1 MKKRIISLFLVFCM
15 TLSFIPA
22 GALAAEADGVPNTTA
37 SQSGTPEN
45 MPFTDVKPSDWYYSA
60 VRYARANNFFNGIT
74 ATTFGANGTLTRG
87 MFVTVL
93 GRMAGVDTADYP
105 GDSGFGDVKN
115 SSYCAPYVQWA
126 AKYGITSGAGNGLFL
141 PDATVTRQQMAA
153 FLVRYFDAF
162 QVNYDTGENVTTLP
176 DDLDKVAPYAR
187 DAVTKLWKQGLLNG
201 NGVSFDPE
209 GNATRAQT
217 AVICMRTDK
226 TVDSWYSEPGVKSDR
241 VSVDPDAAQQ
251 PETKPNTKPNTK
263 PTTSNGSHSSSG
275 GSATTSYLVEFALG
289 DNGPDTAISMPESKT
304 YPAGTP
310 ISQLPTPVKA
320 GMVFLGWYYDKAL
333 TKGAEAADTVD
344 RSMTL
349 YAKVAAGEEVSAIET
364 PNYVTKDNISA
375 GKYTF
380 ALTGVTNAT
389 GAFKFVNITGGNIA
403 VDCTVNGTS
412 VTADLEAGQTYQVE
426 LTDDKARFALD
437 GYGAEQL
444 AAIRYLNILTAKNEV
459 KNAKLNDDVKQVN
472 VGKTEGLSD
481 AVFKGLYQ
489 VDNSGIATQN
499 AESGTFTYKDSKLQI
514 GDVLA
519 VKDGAVNLDD
529 VTSTEGDVAYIKI
542 TAVHTNDN
550 YSYEMADVEDVLFMP
565 DVLPVQNDWDEDT
578 LDNQITITST
588 ELDTAMSNVNAKSLD
603 EGDFISFINGAY
615 KADSEQQTTYGKITS
630 FHNVGKNYVIE
641 YTSAKESDIENS
653 LDVYY
658 SKEQQ
663 VEVSKEEQ
671 QEIETQ
677 ILQDFEENEVAEQT
691 AAYLAAV
698 MSESDNLETVPDMAA
713 VAQRMENTQIVR
725 SLNGV
730 YACASG
736 SKAKVNFDRNKIKIE
751 VGANRWLDHLQG
763 RGFKV
768 RVNVPFEV
776 ELGSNIK
783 IEVTAVFD
791 EEVILRQSIS
801 TKRHKIGFLRY
812 DYSLNAAFDVGNYT
826 GIGFTANMS
835 TGDGD
840 EDENMIDKLS
850 GIMDEM
856 KEFAQKPDGITST
869 GGSMDSL
876 SEIYREVMSNADD
889 TWTEILNVK
898 LFENN
903 GNAFLHIFCW
913 QVKGSFI
920 VSANLAVSLGMSF
933 DYTTQKRY
941 NFSVR
946 VKSRQTTNQTI
957 DIITPQYNFDFYVV
971 GTIGIRAGLRLEM
984 YVGLFSLKLDKIGI
998 TADVGAY
1005 AQLWGYF
1012 FYHLAWKQG
1021 AGKTENSAGAM
1032 MIEIGMY
1039 LDIKFVAQAFNSSKL
1054 TWNPTIYANQWP
1066 LWSAGEMQNVYAFA
1080 DGGNTSYTLKAART
1094 MTLPASTYDMRS
1106 MDLKSG
1112 VLGTVNKDS
1121 SKSGPDEQNFYIT
1134 FSNPSFTYDAA
1145 GNTVM
1150 VKPVTAGSLK
1160 EDTDMTITWK
1170 KAALAFTSK
1179 PIQKVI
1185 HIAWSDPEGERYISF
1200 DSVGGSA
1207 IAQLTGGAGMALSWP
1222 ADPVKQGY
1230 VFDGWYKDSAYR
1242 TKAETLTAMPS
1253 FSDSSKGMTLYAKW
1267 QPAEDTKYIEAHYL
1281 EQLGGGYVN
1290 TASKELKGTTESEA
1304 AVPDKKYPGFHKKSA
1319 EKKTIAPD
1327 GSTVVKVYYDRNSYD
1342 VTFKLKNNKGNGM
1355 DDIVKRYKY
1364 AETLTAPNASL
1375 SGYTFTGWSPKLP
1388 ETVESDAEYTAQW
1401 MANKNA
1407 VTFATNGG
1415 TEVAGQIV
1423 ETDANITKPDNPTRT
1438 GYTFGGW
1445 YTDLNCTKAWNFESD
1460 KVSDA
1465 MTLYAKWTANTYE
1478 VTLDLNYDGAAK
1490 PENVTVTYDGTYS
1503 ALTTPVR
1510 AGYDFLGWFTAQTGG
1525 EQVTADT
1532 KVSITAPQTLYAHW
1546 KAGAVTYTVK
1556 HYQQNTEDITDNKYT
1571 EFESETLSG
1580 ITGQQTEAKAKTYTG
1595 FAPAKTFEQQ
1605 TIKADSSTVIEIYYD
1620 RLTYTVTWKNGD
1632 TKLKDETLRYG
1643 AMPNY
1648 SGDTPTKKDTGH
1660 TYTFTGWSPEL
1671 SEVKGDVT
1679 YTAQFSD
1686 SLNTYSITYDLND
1699 GTNAPGNPSRYTYG
1713 TAVTLAAPTR
1723 TGYTFG
1729 GWFENADCTG
1739 DKVTEIPVGA
1749 TEAKTF
1755 YAKWTANEYTV
1766 TFDANEGTV
1775 TPASK
1780 TVTYDGTYGELPT
1793 PTRSGYKFL
1802 GWFTDLTG
1810 TDKVTEGKKVSI
1822 TAAQTL
1828 YAHWAEDD
1836 SKYSLWVNN
1845 TQVTAKN
1852 ADDVFKDGTVSY
1864 DAGTNT
1870 LTLNNCNITANALT
1884 AGSLMGTNNKV
1895 TAVIKYWDGLYN
1907 VDSKKKPLNLVLNG
1921 KNTILN
1927 AMSDA
1932 NVNVGIYTLGDL
1944 IISGEG
1950 SLEVRGG
1957 LGNSNTKITKSYG
1970 MYLEGNLT
1978 INSGKI
1984 HAYSTQETLSYDG
1997 ENNKA
2002 YCECYGIYVMKNAI
2016 AGDMIVKGGTVVAEG
2031 TPHIDA
2037 KSTGASATGV
2047 SGGIFVQNKLTIIDG
2062 AVTANGAESI
2072 TVSGKSGRLNQARSV
2087 GVELKHLAVNGGS
2100 LSANSKKA
2108 CDNTAGD
2115 DQSYGIWSYNTFSS
2129 DGIDASITIS
2139 GGSVHATS
2147 GDIAVSASSLSL
2159 ADGVTAQVST
2169 DMNGTGPIEYTNG
2182 TNLEQYKWFSAN

>member
-22 GALAAEADGVPNTTA
+22 GALAAEADSVPNTTA
-37 SQSGTPEN
+37 SQSGTPES

-126 AKYGITSGAGNGLFL
+126 AKYGITSGAGNSLFL

-162 QVNYDTGENVTTLP
+162 QVNYDTGENITTLP

-289 DNGPDTAISMPESKT
+289 DNGTDTAISMPESKT

-364 PNYVTKDNISA
+364 PNYVTQDGVSA

-389 GAFKFVNITGGNIA
+389 GAFKFVNITGGNMA
-403 VDCTVNGTS
+403 VDCTVSGTS

-426 LTDDKARFALD
+426 LTNDNARFVLD
-437 GYGAEQL
+437 GAEQL

-459 KNAKLNDDVKQVN
+459 KNAQLNTSVQQVDVS
-472 VGKTEGLSD
+472 KTEGLSD

-499 AESGTFTYKDSKLQI
+499 TASGTFTYKDGKLQI

-542 TAVHTNDN
+542 TAVGTDGS

-565 DVLPVQNDWDEDT
+565 DVLPVQSDWDKDKT
-578 LDNQITITST
+578 DGKVLTIAAGN
-588 ELDTAMSNVNAKSLD
+588 LNAAMSKVEAKSLD
-603 EGDFISFINGAY
+603 KGDFLGFTDASNA
-615 KADSEQQTTYGKITS
+615 EPTEYGKIENFTTNS
-630 FHNVGKNYVIE
+630 KGDYVITYE
-641 YTSAKESDIENS
+641 TATETDVENS

-663 VEVSKEEQ
+663 VEVSKEQQ
-671 QEIETQ
+671 QEIESQ

-730 YACASG
+730 YARAGG

-776 ELGSNIK
+776 ELGDHIK

-1106 MDLKSG
+1106 MNLKSG
-1112 VLGTVNKDS
+1112 ELGTVNKDS
-1121 SKSGPDEQNFYIT
+1121 SQSGANEQNFYIT
-1134 FSNPSFTYDAA
+1134 FANPSFTYNAA

-1150 VKPVTAGSLK
+1150 VEPVTAGSLK

-1207 IAQLTGGAGMALSWP
+1207 VPQLTGGAGMALSWP

-1230 VFDGWYKDSAYR
+1230 VFDGWYKDSTYQ

-1253 FSDSSKGMTLYAKW
+1253 FSGSSKGMTLYAKW
-1267 QPAEDTKYIEAHYL
+1267 RPAADTKYKVEHYQ

-1290 TASKELKGTTESEA
+1290 TESEELTGTTESEA
-1304 AVPDKKYPGFHKKSA
+1304 AVQVKEYPGFHEKSA

-1327 GSTVVKVYYDRNSYD
+1327 GSTVVKVYYDRNEYTVMFNLD
-1342 VTFKLKNNKGNGM
+1342 NGTEN
-1355 DDIVKRYKY
+1355 VVQTYKHG
-1364 AETLTAPNASL
+1364 ADLHAPTPSR
-1375 SGYTFTGWSPKLP
+1375 SGYTFKDWSSPLPK
-1388 ETVESDAEYTAQW
+1388 TVTADADYTAQW
-1401 MANKNA
+1401 EANNNA
-1407 VTFATNGG
+1407 VTFVTNGG
-1415 TEVAGQIV
+1415 TDVAGQTV
-1423 ETDANITKPDNPTRT
+1423 KTDETITKPSNPTRT
-1438 GYTFGGW
+1438 GYTFGDW
-1445 YTDLNCTKAWNFESD
+1445 YTDQSCTKKWDFEKD
-1460 KVSDA
+1460 TVSDA
-1465 MTLYAKWTANTYE
+1465 MTLYAKWTANTYD
-1478 VTLDLNYDGAAK
+1478 VTLNLNYDGAAESTK
-1490 PENVTVTYDGTYS
+1490 ITVTYDGTYS
-1503 ALTTPVR
+1503 ALTTPKR

-1525 EQVTADT
+1525 EQVTADS
-1532 KVSITAPQTLYAHW
+1532 KVSITEPQTLYAHW
-1546 KAGAVTYTVK
+1546 KEGAATYTVK
-1556 HYQQNTEDITDNKYT
+1556 HYQQNTEGMTDNQYT

-1580 ITGQQTEAKAKTYTG
+1580 ITGQPTEAKAKTYTG
-1595 FAPAKTFEQQ
+1595 FAPAKAFEQLP
-1605 TIKADSSTVIEIYYD
+1605 IKADSSTVISIYYD
-1620 RLTYTVTWKNGD
+1620 RLTYTVTWMNGD
-1632 TKLKDETLRYG
+1632 TELDTETLRYG
-1643 AMPNY
+1643 AMPY
-1648 SGDTPTKKDTGH
+1648 YKGDTPTKKDTGH
-1660 TYTFTGWSPEL
+1660 TYTFTGWSPEP
-1671 SEVKGDVT
+1671 SKVTGNVT

-1686 SLNTYSITYDLND
+1686 SLNTYNITYNLNN

-1713 TAVTLAAPTR
+1713 TAVPLADPTR

-1729 GWFENADCTG
+1729 GWFTNSDCTG
-1739 DKVTEIPVGA
+1739 DKVTEISADETGD
-1749 TEAKTF
+1749 KTF
-1755 YAKWTANEYTV
+1755 YAKWTANKYDV
-1766 TFDANEGTV
+1766 TFDLNYEGAEKITKQV
-1775 TPASK
+1775 TFDEKYVLPDKPA
-1780 TVTYDGTYGELPT
+1780 
-1793 PTRSGYKFL
+1793 RSGYKFL
-1802 GWFTDLTG
+1802 GWFTQETG
-1810 TDKVTEGKKVSI
+1810 GNKVTADDTVS
-1822 TAAQTL
+1822 TAENHTL
-1828 YAHWAEDD
+1828 YAHWDKD
-1836 SKYSLWVNN
+1836 NTVYNLYLGS
-1845 TQVTAKN
+1845 TQVKGAN
-1852 ADDVFKDGTVSY
+1852 ADDILGNGKAYFDGETNTLTLENCTLTTNNGHTYTTPSDNSY
-1864 DAGTNT
+1864 NGVIYYDGYHNTEENKTLHIVLKGTNT
-1870 LTLNNCNITANALT
+1870 LTNTNSGNKNRNA
-1884 AGSLMGTNNKV
+1884 GIV
-1895 TAVIKYWDGLYN
+1895 VRDG
-1907 VDSKKKPLNLVLNG
+1907 NLVIEGDGTLNTRG
-1921 KNTILN
+1921 GAENT
-1927 AMSDA
+1927 STYETESY
-1932 NVNVGIYTLGDL
+1932 GIYVE
-1944 IISGEG
+1944 S
-1950 SLEVRGG
+1950 
-1957 LGNSNTKITKSYG
+1957 
-1970 MYLEGNLT
+1970 GNLT
-1978 INSGKI
+1978 INSGTVNASAVDTVECEAM
-1984 HAYSTQETLSYDG
+1984 AYI
-1997 ENNKA
+1997 KA
-2002 YCECYGIYVMKNAI
+2002 ISAGIEVQN
-2016 AGDMIVKGGTVVAEG
+2016 GDMTVNGGTVTAKGSDYIEINSSSNAVYGSSCGISVSRSSTNRTARLLINGG
-2031 TPHIDA
+2031 TVQASGAMKSYNGGVRAHGTSSQA
-2037 KSTGASATGV
+2037 KNYGV
-2047 SGGIFVQNKLTIIDG
+2047 CAPQLV
-2062 AVTANGAESI
+2062 SI
-2072 TVSGKSGRLNQARSV
+2072 T
-2087 GVELKHLAVNGGS
+2087 GGS
-2100 LSANSKKA
+2100 LTATSGESKYWTNGSLSGTDTSFGVA
-2108 CDNTAGD
+2108 TSNFTM
-2115 DQSYGIWSYNTFSS
+2115 
-2129 DGIDASITIS
+2129 S
-2139 GGSVHATS
+2139 GGSALVTS
-2147 GDIAVSASSLSL
+2147 EVLALGPTGAKIEINLSN
-2159 ADGVTAQVST
+2159 VTATLSDDT
-2169 DMNGTGPIEYTNG
+2169 DGSSPSEYNEYKATRC
-2182 TNLEQYKWFSAN
+2182 KWFSAN

>member
-37 SQSGTPEN
+37 SQSGTPES

-217 AVICMRTDK
+217 AIICMRTDK

-380 ALTGVTNAT
+380 ALTGVENAD

-426 LTDDKARFALD
+426 LTNDNARFVLD
-437 GYGAEQL
+437 GAEQL

-472 VGKTEGLSD
+472 VGETDGLSD

-519 VKDGAVNLDD
+519 VKDGAVDLKD

-542 TAVHTNDN
+542 TAVNTDGS

-565 DVLPVQNDWDEDT
+565 DVLPVQNDWDEDK
-578 LDNQITITST
+578 LDNQITITAT
-588 ELDTAMSNVNAKSLD
+588 NLNTAMSNVNAKSLD

-615 KADSEQQTTYGKITS
+615 NADSTQQTTYGKITH
-630 FHNVGKNYVIE
+630 FRNVGENYVIE

-663 VEVSKEEQ
+663 VEVSKKEQ
-671 QEIETQ
+671 QEIESQ

-776 ELGSNIK
+776 ELGDHIK

-826 GIGFTANMS
+826 GISFTANMS
-835 TGDGD
+835 TGDGG

-856 KEFAQKPDGITST
+856 KEFAKKPEGITST

-876 SEIYREVMSNADD
+876 SEIYHEVMKNADD
-889 TWTEILNVK
+889 TWIEILNVK

-933 DYTTQKRY
+933 GYTTQKRY

-1106 MDLKSG
+1106 MNLKSG
-1112 VLGTVNKDS
+1112 ELGTVNKDS
-1121 SKSGPDEQNFYIT
+1121 SQSGANEQNFYIT

-1170 KAALAFTSK
+1170 KAALAFASK

-1207 IAQLTGGAGMALSWP
+1207 VPQLTGGAGMALSWP
-1222 ADPVKQGY
+1222 AAPVKQGY

-1242 TKAETLTAMPS
+1242 TKAETLTTMPS

-1267 QPAEDTKYIEAHYL
+1267 WPAENTQYTVEHYQ
-1281 EQLGGGYVN
+1281 EQLGGGYVK
-1290 TASKELKGTTESEA
+1290 TESEKLTGTTESEA
-1304 AVPDKKYPGFHKKSA
+1304 AVQIKDAPGFHEKSA

-1327 GSTVVKVYYDRNSYD
+1327 GSTVVKVYYDRNEYTVMFNLD
-1342 VTFKLKNNKGNGM
+1342 NGTEN
-1355 DDIVKRYKY
+1355 VVQTYKHG
-1364 AETLTAPNASL
+1364 ADLHAPTPSR
-1375 SGYTFTGWSPKLP
+1375 SGYTFAGWNSELPKIV
-1388 ETVESDAEYTAQW
+1388 TESAEYAAKWTA
-1401 MANKNA
+1401 NDNA
-1407 VTFATNGG
+1407 VTFVTNGG
-1415 TEVAGQIV
+1415 TDVAGQTV
-1423 ETDANITKPDNPTRT
+1423 KTDEKITKPSDPTRT

-1445 YTDLNCTKAWNFESD
+1445 YTDQSCTKAWNFD
-1460 KVSDA
+1460 AVVSDA
-1465 MTLYAKWTANTYE
+1465 MTLYAKWTANTYD
-1478 VTLDLNYDGAAK
+1478 VTLNLNYDGAAE

-1503 ALTTPVR
+1503 ALTTPERV
-1510 AGYDFLGWFTAQTGG
+1510 GYDFLGWFTAQTDG
-1525 EQVTADT
+1525 EQVTADS
-1532 KVSITAPQTLYAHW
+1532 KVSITEPQTLYAHW
-1546 KAGAVTYTVK
+1546 KEGAATYTVK
-1556 HYQQNTEDITDNKYT
+1556 HYQQNTEAITDNNYT

-1595 FAPAKTFEQQ
+1595 FAPAKEFKQSA
-1605 TIKADSSTVIEIYYD
+1605 IAPDSSTVISIYYD
-1620 RLTYTVTWKNGD
+1620 RLTYTVTWMNGN

-1643 AMPNY
+1643 AMPY
-1648 SGDTPTKKDTGH
+1648 YKGDTPTKEDIGH
-1660 TYTFTGWSPEL
+1660 TYTFTGWSPEP
-1671 SEVKGDVT
+1671 SEVTGNVT

-1686 SLNTYSITYDLND
+1686 SLNTYNITYNLNN

-1713 TAVTLAAPTR
+1713 TAVTLADPTR

-1729 GWFENADCTG
+1729 GWFTDSDFSGTA
-1739 DKVTEIPVGA
+1739 VTEIPADA
-1749 TEAKTF
+1749 TGDKTF
-1755 YAKWTANEYTV
+1755 YAMWTANKYTV

-1775 TPASK
+1775 TPENK

-1810 TDKVTEGKKVSI
+1810 TDKVTADNKVSI

-1828 YAHWAEDD
+1828 YAHWSEDN

-1852 ADDVFKDGTVSY
+1852 ADDVFNDRTVSY

-1870 LTLNNCNITANALT
+1870 LTLNNCNITADALT
-1884 AGSLMGTNNKV
+1884 AGSLVGTNNKV
-1895 TAVIKYWDGLYN
+1895 TAVIKYWDGFYN

-1927 AMSDA
+1927 AMSDE

-1984 HAYSTQETLSYDG
+1984 HAYSTKEALSYDG
-1997 ENNKA
+1997 ADKKA

-2016 AGDMIVKGGTVVAEG
+2016 AGDMIVKGGTVLAEG

-2072 TVSGKSGRLNQARSV
+2072 TVSGKSGLNQARSV
-2087 GVELKHLAVNGGS
+2087 GVELKHLAVDGGS

-2159 ADGVTAQVST
+2159 NGVTAQVST
-2169 DMNGTGPIEYTNG
+2169 DMNGTGQTEYTNG
-2182 TNLEQYKWFSAN
+2182 TSLEKYKWFSAH

>member
-37 SQSGTPEN
+37 SQSGTPES

-289 DNGPDTAISMPESKT
+289 DNDPDTAISMPESKT

-364 PNYVTKDNISA
+364 PNYVTKDGVSA

-380 ALTGVTNAT
+380 ALTGVENAD

-403 VDCTVNGTS
+403 VDCTVNGKS
-412 VTADLEAGQTYQVE
+412 VTAELEAGQTYQVE
-426 LTDDKARFALD
+426 LTDDNARFALD

-459 KNAKLNDDVKQVN
+459 KNAKLNTSVQQVDVS
-472 VGKTEGLSD
+472 KTEGLSD

-519 VKDGAVNLDD
+519 VKDGNVNLSD

-542 TAVHTNDN
+542 TSVNTNDS

-565 DVLPVQNDWDEDT
+565 DVLPVQDEWDKDKT
-578 LDNQITITST
+578 DGKVLTIAADN
-588 ELDTAMSNVNAKSLD
+588 LNAAMSKVEAKSLD
-603 EGDFISFINGAY
+603 KGDFLGFTNASNA
-615 KADSEQQTTYGKITS
+615 EPTEYGKIENFTTNS
-630 FHNVGKNYVIE
+630 NGDYVITYE
-641 YTSAKESDIENS
+641 TASSKDIENS

-663 VEVSKEEQ
+663 VEVSKEQQ
-671 QEIETQ
+671 QEIESQ

-776 ELGSNIK
+776 ELGDHIT
-783 IEVTAVFD
+783 IEVAAVFD

-1021 AGKTENSAGAM
+1021 VGKTENSAGAM

-1112 VLGTVNKDS
+1112 ELGTVNKDS
-1121 SKSGPDEQNFYIT
+1121 SQSGRDEQNFYIT

-1145 GNTVM
+1145 GNTVT

-1185 HIAWSDPEGERYISF
+1185 HIAWSDSEGERYISF

-1207 IAQLTGGAGMALSWP
+1207 VAQLTGGAGMALSWP

-1230 VFDGWYKDSAYR
+1230 VFDGWYKDSDYR
-1242 TKAETLTAMPS
+1242 TKAETLTTMPA
-1253 FSDSSKGMTLYAKW
+1253 FSGSSKGMTLYAKW
-1267 QPAEDTKYIEAHYL
+1267 RPAADTKYKVEHYQ
-1281 EQLGGGYVN
+1281 EQLGGGYVK
-1290 TASKELKGTTESEA
+1290 TASEELKGTTESEA
-1304 AVPDKKYPGFHKKSA
+1304 AVPDEKYPGFHKKSA

-1327 GSTVVKVYYDRNSYD
+1327 GSTVVKVYYDRNEYTVMFNLD
-1342 VTFKLKNNKGNGM
+1342 NGTEN
-1355 DDIVKRYKY
+1355 VVQTYKHG
-1364 AETLTAPNASL
+1364 ADLHAPTPSR
-1375 SGYTFTGWSPKLP
+1375 SGYTFAGWNSELPKIV
-1388 ETVESDAEYTAQW
+1388 TESAEYAAKWTA
-1401 MANKNA
+1401 NDNA
-1407 VTFATNGG
+1407 VTFVTNGG
-1415 TEVAGQIV
+1415 TDVAGQTV
-1423 ETDANITKPDNPTRT
+1423 KTDEKITEPGDPTRT
-1438 GYTFGGW
+1438 GYTFDGW
-1445 YTDLNCTKAWNFESD
+1445 YTDLNCTKAWNFDSD

-1465 MTLYAKWTANTYE
+1465 MTLYAKWTANTYD
-1478 VTLDLNYDGAAK
+1478 VTLNLNYDGAAE
-1490 PENVTVTYDGTYS
+1490 PQNVTVTYDGTYS
-1503 ALTTPVR
+1503 ALTTPERV
-1510 AGYDFLGWFTAQTGG
+1510 GYDFLGWFTAQTDG
-1525 EQVTADT
+1525 EQVKQVTADT

-1546 KAGAVTYTVK
+1546 KEGAATYTVK
-1556 HYQQNTEDITDNKYT
+1556 HYQQNTEDIADNNYT

-1595 FAPAKTFEQQ
+1595 FAPAKAFEQQ
-1605 TIKADSSTVIEIYYD
+1605 TIKADSSTVISIYYD
-1620 RLTYTVTWKNGD
+1620 RLTYTVTWMNGD

-1648 SGDTPTKKDTGH
+1648 SGATPTKKDTGH
-1660 TYTFTGWSPEL
+1660 TYTFTGWSPEP
-1671 SEVKGDVT
+1671 SEVTGNVT

-1686 SLNTYSITYDLND
+1686 SLNTYDINYEMNN

-1713 TAVTLAAPTR
+1713 TAVTLADPTR

-1729 GWFENADCTG
+1729 GWFTNSGFSGDAVTKIPAD
-1739 DKVTEIPVGA
+1739 A

-1766 TFDANEGTV
+1766 TFDANEGKV
-1775 TPASK
+1775 TPENK
-1780 TVTYDGTYGELPT
+1780 TVTYDGIYGELPT

-1802 GWFTDLTG
+1802 GWFTDVTG
-1810 TDKVTEGKKVSI
+1810 TNKVTADNKVSI

-1828 YAHWAEDD
+1828 YAHWSEDD

-1852 ADDVFKDGTVSY
+1852 ADDVFNDGTVSY

-1870 LTLNNCNITANALT
+1870 LTLNNCNITADALQ
-1884 AGSLMGTNNKV
+1884 AESLMGISG
-1895 TAVIKYWDGLYN
+1895 TATCVIKYWDGLYDN
-1907 VDSKKKPLNLVLNG
+1907 DSMKKPLNLELKGTN
-1921 KNTILN
+1921 KILN
-1927 AMSDA
+1927 AMSDE

-1944 IISGEG
+1944 IISGDG

-1978 INSGKI
+1978 IKSGEI
-1984 HAYSTQETLSYDG
+1984 HAYSTQEALSYDG
-1997 ENNKA
+1997 ADKKA

-2047 SGGIFVQNKLTIIDG
+2047 SGGIFVQNKLTINDG

-2072 TVSGKSGRLNQARSV
+2072 TVSGKSGSLNQARSV

-2108 CDNTAGD
+2108 CDNG
-2115 DQSYGIWSYNTFSS
+2115 DQSYGIWSYDTFNS
-2129 DGIDASITIS
+2129 DDNASITIS

-2169 DMNGTGPIEYTNG
+2169 DMNGSDPTDYTSN
-2182 TNLEQYKWFSAN
+2182 TKLDKYKWFSAH

>member
-37 SQSGTPEN
+37 SQSGTPES

-162 QVNYDTGENVTTLP
+162 QVNYDTGENITTLP

-251 PETKPNTKPNTK
+251 PETKPNTKP
-263 PTTSNGSHSSSG
+263 TTSNGSHSSSG

-289 DNGPDTAISMPESKT
+289 DNRTDTAISMPESKT

-364 PNYVTKDNISA
+364 PNYVTQDGVSA

-380 ALTGVTNAT
+380 TLTGVEDAKDAKD
-389 GAFKFVNITGGNIA
+389 AFKFVNITGGNMA
-403 VDCTVNGTS
+403 VNCTVNGKS

-444 AAIRYLNILTAKNEV
+444 AAIRYLNILTAKGEV
-459 KNAKLNDDVKQVN
+459 KNAQLNTSVQQVDVS
-472 VGKTEGLSD
+472 KTEGLSD

-519 VKDGAVNLDD
+519 VKDGNVNLSD

-565 DVLPVQNDWDEDT
+565 DVLPVQDGWDKDKADGKVLT
-578 LDNQITITST
+578 IAADN
-588 ELDTAMSNVNAKSLD
+588 LNAAMSKVEAKSLD
-603 EGDFISFINGAY
+603 KGDFLGFTDASNA
-615 KADSEQQTTYGKITS
+615 EPTEYGKIENFTTNS
-630 FHNVGKNYVIE
+630 NGDYVITYE
-641 YTSAKESDIENS
+641 TATETDVENS

-663 VEVSKEEQ
+663 IKVSQKEQ
-671 QEIETQ
+671 QEIESQ

-751 VGANRWLDHLQG
+751 ARANSQLDYLQG

-768 RVNVPFEV
+768 KVNVPFEV
-776 ELGSNIK
+776 ELGDHIK

-856 KEFAQKPDGITST
+856 QEFAKQPDGITST

-876 SEIYREVMSNADD
+876 SEIYHEVMRNADD

-1039 LDIKFVAQAFNSSKL
+1039 LDIRFVAQAFNSSKL

-1121 SKSGPDEQNFYIT
+1121 SQSGPDEQNFYIT

-1145 GNTVM
+1145 GNTVT

-1170 KAALAFTSK
+1170 KAALAFASK

-1207 IAQLTGGAGMALSWP
+1207 VAQLTGGAGMALSWP

-1230 VFDGWYKDSAYR
+1230 VFDGWYKDSDYH

-1253 FSDSSKGMTLYAKW
+1253 FSGSGKGMTLYAKW
-1267 QPAEDTKYIEAHYL
+1267 RPAEDTKYTVERYQ

-1290 TASKELKGTTESEA
+1290 TASEELKGTTESEA
-1304 AVPDKKYPGFHKKSA
+1304 AVPDEKYPGFHKKSA

-1327 GSTVVKVYYDRNSYD
+1327 GSTVVKVYYDRNEYTVMFNLD
-1342 VTFKLKNNKGNGM
+1342 NGTEN
-1355 DDIVKRYKY
+1355 VVQTYKHG
-1364 AETLTAPNASL
+1364 ADLHAPTPSR
-1375 SGYTFTGWSPKLP
+1375 SGYTFDGWGATLPK
-1388 ETVESDAEYTAQW
+1388 TVTESAEYAARWTA
-1401 MANKNA
+1401 NDNA
-1407 VTFATNGG
+1407 VTFVTNGG
-1415 TEVAGQIV
+1415 TDVAGQTV
-1423 ETDANITKPDNPTRT
+1423 KTDEKIKKPGDPEKT

-1445 YTDLNCTKAWNFESD
+1445 YTDQSCTKAWNFDSD

-1465 MTLYAKWTANTYE
+1465 MTLYAKWTANTYD
-1478 VTLDLNYDGAAK
+1478 VTLNLNYDGAAEPTK
-1490 PENVTVTYDGTYS
+1490 ITVTYDGTYS
-1503 ALTTPVR
+1503 ALTTPER
-1510 AGYDFLGWFTAQTGG
+1510 AGYDFLGWYTAQTDG
-1525 EQVTADT
+1525 EQVTADS

-1546 KAGAVTYTVK
+1546 KEGAATYTVK
-1556 HYQQNTEDITDNKYT
+1556 HYQQNTEDMTDNNYK
-1571 EFESETLSG
+1571 EFEFETLTG
-1580 ITGQQTEAKAKTYTG
+1580 ITGQQTMAAAKTYTG
-1595 FAPAKTFEQQ
+1595 FASAKAFDQLP
-1605 TIKADSSTVIEIYYD
+1605 IKADSSTVISIYYD
-1620 RLTYTVTWKNGD
+1620 RLTYTVTWMNGD
-1632 TKLKDETLRYG
+1632 TKLQDETLRYG

-1648 SGDTPTKKDTGH
+1648 KGDTPTKEDTGH
-1660 TYTFTGWSPEL
+1660 TYTFTGWSPEP
-1671 SEVKGDVT
+1671 SEVTGNVT

-1686 SLNTYSITYDLND
+1686 SLNTYDITYNLND
-1699 GTNAPGNPSRYTYG
+1699 GTNASGNPSRYTYG
-1713 TAVTLAAPTR
+1713 TAVTLADPTR

-1729 GWFENADCTG
+1729 GWFTNSDFSG
-1739 DKVTEIPVGA
+1739 DAVTEIPADA
-1749 TEAKTF
+1749 TGDKAF

-1775 TPASK
+1775 TQESK
-1780 TVTYDGTYGELPT
+1780 TVTYDGTYGDLPT
-1793 PTRSGYKFL
+1793 PKRSGYKFL

-1810 TDKVTEGKKVSI
+1810 TDKVTADKKVSI

-1828 YAHWAEDD
+1828 YAHWSEDN
-1836 SKYSLWVNN
+1836 SEYPLWVNN
-1845 TQVTAKN
+1845 TRVTAKN
-1852 ADDVFKDGTVSY
+1852 ADNVFNDGTVSY

-1884 AGSLMGTNNKV
+1884 AGSLVGTNNKV
-1895 TAVIKYWDGLYN
+1895 TAVIKYWDGFYDN
-1907 VDSKKKPLNLVLNG
+1907 DSKKKPLNLVLNG
-1921 KNTILN
+1921 ENTLLN
-1927 AMSDA
+1927 AMSDE

-1944 IISGEG
+1944 IISGNG

-1997 ENNKA
+1997 ADKEA
-2002 YCECYGIYVMKNAI
+2002 CCECYGIYVMKNAI
-2016 AGDMIVKGGTVVAEG
+2016 AGDMIVNGGTVLAEG
-2031 TPHIDA
+2031 TPNIDA
-2037 KSTGASATGV
+2037 KSTGDSATGV
-2047 SGGIFVQNKLTIIDG
+2047 SGGIFVQNKLTIDAG
-2062 AVTANGAESI
+2062 DVTANGAESI
-2072 TVSGKSGRLNQARSV
+2072 TVSGKSGRLNQASSV
-2087 GVELKHLAVNGGS
+2087 GVALKHLAVNGGS

-2108 CDNTAGD
+2108 CDNTSFV
-2115 DQSYGIWSYNTFSS
+2115 DQSYGIWSYNTFNS
-2129 DGIDASITIS
+2129 DDNASITIS
-2139 GGSVHATS
+2139 KGKVLATS
-2147 GDIAVSASSLSL
+2147 GDIAVSATSLSL

-2169 DMNGTGPIEYTNG
+2169 DMNGTDHIEYTNG
-2182 TNLEQYKWFSAN
+2182 TKLEKYKWFSAN

>member
-37 SQSGTPEN
+37 SQSGTPES

-126 AKYGITSGAGNGLFL
+126 AKYGVTSGAGNGLFL

-162 QVNYDTGENVTTLP
+162 QVNYDTGENITTLP

-289 DNGPDTAISMPESKT
+289 DNGTDTAISMPESKT

-364 PNYVTKDNISA
+364 PNYVTQDGVSA
-375 GKYTF
+375 GQYTF
-380 ALTGVTNAT
+380 TLTGVEDAKD
-389 GAFKFVNITGGNIA
+389 AFKFVNITGGNMA
-403 VDCTVNGTS
+403 VDCKVNGTS

-426 LTDDKARFALD
+426 LTDDNARFVLD
-437 GYGAEQL
+437 GAEQL

-459 KNAKLNDDVKQVN
+459 KNAKLNDSVQEVN
-472 VGKTEGLSD
+472 VGETGGLSD
-481 AVFKGLYQ
+481 TVFKGLYQ

-499 AESGTFTYKDSKLQI
+499 AESGTFTYKDGKLQI

-542 TAVHTNDN
+542 TAVNTDGS

-565 DVLPVQNDWDEDT
+565 DVLPVQSGWDTDT
-578 LDNQITITST
+578 LDNQITITAT
-588 ELDTAMSNVNAKSLD
+588 NLNTAMSKVEAKSLD
-603 EGDFISFINGAY
+603 KGDFLGFTDASDTEPT
-615 KADSEQQTTYGKITS
+615 KYGKIESSATNS
-630 FHNVGKNYVIE
+630 NGDYVITYE
-641 YTSAKESDIENS
+641 TATEKDVETS
-653 LDVYY
+653 LDVYN

-663 VEVSKEEQ
+663 VEVSKEQQ
-671 QEIETQ
+671 QEIESQ

-730 YACASG
+730 YARASG

-751 VGANRWLDHLQG
+751 VGANRWLDHLKG
-763 RGFKV
+763 NGFKV

-776 ELGSNIK
+776 ELGDHIK

-1039 LDIKFVAQAFNSSKL
+1039 LDIRFVAQAFNSSKL

-1134 FSNPSFTYDAA
+1134 FSNPSFIYDAA
-1145 GNTVM
+1145 GNTVT

-1179 PIQKVI
+1179 PIRKVI

-1230 VFDGWYKDSAYR
+1230 VFDGWYKDSAYQ

-1253 FSDSSKGMTLYAKW
+1253 FSGSSKGMTLYAKW
-1267 QPAEDTKYIEAHYL
+1267 QPAKDTKYTVQHYW

-1290 TASKELKGTTESEA
+1290 TASEELTGTTESEA
-1304 AVPDKKYPGFHKKSA
+1304 AVSVKNALGFQMKSA
-1319 EKKTIAPD
+1319 EEKTIAPD
-1327 GSTVVKVYYDRNSYD
+1327 GSTVVKVYYDRNEYT
-1342 VTFKLKNNKGNGM
+1342 VKFNLNNGTEN
-1355 DDIVKRYKY
+1355 VVQTYKHG
-1364 AETLTAPNASL
+1364 ADLHAPTPSR
-1375 SGYTFTGWSPKLP
+1375 SGYTFDGWNSKLP
-1388 ETVESDAEYTAQW
+1388 ETVTENAEYAARWTA
-1401 MANKNA
+1401 NDNA
-1407 VTFATNGG
+1407 VTFVTNGG
-1415 TEVAGQIV
+1415 TEIKKIIV
-1423 ETDANITKPDNPTRT
+1423 KTDETITKPSNPTRT
-1438 GYTFGGW
+1438 GYTFGDW
-1445 YTDLNCTKAWNFESD
+1445 YTDQSCTKKWDFEKD
-1460 KVSDA
+1460 TVSDA
-1465 MTLYAKWTANTYE
+1465 MTLYAKWTANTYD
-1478 VTLDLNYDGAAK
+1478 VTLNLNYDGAAESTK
-1490 PENVTVTYDGTYS
+1490 ITVTYDGTYS
-1503 ALTTPVR
+1503 ALTTPER
-1510 AGYDFLGWFTAQTGG
+1510 AGYDFLGWFTAQTDGD
-1525 EQVTADT
+1525 EVTADS
-1532 KVSITAPQTLYAHW
+1532 KVSITEPQTLYAHW
-1546 KAGAVTYTVK
+1546 KEGAATYTVK
-1556 HYQQNTEDITDNKYT
+1556 HYQQNTEDITDNNYT

-1580 ITGQQTEAKAKTYTG
+1580 ITGQQTKAAAKTYTG
-1595 FAPAKTFEQQ
+1595 FEPAQAFEQQ
-1605 TIKADSSTVIEIYYD
+1605 TIKADSSTVISIYYD
-1620 RLTYTVTWKNGD
+1620 RLTYTVTWMNGD

-1660 TYTFTGWSPEL
+1660 TYTFTGWSPEP
-1671 SEVKGDVT
+1671 SEVTGNVT

-1686 SLNTYSITYDLND
+1686 SLNTYNITYNLNN

-1713 TAVTLAAPTR
+1713 TAVTLANPTR

-1729 GWFENADCTG
+1729 GWFTNSDFSG
-1739 DKVTEIPVGA
+1739 DAVTEIPADA
-1749 TEAKTF
+1749 TGDKTF
-1755 YAKWTANEYTV
+1755 YAKWTANKYDV
-1766 TFDANEGTV
+1766 TFDLNYEGAEKITNQV
-1775 TPASK
+1775 TFDEK
-1780 TVTYDGTYGELPT
+1780 YVLPDK
-1793 PTRSGYKFL
+1793 PVRSGYKFL
-1802 GWFTDLTG
+1802 GWFTQETG
-1810 TDKVTEGKKVSI
+1810 GNKVTADDTVS
-1822 TAAQTL
+1822 TAENHTL
-1828 YAHWAEDD
+1828 YAHWDQD
-1836 SKYSLWVNN
+1836 NTVYNLYLGG
-1845 TQVTAKN
+1845 TQVKGAN
-1852 ADDVFKDGTVSY
+1852 ADDILGDGKAYFDGETNTLTLENCTLTTNNGHTYTTPSDNSY
-1864 DAGTNT
+1864 NGVIYYDGYHNTEENKTLHIVLKGTNT
-1870 LTLNNCNITANALT
+1870 LTNTNSGNKNRNA
-1884 AGSLMGTNNKV
+1884 GIV
-1895 TAVIKYWDGLYN
+1895 VRDG
-1907 VDSKKKPLNLVLNG
+1907 NLVIEGDGTLNTRG
-1921 KNTILN
+1921 GAENT
-1927 AMSDA
+1927 STYETYSY
-1932 NVNVGIYTLGDL
+1932 GIYVE
-1944 IISGEG
+1944 S
-1950 SLEVRGG
+1950 
-1957 LGNSNTKITKSYG
+1957 
-1970 MYLEGNLT
+1970 GNLT
-1978 INSGKI
+1978 INSGTVN
-1984 HAYSTQETLSYDG
+1984 ASAVDTVECETMAHIS
-1997 ENNKA
+1997 A
-2002 YCECYGIYVMKNAI
+2002 ISAGIEVQN
-2016 AGDMIVKGGTVVAEG
+2016 GDMTVNGGTVTAKGSDYIDINSSSSSVYGSSCGISVSRSSTNRTAQLFINGG
-2031 TPHIDA
+2031 TVQAIGATRSNGGVHAHGTSSQA
-2037 KSTGASATGV
+2037 KNYGV
-2047 SGGIFVQNKLTIIDG
+2047 CAPQSV
-2062 AVTANGAESI
+2062 SI
-2072 TVSGKSGRLNQARSV
+2072 T
-2087 GVELKHLAVNGGS
+2087 GGS
-2100 LSANSKKA
+2100 LTATSGESKYWTNGSPSGTDTSFGVA
-2108 CDNTAGD
+2108 TSNFTM
-2115 DQSYGIWSYNTFSS
+2115 
-2129 DGIDASITIS
+2129 S
-2139 GGSVHATS
+2139 GGSALVTS
-2147 GDIAVSASSLSL
+2147 EVLALGPTGAKIEIKLSN
-2159 ADGVTAQVST
+2159 VTAKLSKST
-2169 DMNGTGPIEYTNG
+2169 DGSSPYAYSDYGAKNS
-2182 TNLEQYKWFSAN
+2182 KWFSAN

>member
-37 SQSGTPEN
+37 SQSGTPES

-289 DNGPDTAISMPESKT
+289 DNGTDTAISMPESKT

-364 PNYVTKDNISA
+364 PNYVTKDGVSA
-375 GKYTF
+375 GEYTF
-380 ALTGVTNAT
+380 TLTGVTKAT
-389 GAFKFVNITGGNIA
+389 DAFKFVNITGGNMA
-403 VDCTVNGTS
+403 VNYTVNGTS

-426 LTDDKARFALD
+426 LTDDNARFALD

-444 AAIRYLNILTAKNEV
+444 AAIRYLNILTAKGEV
-459 KNAKLNDDVKQVN
+459 KNAKLNDSVQLVDVS
-472 VGKTEGLSD
+472 KTGGLSD
-481 AVFKGLYQ
+481 TVFKGLYQ

-519 VKDGAVNLDD
+519 VKDGAVDLKD

-542 TAVHTNDN
+542 TAVNTDGS

-565 DVLPVQNDWDEDT
+565 DVLPVQNDWDTDT
-578 LDNQITITST
+578 SDNQITITSA

-615 KADSEQQTTYGKITS
+615 DADSTQQTTYGKITHFS
-630 FHNVGKNYVIE
+630 NEGGICVIE
-641 YTSAKESDIENS
+641 YTDATETDVENS

-671 QEIETQ
+671 QEIESQ

-933 DYTTQKRY
+933 DYTIQKRY

-1066 LWSAGEMQNVYAFA
+1066 LWSAGEMQNVCAFA

-1106 MDLKSG
+1106 MNLKSG
-1112 VLGTVNKDS
+1112 ELGTVNKDS
-1121 SKSGPDEQNFYIT
+1121 SQSGRDEQNFYIT

-1145 GNTVM
+1145 GNTVT

-1207 IAQLTGGAGMALSWP
+1207 VPQLTGGAGMALSWP

-1230 VFDGWYKDSAYR
+1230 VFDGWYKDSAYH
-1242 TKAETLTAMPS
+1242 TKAEKLTAMPS
-1253 FSDSSKGMTLYAKW
+1253 FSGSSKGMTLYAKW
-1267 QPAEDTKYIEAHYL
+1267 RPAEDTKYIVAHYQ

-1290 TASKELKGTTESEA
+1290 TASKELKGTTDSEA
-1304 AVPDKKYPGFHKKSA
+1304 AVPDEEYPGFHKKSA

-1327 GSTVVKVYYDRNSYD
+1327 GSTVVKVYYDRNEYTVMFNLD
-1342 VTFKLKNNKGNGM
+1342 NGTEN
-1355 DDIVKRYKY
+1355 VVQTYKHG
-1364 AETLTAPNASL
+1364 ADLHAPTPAR
-1375 SGYTFTGWSPKLP
+1375 SGYTFAGWNSELP
-1388 ETVESDAEYTAQW
+1388 EIVTESAEYAAKWTA
-1401 MANKNA
+1401 NDNA
-1407 VTFATNGG
+1407 VTFVTNGG
-1415 TEVAGQIV
+1415 TKV
-1423 ETDANITKPDNPTRT
+1423 ENVTVKTDEKITKPSDPEKT

-1445 YTDLNCTKAWNFESD
+1445 YTDLNCTKAWNFDSD

-1465 MTLYAKWTANTYE
+1465 MTLYAKWTANTYD
-1478 VTLDLNYDGAAK
+1478 VKLNLNYDGAAE

-1503 ALTTPVR
+1503 ALTTPER
-1510 AGYDFLGWFTAQTGG
+1510 AGYDFLGWFTAQTDG
-1525 EQVTADT
+1525 EQVTADS

-1546 KAGAVTYTVK
+1546 KEGAATYTVK
-1556 HYQQNTEDITDNKYT
+1556 HYQQNTEDIADNNYT

-1595 FAPAKTFEQQ
+1595 FDVAKAFEQQ
-1605 TIKADSSTVIEIYYD
+1605 PIKADSSTVISIYYD
-1620 RLTYTVTWKNGD
+1620 RLTYTVTWMNGD

-1660 TYTFTGWSPEL
+1660 TYTFTGWSPAL
-1671 SEVKGDVT
+1671 TEVTGNVT

-1686 SLNTYSITYDLND
+1686 SLNTYNITYNLNG
-1699 GTNAPGNPSRYTYG
+1699 GTNASGNPSRYTYG

-1729 GWFENADCTG
+1729 GWFTNSGFSGTA
-1739 DKVTEIPVGA
+1739 VTEIPADA
-1749 TEAKTF
+1749 TGNKTF

-1775 TPASK
+1775 TPENK

-1793 PTRSGYKFL
+1793 PKRSGYKFL

-1810 TDKVTEGKKVSI
+1810 TDKVTANNKVSI

-1828 YAHWAEDD
+1828 YAHWSEDD

-1852 ADDVFKDGTVSY
+1852 ADNVFDDGTVSY

-1870 LTLNNCNITANALT
+1870 LTLNNCNITADALT
-1884 AGSLMGTNNKV
+1884 AGSLVGTNNKV
-1895 TAVIKYWDGLYN
+1895 TAAIKYWDAFYN

-1921 KNTILN
+1921 ENTILN
-1927 AMSDA
+1927 AMSDE

-1944 IISGEG
+1944 IISGNG

-1970 MYLEGNLT
+1970 MYLEGDLT

-1997 ENNKA
+1997 EDNEA
-2002 YCECYGIYVMKNAI
+2002 CCECYGIYVMKNAI
-2016 AGDMIVKGGTVVAEG
+2016 AGDMIVNGGTVVAEG
-2031 TPHIDA
+2031 TPNIDA
-2037 KSTGASATGV
+2037 RSTGDSAIGV
-2047 SGGIFVQNKLTIIDG
+2047 SGGIFVQNKLTINDG

-2072 TVSGKSGRLNQARSV
+2072 TVSGKSGSLNKASSV
-2087 GVELKHLAVNGGS
+2087 GVALKHLAVNGGS
-2100 LSANSKKA
+2100 LSANSKKV
-2108 CDNTAGD
+2108 CDNTYS
-2115 DQSYGIWSYNTFSS
+2115 DQSYGIWSYDTFSS
-2129 DGIDASITIS
+2129 DGINASITIS
-2139 GGSVHATS
+2139 RGSVLATS
-2147 GDIAVSASSLSL
+2147 GGMAVSANSLSL

-2182 TNLEQYKWFSAN
+2182 TNLETYKWFSAH

>member
-37 SQSGTPEN
+37 SQSGTPES

-105 GDSGFGDVKN
+105 GGSGFGDVKN

-162 QVNYDTGENVTTLP
+162 QVNYDTGENITTLP

-364 PNYVTKDNISA
+364 PNYVTKDGVSA

-380 ALTGVTNAT
+380 ALTGVENAN
-389 GAFKFVNITGGNIA
+389 GAFKFVNITGGNMA
-403 VDCTVNGTS
+403 VDCTVNGKS

-426 LTDDKARFALD
+426 LTNDNARFVLD
-437 GYGAEQL
+437 GAEQL

-459 KNAKLNDDVKQVN
+459 KNAKLNTSVQQVDVS
-472 VGKTEGLSD
+472 KTEGLSD

-542 TAVHTNDN
+542 TAVGTNDN

-565 DVLPVQNDWDEDT
+565 DVLPVQSDWDTDT
-578 LDNQITITST
+578 SDNQITITSA

-615 KADSEQQTTYGKITS
+615 NADSTQQTTYGKITH
-630 FHNVGKNYVIE
+630 FRNVGENYVIE

-658 SKEQQ
+658 SKELQ
-663 VEVSKEEQ
+663 VKVSKEEQ
-671 QEIETQ
+671 QEIESQ

-751 VGANRWLDHLQG
+751 VRANSWLDHLQG

-876 SEIYREVMSNADD
+876 SEIYRKVMSNADD

-1112 VLGTVNKDS
+1112 ELGTVNKDS
-1121 SKSGPDEQNFYIT
+1121 SQSGPNEQNFYIT
-1134 FSNPSFTYDAA
+1134 FSNPSFIYDAA
-1145 GNTVM
+1145 GNTVT

-1179 PIQKVI
+1179 PIRKVI

-1207 IAQLTGGAGMALSWP
+1207 VPQLTGGAGMALSWP

-1230 VFDGWYKDSAYR
+1230 VFDGWYKDSDYH

-1253 FSDSSKGMTLYAKW
+1253 FSGSSKGMTLYAKW
-1267 QPAEDTKYIEAHYL
+1267 RPAADTKYKVEHYQ

-1290 TASKELKGTTESEA
+1290 TESEKLTGTTESEA
-1304 AVPDKKYPGFHKKSA
+1304 AVSVKKYPGFHEKSA

-1327 GSTVVKVYYDRNSYD
+1327 GSTVVKVYYDRNEYTVMFNLD
-1342 VTFKLKNNKGNGM
+1342 NGTEN
-1355 DDIVKRYKY
+1355 VVQTYKHG
-1364 AETLTAPNASL
+1364 ADLHAPTPSR
-1375 SGYTFTGWSPKLP
+1375 SGYTFDGWGATLPK
-1388 ETVESDAEYTAQW
+1388 TVTESAEYAAQW
-1401 MANKNA
+1401 TANDNA
-1407 VTFATNGG
+1407 VTFVTIGG
-1415 TEVAGQIV
+1415 TDVAGQTV
-1423 ETDANITKPDNPTRT
+1423 KTDAKIKKPSDPTRT
-1438 GYTFGGW
+1438 GYTFGDW
-1445 YTDLNCTKAWNFESD
+1445 YTDQSCTKKWDFEKD
-1460 KVSDA
+1460 TVSDA
-1465 MTLYAKWTANTYE
+1465 MTLYAKWTANTYD
-1478 VTLDLNYDGAAK
+1478 VTLNLNYDGAAEPTK
-1490 PENVTVTYDGTYS
+1490 ITVTYDGTYS
-1503 ALTTPVR
+1503 ALTTPER
-1510 AGYDFLGWFTAQTGG
+1510 AGYDFLGWFTAQTDG
-1525 EQVTADT
+1525 EQVTADS

-1546 KAGAVTYTVK
+1546 KEGAATYTVK
-1556 HYQQNTEDITDNKYT
+1556 HYQQNTEDMTDNKYT

-1580 ITGQQTEAKAKTYTG
+1580 ITGQQTKAAAKTYTG
-1595 FAPAKTFEQQ
+1595 FAPAKAFEQQ
-1605 TIKADSSTVIEIYYD
+1605 PIKADSSTVISIYYD
-1620 RLTYTVTWKNGD
+1620 RLTYKVTWMNGD
-1632 TKLKDETLRYG
+1632 IKLTDETLRYG

-1648 SGDTPTKKDTGH
+1648 KGDTPTKEGTGH
-1660 TYTFTGWSPEL
+1660 TYTFTGWEPAL
-1671 SEVKGDVT
+1671 TAVTGDAI
-1679 YTAQFSD
+1679 YKAKFSD
-1686 SLNTYSITYDLND
+1686 SLNTYNITYNLNN
-1699 GTNAPGNPSRYTYG
+1699 GTNAPGNPSSYTYG
-1713 TAVTLAAPTR
+1713 TAVTLADPTR
-1723 TGYTFG
+1723 TGYTFD

-1739 DKVTEIPVGA
+1739 DKVTEIPADA
-1749 TEAKTF
+1749 TGDKAF
-1755 YAKWTANEYTV
+1755 YAKWTANEYDV
-1766 TFDANEGTV
+1766 TFDLNYEGAEKITKQV
-1775 TPASK
+1775 TFDEK
-1780 TVTYDGTYGELPT
+1780 YVLPNT
-1793 PTRSGYKFL
+1793 PVRSGYKFL
-1802 GWFTDLTG
+1802 GWFTQETG
-1810 TDKVTEGKKVSI
+1810 GNKVTADDTVS
-1822 TAAQTL
+1822 TAENHTL
-1828 YAHWAEDD
+1828 YAHWDQD
-1836 SKYSLWVNN
+1836 NTVYNLYLGG
-1845 TQVTAKN
+1845 TQVKGAN
-1852 ADDVFKDGTVSY
+1852 ADDILGNGKAYFDGETNTLTLDNCTLTTNNGHTDTTPSGNSY
-1864 DAGTNT
+1864 NGVIYYDGDYNTEETLHIVLKGTNT
-1870 LTLNNCNITANALT
+1870 LTNTNSGNKNRNA
-1884 AGSLMGTNNKV
+1884 GIV
-1895 TAVIKYWDGLYN
+1895 VRDG
-1907 VDSKKKPLNLVLNG
+1907 NLVIEGDGTLNTRG
-1921 KNTILN
+1921 GAEN
-1927 AMSDA
+1927 ASTYETESY
-1932 NVNVGIYTLGDL
+1932 GIYVE
-1944 IISGEG
+1944 S
-1950 SLEVRGG
+1950 
-1957 LGNSNTKITKSYG
+1957 
-1970 MYLEGNLT
+1970 GNLT
-1978 INSGKI
+1978 INSGTVNASAVDQVECTTS
-1984 HAYSTQETLSYDG
+1984 AYI
-1997 ENNKA
+1997 KA
-2002 YCECYGIYVMKNAI
+2002 ISAGIEVQN
-2016 AGDMIVKGGTVVAEG
+2016 GDMTVNGGTVTAKGSDYIEINSSSNAVYGSSCGISVSRNNKNRTARLFINGG
-2031 TPHIDA
+2031 TVQA
-2037 KSTGASATGV
+2037 SGAMKNYNGGV
-2047 SGGIFVQNKLTIIDG
+2047 RAHGTSSQAMNYGVYAQQS
-2062 AVTANGAESI
+2062 VSI
-2072 TVSGKSGRLNQARSV
+2072 TR
-2087 GVELKHLAVNGGS
+2087 GS
-2100 LSANSKKA
+2100 LTATSGESKYWT
-2108 CDNTAGD
+2108 NG
-2115 DQSYGIWSYNTFSS
+2115 SFSGNGTS
-2129 DGIDASITIS
+2129 LGVATSSFTMS
-2139 GGSVHATS
+2139 GGSALVTS
-2147 GDIAVSASSLSL
+2147 EVLALGPTGANIEINLSN
-2159 ADGVTAQVST
+2159 VTATLSDYT
-2169 DMNGTGPIEYTNG
+2169 DGSPSYEYSD
-2182 TNLEQYKWFSAN
+2182 YKAKRCKWFSAH

>member
-37 SQSGTPEN
+37 SQSGTPES

-93 GRMAGVDTADYP
+93 GRMAGVNTADYP

-162 QVNYDTGENVTTLP
+162 QVNYDTGENITTLP

-364 PNYVTKDNISA
+364 PNYVTKDGVSA
-375 GKYTF
+375 GEYTF
-380 ALTGVTNAT
+380 ALTGVTDVT
-389 GAFKFVNITGGNIA
+389 GAFKFVNITGGNMA
-403 VDCTVNGTS
+403 VNYTVNGKS

-426 LTDDKARFALD
+426 LTNDNARFALD

-444 AAIRYLNILTAKNEV
+444 ATIRYLNILTAKNEV
-459 KNAKLNDDVKQVN
+459 KNAQLNDSVQQVDVS
-472 VGKTEGLSD
+472 KTEGLSD

-499 AESGTFTYKDSKLQI
+499 AESGTFTYKDGKLQI

-542 TAVHTNDN
+542 TAVNTNN
-550 YSYEMADVEDVLFMP
+550 SYSYEMADVEDVLFMP
-565 DVLPVQNDWDEDT
+565 DVLPIQNGWDQDT
-578 LDNQITITST
+578 TDGTVLTIAADN
-588 ELDTAMSNVNAKSLD
+588 LNAAMSKVEAKSLD
-603 EGDFISFINGAY
+603 KGDFLGFTDASNA
-615 KADSEQQTTYGKITS
+615 EPTEYGKIENFTTNS
-630 FHNVGKNYVIE
+630 KGDYVITYE
-641 YTSAKESDIENS
+641 TATEKDVETS

-663 VEVSKEEQ
+663 VEVSKEQQ
-671 QEIETQ
+671 QEIESQ

-776 ELGSNIK
+776 ELGDHIK

-826 GIGFTANMS
+826 GIDFTANMS

-1112 VLGTVNKDS
+1112 ELGTVNKDS
-1121 SKSGPDEQNFYIT
+1121 SQPGANEQNFYIT
-1134 FSNPSFTYDAA
+1134 FSNPSFIYDAA
-1145 GNTVM
+1145 GNTVT

-1170 KAALAFTSK
+1170 KAALAFASK

-1207 IAQLTGGAGMALSWP
+1207 VPQLTGGAGMALSWP

-1230 VFDGWYKDSAYR
+1230 VFDGWYKDSAYN

-1253 FSDSSKGMTLYAKW
+1253 FSGSSKGMTLYAKW
-1267 QPAEDTKYIEAHYL
+1267 RPAEDTKYKVEHYQ

-1290 TASKELKGTTESEA
+1290 TESEELTGTTESEA
-1304 AVPDKKYPGFHKKSA
+1304 AVQVKKYPGFHEKSA

-1327 GSTVVKVYYDRNSYD
+1327 GSTVVKVYYDRNEYTVKFNLD
-1342 VTFKLKNNKGNGM
+1342 NGTEN
-1355 DDIVKRYKY
+1355 VVQTYKHG
-1364 AETLTAPNASL
+1364 ADLHAPTPSR
-1375 SGYTFTGWSPKLP
+1375 SGYTFDGWGATLPK
-1388 ETVESDAEYTAQW
+1388 TVTADADYTAQW
-1401 MANKNA
+1401 TANDNA
-1407 VTFATNGG
+1407 VTFVTNGG
-1415 TEVAGQIV
+1415 TDVAGQTV
-1423 ETDANITKPDNPTRT
+1423 KTDAKIKKPGDPTRT
-1438 GYTFGGW
+1438 GYTFGDW
-1445 YTDLNCTKAWNFESD
+1445 YTDLNCTKAWNFDSD

-1465 MTLYAKWTANTYE
+1465 MTLYAKWTANTYD
-1478 VTLDLNYDGAAK
+1478 VTLNLNYVDAAEPTK
-1490 PENVTVTYDGTYS
+1490 ITVTYDGTYS
-1503 ALTTPVR
+1503 TLTTPER
-1510 AGYDFLGWFTAQTGG
+1510 AGYDFLGWYTAQTDG

-1546 KAGAVTYTVK
+1546 KEGAATYTVK
-1556 HYQQNTEDITDNKYT
+1556 HYQQNTENITDNKYT

-1580 ITGQQTEAKAKTYTG
+1580 ITGQPTEAAAKTYTG
-1595 FAPAKTFEQQ
+1595 FAPAKEFKQSA
-1605 TIKADSSTVIEIYYD
+1605 IAPDSSTVISIYYD
-1620 RLTYTVTWKNGD
+1620 RLTYTVTWMNGD

-1648 SGDTPTKKDTGH
+1648 KDKAPTKEGTGH
-1660 TYTFTGWSPEL
+1660 TYTFTGWSPEP
-1671 SEVKGDVT
+1671 SEVTGNVT

-1686 SLNTYSITYDLND
+1686 SLNTYNITYNLNN
-1699 GTNAPGNPSRYTYG
+1699 GTNASGNPSRYTYG

-1729 GWFENADCTG
+1729 GWFTDSDFSGDAVTKIPAD
-1739 DKVTEIPVGA
+1739 A
-1749 TEAKTF
+1749 TEAKMF

-1775 TPASK
+1775 TPESK
-1780 TVTYDGTYGELPT
+1780 TVTYDGTYGDLPT
-1793 PTRSGYKFL
+1793 PQRSGYKFL

-1810 TDKVTEGKKVSI
+1810 TDKVTAVNKVSI
-1822 TAAQTL
+1822 TANQTL

-1836 SKYSLWVNN
+1836 SEYPLWVND
-1845 TQVTAKN
+1845 TRVTAKN
-1852 ADDVFKDGTVSY
+1852 ADNVFNDGTVSY

-1884 AGSLMGTNNKV
+1884 AGSLVGTNNKV
-1895 TAVIKYWDGLYN
+1895 TAVIKYWDGFYDN
-1907 VDSKKKPLNLVLNG
+1907 DSKKKPLNLVLNG
-1921 KNTILN
+1921 KNTLLN
-1927 AMSDA
+1927 AMSDE

-1944 IISGEG
+1944 IISGDG

-1978 INSGKI
+1978 INSGTI
-1984 HAYSTQETLSYDG
+1984 HAYSTKETLSYDG
-1997 ENNKA
+1997 KDNEA
-2002 YCECYGIYVMKNAI
+2002 YCECYGIYVMRDAI
-2016 AGDMIVKGGTVVAEG
+2016 AGDMIVNGGTVLAEG
-2031 TPHIDA
+2031 TPNIDA

-2047 SGGIFVQNKLTIIDG
+2047 SGGIFVQNKLTIKDG

-2087 GVELKHLAVNGGS
+2087 GVELKHLVVNGGS

-2108 CDNTAGD
+2108 CDNG
-2115 DQSYGIWSYNTFSS
+2115 DQSYGIWSYDTFNS
-2129 DGIDASITIS
+2129 DDNASITIS
-2139 GGSVHATS
+2139 DGSVHATS
-2147 GDIAVSASSLSL
+2147 GGIAVSASSLSL
-2159 ADGVTAQVST
+2159 NGITAQVST
-2169 DMNGTGPIEYTNG
+2169 DMNGADKTEYTDG
-2182 TNLEQYKWFSAN
+2182 ANLEKYKWFSTN

>member
-37 SQSGTPEN
+37 SQSGTPES

-289 DNGPDTAISMPESKT
+289 DNDTDTAISMPESKT

-364 PNYVTKDNISA
+364 PNYVTKDGVSA

-380 ALTGVTNAT
+380 ALTGVTKAT
-389 GAFKFVNITGGNIA
+389 GAFKFVNITGGNMA
-403 VDCTVNGTS
+403 VDCTVSGTS

-426 LTDDKARFALD
+426 LTDDNARFVLD
-437 GYGAEQL
+437 GAEQL

-459 KNAKLNDDVKQVN
+459 KNAQLNDSVQQVDVS
-472 VGKTEGLSD
+472 KTEGLSD

-499 AESGTFTYKDSKLQI
+499 AESGTFTYKDSTLQI

-542 TAVHTNDN
+542 TAVNTDGS

-565 DVLPVQNDWDEDT
+565 DVLPIQSDWDEDK
-578 LDNQITITST
+578 LDNQITITAT
-588 ELDTAMSNVNAKSLD
+588 NLNTAMSNVNAKSLD

-615 KADSEQQTTYGKITS
+615 NADSTQQTTYGKITH
-630 FHNVGKNYVIE
+630 FRNVGENYVIE

-663 VEVSKEEQ
+663 VEVSKEEKQ
-671 QEIETQ
+671 DIETQ

-776 ELGSNIK
+776 ELGDHIK

-984 YVGLFSLKLDKIGI
+984 YVGLFSPKLDKIGI

-1039 LDIKFVAQAFNSSKL
+1039 LDIRFVAQAFNSSKL

-1134 FSNPSFTYDAA
+1134 FSNPSFIYDAA
-1145 GNTVM
+1145 GNTVT

-1179 PIQKVI
+1179 PIRKVI

-1230 VFDGWYKDSAYR
+1230 VFDGWYKDSAYQ

-1253 FSDSSKGMTLYAKW
+1253 FSGSSKGMTLYAKW
-1267 QPAEDTKYIEAHYL
+1267 QPAKDTKYTVQHYW

-1290 TASKELKGTTESEA
+1290 TASEELTGTTESEA
-1304 AVPDKKYPGFHKKSA
+1304 AVSVKNALGFQMKSA
-1319 EKKTIAPD
+1319 EEKTIAPD
-1327 GSTVVKVYYDRNSYD
+1327 GSTVVKVYYDRNEYT
-1342 VTFKLKNNKGNGM
+1342 VKFNLNNGTEN
-1355 DDIVKRYKY
+1355 VVQTYKHG
-1364 AETLTAPNASL
+1364 ADLHAPTPSR
-1375 SGYTFTGWSPKLP
+1375 SGYTFDGWNSKLP
-1388 ETVESDAEYTAQW
+1388 ETVTENAEYAARWTA
-1401 MANKNA
+1401 NDNA
-1407 VTFATNGG
+1407 VTFVTNGG
-1415 TEVAGQIV
+1415 TEIKKIIV
-1423 ETDANITKPDNPTRT
+1423 KTDETITKPSNPTRT
-1438 GYTFGGW
+1438 GYTFGDW
-1445 YTDLNCTKAWNFESD
+1445 YTDQSCTKKWDFEKD
-1460 KVSDA
+1460 TVSDA
-1465 MTLYAKWTANTYE
+1465 MTLYAKWTANTYD
-1478 VTLDLNYDGAAK
+1478 VTLNLNYDGAAEATK
-1490 PENVTVTYDGTYS
+1490 ITVTYDGTYS
-1503 ALTTPVR
+1503 ALTTPER
-1510 AGYDFLGWFTAQTGG
+1510 AGYDFLGWFTAKTDG
-1525 EQVTADT
+1525 EQVTADS

-1546 KAGAVTYTVK
+1546 QEGAATYTVK
-1556 HYQQNTEDITDNKYT
+1556 HYQQNTEDMTDNNYK
-1571 EFESETLSG
+1571 EFESETLTG
-1580 ITGQQTEAKAKTYTG
+1580 ITGQQTKAAAKTYIG
-1595 FAPAKTFEQQ
+1595 FASAKAFDQLP
-1605 TIKADSSTVIEIYYD
+1605 IKADSSTVISIYYD
-1620 RLTYTVTWKNGD
+1620 RLTYTVTWMNGD
-1632 TKLKDETLRYG
+1632 TKLNDETLRYG
-1643 AMPNY
+1643 AMPY
-1648 SGDTPTKKDTGH
+1648 YKGDTPTKEGTGH

-1671 SEVKGDVT
+1671 SEVTENVT

-1686 SLNTYSITYDLND
+1686 SLNTYNITYNLND
-1699 GTNAPGNPSRYTYG
+1699 GTNASGNPSRYTYG
-1713 TAVTLAAPTR
+1713 TAVTLADPTR

-1729 GWFENADCTG
+1729 GWFTNSDCTG

-1775 TPASK
+1775 TPESK

-1793 PTRSGYKFL
+1793 PKRSGYKFL

-1810 TDKVTEGKKVSI
+1810 TDKVTADNKVSI

-1828 YAHWAEDD
+1828 YAHWSEDN
-1836 SKYSLWVNN
+1836 SEYPLWVNN
-1845 TQVTAKN
+1845 TRVTAKN
-1852 ADDVFKDGTVSY
+1852 ADNVFNDGKVSY

-1884 AGSLMGTNNKV
+1884 AGSLVGTNNKV
-1895 TAVIKYWDGLYN
+1895 TAVIKYWDGFYDN
-1907 VDSKKKPLNLVLNG
+1907 DSKKKPLNLVLNG
-1921 KNTILN
+1921 TNTLLN
-1927 AMSDA
+1927 AMSDE

-1944 IISGEG
+1944 IISGDG

-1984 HAYSTQETLSYDG
+1984 HAYSTQEKLSYDG
-1997 ENNKA
+1997 ADKMA

-2016 AGDMIVKGGTVVAEG
+2016 AGDMIVNGGTVLAEG
-2031 TPHIDA
+2031 TPNIDA

-2047 SGGIFVQNKLTIIDG
+2047 SGGIFVQNKLTIKDG

-2087 GVELKHLAVNGGS
+2087 GVELKHLAVDGGS

-2108 CDNTAGD
+2108 CDNG
-2115 DQSYGIWSYNTFSS
+2115 DQSYGIWSYDTFNS
-2129 DGIDASITIS
+2129 DDNASITIS

-2147 GDIAVSASSLSL
+2147 GGIAVSASSLSL
-2159 ADGVTAQVST
+2159 NGITAQVST
-2169 DMNGTGPIEYTNG
+2169 DMNGTDKTEYTDG
-2182 TNLEQYKWFSAN
+2182 ANLEKYKWFSTN

>member
-37 SQSGTPEN
+37 SQSGTPES

-74 ATTFGANGTLTRG
+74 ATTFGPNGTLTRG

-105 GDSGFGDVKN
+105 GDSGFSDVKN

-251 PETKPNTKPNTK
+251 PETKPNTKP
-263 PTTSNGSHSSSG
+263 TTSNGSHSSSG

-289 DNGPDTAISMPESKT
+289 DNGTDTAISMPESKT

-364 PNYVTKDNISA
+364 PNYVTQDGISA

-380 ALTGVTNAT
+380 TLTGTGVTNAT
-389 GAFKFVNITGGNIA
+389 GAFRFVNITGGNMA
-403 VDCTVNGTS
+403 VDCKVSGTS

-426 LTDDKARFALD
+426 LTNDNARFVLD
-437 GYGAEQL
+437 DAEQL

-459 KNAKLNDDVKQVN
+459 KNAKLNTSVQQVN
-472 VGKTEGLSD
+472 VGETDGLSD
-481 AVFKGLYQ
+481 TVFQGLYQ

-499 AESGTFTYKDSKLQI
+499 AASGTFTYTGGTLQI

-519 VKDGAVNLDD
+519 VKDEKANLTDI
-529 VTSTEGDVAYIKI
+529 TSTEGDVAYIKI
-542 TAVHTNDN
+542 TAVNTGDS

-565 DVLPVQNDWDEDT
+565 DVLPVQNDWDENKTDGKV
-578 LDNQITITST
+578 LTIAADK
-588 ELDTAMSNVNAKSLD
+588 LNAAMSKVEAKSLD
-603 EGDFISFINGAY
+603 KGDFLGFTNASNA
-615 KADSEQQTTYGKITS
+615 EPTEYGKIES
-630 FHNVGKNYVIE
+630 FATNNVGDYVITYE
-641 YTSAKESDIENS
+641 TATETDVENS

-663 VEVSKEEQ
+663 VEVSKKEQ
-671 QEIETQ
+671 QEIESQ

-736 SKAKVNFDRNKIKIE
+736 SKAKVDFDRNKIKIE

-776 ELGSNIK
+776 ELGDHIT

-889 TWTEILNVK
+889 TWIEILNVK

-1039 LDIKFVAQAFNSSKL
+1039 LDIRFVAQAFNSSKL

-1112 VLGTVNKDS
+1112 ELGTVNKDS
-1121 SKSGPDEQNFYIT
+1121 SQSGRDEQNFYIT

-1150 VKPVTAGSLK
+1150 VEPVTAGSLK

-1222 ADPVKQGY
+1222 AAPEKQGY
-1230 VFDGWYKDSAYR
+1230 VFDGWYKDSAYD
-1242 TKAETLTAMPS
+1242 TKAETLTTMPS
-1253 FSDSSKGMTLYAKW
+1253 FSGSSKGMTLYAKW
-1267 QPAEDTKYIEAHYL
+1267 RPAEDTKYKVEHYQ

-1304 AVPDKKYPGFHKKSA
+1304 AVPPQVYPGFQEKSA

-1327 GSTVVKVYYDRNSYD
+1327 GSTVVKVYYDRNEYTVMFNLD
-1342 VTFKLKNNKGNGM
+1342 NGTEN
-1355 DDIVKRYKY
+1355 VVQTYKHG
-1364 AETLTAPNASL
+1364 ADLHAPTPSR
-1375 SGYTFTGWSPKLP
+1375 SGYTFAGWNSELPKIV
-1388 ETVESDAEYTAQW
+1388 TESAEYAAKWTA
-1401 MANKNA
+1401 NDNA
-1407 VTFATNGG
+1407 VTFVTNGG
-1415 TEVAGQIV
+1415 TDVAGQTV
-1423 ETDANITKPDNPTRT
+1423 KTDATITKPSDPEKT

-1445 YTDLNCTKAWNFESD
+1445 YTDLNCTKAWNFDSD

-1465 MTLYAKWTANTYE
+1465 MTLYAKWTANTYN
-1478 VTLDLNYDGAAK
+1478 VTLNLNYVDAAEPTK
-1490 PENVTVTYDGTYS
+1490 ITVTYDGTYS
-1503 ALTTPVR
+1503 ALTTPER
-1510 AGYDFLGWFTAQTGG
+1510 AGYDFLGWFTAQTDG

-1546 KAGAVTYTVK
+1546 KEGAATYTVK
-1556 HYQQNTEDITDNKYT
+1556 HYQQNTEDITDNHYT

-1580 ITGQQTEAKAKTYTG
+1580 ITGQQTKAAAKTYTG
-1595 FAPAKTFEQQ
+1595 FDAAKAFEQQ
-1605 TIKADSSTVIEIYYD
+1605 PIKADSSTVISIYYD
-1620 RLTYTVTWKNGD
+1620 RLTYTVTWMNGD

-1648 SGDTPTKKDTGH
+1648 KDATPTKAGTGH

-1671 SEVKGDVT
+1671 SEVTGNVT

-1686 SLNTYSITYDLND
+1686 SLNTYNITYNLNN
-1699 GTNAPGNPSRYTYG
+1699 GTNASGNPSRYTYG

-1723 TGYTFG
+1723 TGYTFD
-1729 GWFENADCTG
+1729 GWFENADFTG
-1739 DKVTEIPVGA
+1739 KAVTEIPADA

-1755 YAKWTANEYTV
+1755 YAKWTANKYTV

-1775 TPASK
+1775 TPESK
-1780 TVTYDGTYGELPT
+1780 TVTYDGTYSELPT
-1793 PTRSGYKFL
+1793 PKRPGYKFL

-1810 TDKVTEGKKVSI
+1810 TDKVTADNKVSI

-1828 YAHWAEDD
+1828 YAHWSEDN
-1836 SKYSLWVNN
+1836 SEYPLWVNN
-1845 TQVTAKN
+1845 TRVTAKN
-1852 ADDVFKDGTVSY
+1852 ADDVFNDGKVSY

-1870 LTLNNCNITANALT
+1870 LTLNNCNITANALQAESLLGISGT
-1884 AGSLMGTNNKV
+1884 ATC
-1895 TAVIKYWDGLYN
+1895 VIKYWDGLYDN
-1907 VDSKKKPLNLVLNG
+1907 DSMKKPLNLELNG

-1927 AMSDA
+1927 AMSDE
-1932 NVNVGIYTLGDL
+1932 NVNIGIYTLGDL
-1944 IISGEG
+1944 IISGDG

-1957 LGNSNTKITKSYG
+1957 LRNSNTKITKSYG
-1970 MYLEGNLT
+1970 MYITGDLT

-1984 HAYSTQETLSYDG
+1984 HAYSTQEALSYDG
-1997 ENNKA
+1997 ADKEA
-2002 YCECYGIYVMKNAI
+2002 CCECYGIYVMKNAI
-2016 AGDMIVKGGTVVAEG
+2016 AGDMIVNGGTVVAEG
-2031 TPHIDA
+2031 TPNIDA
-2037 KSTGASATGV
+2037 KSTGDSAIGV
-2047 SGGIFVQNKLTIIDG
+2047 SGGIFVQNRLTINDG
-2062 AVTANGAESI
+2062 DVTANGAESI
-2072 TVSGKSGRLNQARSV
+2072 TVSGKSGKVNKASSV
-2087 GVELKHLAVNGGS
+2087 GVALKHLAVNGGS

-2147 GDIAVSASSLSL
+2147 GGMAVSANSLSL

-2169 DMNGTGPIEYTNG
+2169 DMNGTGPIDYTSN
-2182 TNLEQYKWFSAN
+2182 TKLDKYKWFSAH

>member
-37 SQSGTPEN
+37 SQSGTPES

-126 AKYGITSGAGNGLFL
+126 AKYGITSGAGNSLFL

-162 QVNYDTGENVTTLP
+162 QVNYDTGENITTLP

-289 DNGPDTAISMPESKT
+289 DNGTDTAISMPESKT

-364 PNYVTKDNISA
+364 PNYVTKDGVSA

-389 GAFKFVNITGGNIA
+389 GAFKFVNITGGNMA
-403 VDCTVNGTS
+403 VDCTVNGKS

-426 LTDDKARFALD
+426 LTDDNARFVLD
-437 GYGAEQL
+437 GAEQL

-459 KNAKLNDDVKQVN
+459 KNAQLNDSVQQVDVS
-472 VGKTEGLSD
+472 KTEGLSD

-499 AESGTFTYKDSKLQI
+499 AESGTFTYKDGKLQI

-519 VKDGAVNLDD
+519 VKDGNVNLSD

-542 TAVHTNDN
+542 TAVGTNDN

-565 DVLPVQNDWDEDT
+565 DVLPVQSGWDTDT
-578 LDNQITITST
+578 LDNQITITAT
-588 ELDTAMSNVNAKSLD
+588 NLNTAMSKVEAKSLD
-603 EGDFISFINGAY
+603 KGDFLGFTDASDTEPT
-615 KADSEQQTTYGKITS
+615 KYGKIES
-630 FHNVGKNYVIE
+630 FATNSNGDYVITYE
-641 YTSAKESDIENS
+641 TATEKDVETS

-663 VEVSKEEQ
+663 VEVSKEQQ
-671 QEIETQ
+671 QEIESQ

-730 YACASG
+730 YARAGG

-1039 LDIKFVAQAFNSSKL
+1039 LDIRFVAQAFNSSKL

-1094 MTLPASTYDMRS
+1094 MTLPASTYDMHS

-1112 VLGTVNKDS
+1112 ELGTVNKDS

-1170 KAALAFTSK
+1170 KAALAFASK

-1207 IAQLTGGAGMALSWP
+1207 VPQLTGGAGMALSWP

-1230 VFDGWYKDSAYR
+1230 VFDGWYKDSAYH

-1267 QPAEDTKYIEAHYL
+1267 RPAENTKYTVERYQ

-1290 TASKELKGTTESEA
+1290 TESEKLTGTTESEA
-1304 AVPDKKYPGFHKKSA
+1304 AVPVEEYPGFHVKSA

-1327 GSTVVKVYYDRNSYD
+1327 GSTVVKVYYDRNEYTVMFNLD
-1342 VTFKLKNNKGNGM
+1342 NGTEN
-1355 DDIVKRYKY
+1355 VVQTYKHG
-1364 AETLTAPNASL
+1364 ADLHAPTPSR
-1375 SGYTFTGWSPKLP
+1375 SGYTFAGWNSELPKIVT
-1388 ETVESDAEYTAQW
+1388 ENAEYAAQW
-1401 MANKNA
+1401 TANKNA
-1407 VTFATNGG
+1407 VTFVTNGG
-1415 TEVAGQIV
+1415 TDVAGQTV
-1423 ETDANITKPDNPTRT
+1423 KTDETITKPSNPTRT
-1438 GYTFGGW
+1438 GYTFGDW
-1445 YTDLNCTKAWNFESD
+1445 YTDQSCTKKWDFEKD
-1460 KVSDA
+1460 TVSDA
-1465 MTLYAKWTANTYE
+1465 MTLYAKWTANTYD

-1503 ALTTPVR
+1503 ALTTPER
-1510 AGYDFLGWFTAQTGG
+1510 AGYDFLGWFTAQTDGD
-1525 EQVTADT
+1525 EVKADS

-1546 KAGAVTYTVK
+1546 KEGAATYTVK
-1556 HYQQNTEDITDNKYT
+1556 HYQQNTEDMTDNKYT

-1580 ITGQQTEAKAKTYTG
+1580 ITGQQTKAAAKTYTG
-1595 FAPAKTFEQQ
+1595 FDAAKAFEQQ
-1605 TIKADSSTVIEIYYD
+1605 PIKADSSTVISIYYD
-1620 RLTYTVTWKNGD
+1620 RLTYTVTWMNGD
-1632 TKLKDETLRYG
+1632 TKLTDETLRYG

-1648 SGDTPTKKDTGH
+1648 KGDTPTKKDTGH

-1671 SEVKGDVT
+1671 SEVTGNVT

-1686 SLNTYSITYDLND
+1686 SLNTYNITYNLNN

-1713 TAVTLAAPTR
+1713 TAVTLADPTR

-1729 GWFENADCTG
+1729 GWFTDSGFSGTA
-1739 DKVTEIPVGA
+1739 VTEIPADA

-1775 TPASK
+1775 TPESK

-1793 PTRSGYKFL
+1793 PKRSGYKFL

-1810 TDKVTEGKKVSI
+1810 TDKVTADNKVSI

-1828 YAHWAEDD
+1828 YAHWSEDD
-1836 SKYSLWVNN
+1836 SEYPLWVNN
-1845 TQVTAKN
+1845 TRVTAKN
-1852 ADDVFKDGTVSY
+1852 ADNVFNDGTVSY

-1884 AGSLMGTNNKV
+1884 AGSLVGTRNNV
-1895 TAVIKYWDGLYN
+1895 TAVIKYWDGFYDN
-1907 VDSKKKPLNLVLNG
+1907 DSKKKPLNLVLNG
-1921 KNTILN
+1921 TNTLLN
-1927 AMSDA
+1927 AMSDE

-1944 IISGEG
+1944 IISGDG

-1957 LGNSNTKITKSYG
+1957 LGNSSTKITKSYG

-1978 INSGKI
+1978 INSGTI
-1984 HAYSTQETLSYDG
+1984 HAYSTPETLSYDG
-1997 ENNKA
+1997 ADKKA

-2016 AGDMIVKGGTVVAEG
+2016 AGDMIVKGGTVLAEG

-2047 SGGIFVQNKLTIIDG
+2047 SGGIFVQNKLTIHDG

-2072 TVSGKSGRLNQARSV
+2072 TVSGKSSMLNSARSV

-2108 CDNTAGD
+2108 CDNG
-2115 DQSYGIWSYNTFSS
+2115 DQSYGIWSYDTFNS
-2129 DGIDASITIS
+2129 DDNASITIS

-2159 ADGVTAQVST
+2159 NGVTAQVST
-2169 DMNGTGPIEYTNG
+2169 DMDGADKTEYTDG
-2182 TNLEQYKWFSAN
+2182 AKLEKYKWFSAH

>member
-37 SQSGTPEN
+37 SQSGTPES

-105 GDSGFGDVKN
+105 GGSGFGDVKN

-162 QVNYDTGENVTTLP
+162 QVNYDTGENITTLP

-251 PETKPNTKPNTK
+251 PETKPNTKPNIK

-289 DNGPDTAISMPESKT
+289 DNGKDTAISMPESKT

-364 PNYVTKDNISA
+364 PNYVTKDGVSA

-380 ALTGVTNAT
+380 TLTGVEDAKD
-389 GAFKFVNITGGNIA
+389 AFKFVNITGGNMA
-403 VDCTVNGTS
+403 VDCTVNGKS

-426 LTDDKARFALD
+426 LTDDNARFVLD
-437 GYGAEQL
+437 GAEQL

-459 KNAKLNDDVKQVN
+459 KNAKLNTSVQQVDVS
-472 VGKTEGLSD
+472 KTEGLSD

-499 AESGTFTYKDSKLQI
+499 TESGTFTYKDGKLQI

-519 VKDGAVNLDD
+519 VKDGNVNLSD

-565 DVLPVQNDWDEDT
+565 DVLPVQNGWDEDK
-578 LDNQITITST
+578 LDNQITITAT
-588 ELDTAMSNVNAKSLD
+588 NLNTAMSNVNAKSLD
-603 EGDFISFINGAY
+603 EGDFISFINGEYNAQGTNNSS
-615 KADSEQQTTYGKITS
+615 AGYGKITKIS
-630 FHNVGKNYVIE
+630 PDGENYVIE

-663 VEVSKEEQ
+663 VEVSKEQQ
-671 QEIETQ
+671 QEIESQ

-776 ELGSNIK
+776 ELGDHIK

-835 TGDGD
+835 TGDGG

-856 KEFAQKPDGITST
+856 KKFAQQPDGITST

-876 SEIYREVMSNADD
+876 SEIYSKVMSNADD

-1039 LDIKFVAQAFNSSKL
+1039 LDIRFVAQAFNSSKL

-1121 SKSGPDEQNFYIT
+1121 SQSGPDEQNFYIT

-1145 GNTVM
+1145 GNTVT

-1170 KAALAFTSK
+1170 KAALAFASK

-1207 IAQLTGGAGMALSWP
+1207 VAQLTGGAGMALSWP

-1230 VFDGWYKDSAYR
+1230 VFDGWYKDSDYH

-1253 FSDSSKGMTLYAKW
+1253 FSGSGKGMTLYAKW
-1267 QPAEDTKYIEAHYL
+1267 RPAENTKYTVERYQ

-1290 TASKELKGTTESEA
+1290 TASEELKGTTESEA
-1304 AVPDKKYPGFHKKSA
+1304 AVPVEEYPGFHVKSA

-1375 SGYTFTGWSPKLP
+1375 SGYTFAGWNSKLP
-1388 ETVESDAEYTAQW
+1388 EIVTENAEYAAQW
-1401 MANKNA
+1401 TANDNA
-1407 VTFATNGG
+1407 VTFVTNGG
-1415 TEVAGQIV
+1415 TKV
-1423 ETDANITKPDNPTRT
+1423 ENVTVKTDEKITKPSNPEKT
-1438 GYTFGGW
+1438 GYTFGDW

-1465 MTLYAKWTANTYE
+1465 MTLYAKWTANTYD
-1478 VTLDLNYDGAAK
+1478 VTLNLNYDGAAEPTK
-1490 PENVTVTYDGTYS
+1490 ITVTYDGTYS
-1503 ALTTPVR
+1503 ALTTPER

-1525 EQVTADT
+1525 EQVTADS
-1532 KVSITAPQTLYAHW
+1532 KVSITEPQTLYAHW
-1546 KAGAVTYTVK
+1546 KEGAATYTVK
-1556 HYQQNTEDITDNKYT
+1556 HYQQNTEDMTDNNYK
-1571 EFESETLSG
+1571 EFEFETLTG

-1595 FAPAKTFEQQ
+1595 FAPAKAFEQLP
-1605 TIKADSSTVIEIYYD
+1605 IKADSSTVISIYYD
-1620 RLTYTVTWKNGD
+1620 RLTYKVTWMNGD

-1643 AMPNY
+1643 AMPTY
-1648 SGDTPTKKDTGH
+1648 SGATPTKKDTGH
-1660 TYTFTGWSPEL
+1660 TYTFTGWSPEP
-1671 SEVKGDVT
+1671 SEVTENVT

-1686 SLNTYSITYDLND
+1686 SLNTYDITYKLNN

-1713 TAVTLAAPTR
+1713 TAVTLADPTR

-1755 YAKWTANEYTV
+1755 YAKWTANECTV

-1775 TPASK
+1775 TPESK

-1793 PTRSGYKFL
+1793 PKRPGYKFL

-1810 TDKVTEGKKVSI
+1810 TDKVTADNKVSI

-1828 YAHWAEDD
+1828 YAHWSEDD
-1836 SKYSLWVNN
+1836 SEYPLWVNN
-1845 TQVTAKN
+1845 TRVTAKN
-1852 ADDVFKDGTVSY
+1852 ADNVFNDGTVSY

-1884 AGSLMGTNNKV
+1884 AGSLVGTNNKV
-1895 TAVIKYWDGLYN
+1895 TAVIKYWDGFYDN
-1907 VDSKKKPLNLVLNG
+1907 DSKKKPLNLVLNG
-1921 KNTILN
+1921 TNTLLN
-1927 AMSDA
+1927 AMSDE

-1944 IISGEG
+1944 IISGDG

-1984 HAYSTQETLSYDG
+1984 HAYSTQEKLSYDG
-1997 ENNKA
+1997 ADKEA
-2002 YCECYGIYVMKNAI
+2002 CCECYGIYVMKNAI
-2016 AGDMIVKGGTVVAEG
+2016 AGDMIVNGGTVLAEG
-2031 TPHIDA
+2031 TPNIDA
-2037 KSTGASATGV
+2037 KSTGDSATGV
-2047 SGGIFVQNKLTIIDG
+2047 SGGIFVQNKLTIDAG
-2062 AVTANGAESI
+2062 DVTANGAESI

-2087 GVELKHLAVNGGS
+2087 GVELKHLVVNGGS

-2108 CDNTAGD
+2108 CDNG
-2115 DQSYGIWSYNTFSS
+2115 DQSYGIWSYDTFNS
-2129 DGIDASITIS
+2129 DDNASITIS
-2139 GGSVHATS
+2139 GGSVLATS
-2147 GDIAVSASSLSL
+2147 GGMAVSANSLSL

-2169 DMNGTGPIEYTNG
+2169 DMNGTDQTKYTNG
-2182 TNLEQYKWFSAN
+2182 TNLEKYKWFSTN

>member
-60 VRYARANNFFNGIT
+60 VRYVRANNFFNGIT

-105 GDSGFGDVKN
+105 GETGFGDVKN

-241 VSVDPDAAQQ
+241 VSVDPDAAQK
-251 PETKPNTKPNTK
+251 PETKPNTK

-289 DNGPDTAISMPESKT
+289 DNDPDTAISMPESKT

-364 PNYVTKDNISA
+364 PNYVTKDGVSA

-380 ALTGVTNAT
+380 ALTGVENAD

-403 VDCTVNGTS
+403 VDCTVNGKS
-412 VTADLEAGQTYQVE
+412 ITADLEAGQTYQVE
-426 LTDDKARFALD
+426 LTDDNARFVLD
-437 GYGAEQL
+437 GAEQL
-444 AAIRYLNILTAKNEV
+444 AAIRYLNILTAKGEV
-459 KNAKLNDDVKQVN
+459 KNAKLNTSVQQVDVS
-472 VGKTEGLSD
+472 KTEGLSD
-481 AVFKGLYQ
+481 TVFKGLYQ

-499 AESGTFTYKDSKLQI
+499 TASGTFTYKDSKLQI

-519 VKDGAVNLDD
+519 VKDGTVNLDD

-542 TAVHTNDN
+542 TAVNTNDS

-565 DVLPVQNDWDEDT
+565 DVLPVQNDWDKDKT
-578 LDNQITITST
+578 DGKVLTIAADNLS
-588 ELDTAMSNVNAKSLD
+588 TAMSNVNAKSLD

-615 KADSEQQTTYGKITS
+615 DADSTQQTTYGKITHFS
-630 FHNVGKNYVIE
+630 NEGGICVIE
-641 YTSAKESDIENS
+641 YTDATESDIENS

-663 VEVSKEEQ
+663 VEVSKKEQ
-671 QEIETQ
+671 QEIESQ

-776 ELGSNIK
+776 ELGDHIK

-876 SEIYREVMSNADD
+876 SEIYREVMSKADD

-1039 LDIKFVAQAFNSSKL
+1039 LDIRFVAQAFNSSKL

-1094 MTLPASTYDMRS
+1094 MTLPTSTYDMRS

-1112 VLGTVNKDS
+1112 ELGTVNKDS
-1121 SKSGPDEQNFYIT
+1121 SQSGPNEQNFYIT
-1134 FSNPSFTYDAA
+1134 FSNPSFTYNAA
-1145 GNTVM
+1145 GNTVT

-1179 PIQKVI
+1179 PIQKII

-1230 VFDGWYKDSAYR
+1230 VFDGWYKDSAYD
-1242 TKAETLTAMPS
+1242 TKAETLTTMPS
-1253 FSDSSKGMTLYAKW
+1253 FSGSSKGMTLYAKW
-1267 QPAEDTKYIEAHYL
+1267 RPAADTKYKVEHYQ

-1290 TASKELKGTTESEA
+1290 TESEKLTGTTESEA
-1304 AVPDKKYPGFHKKSA
+1304 AVPVKEYPGFHVKSA

-1327 GSTVVKVYYDRNSYD
+1327 GSTVVKVYYDRNEYTVMFNLD
-1342 VTFKLKNNKGNGM
+1342 NGTEN
-1355 DDIVKRYKY
+1355 VVQTYKHG
-1364 AETLTAPNASL
+1364 ADLHAPTPSR
-1375 SGYTFTGWSPKLP
+1375 SGYTFAGWNSELPKIVT
-1388 ETVESDAEYTAQW
+1388 EGAEYAAKWTA
-1401 MANKNA
+1401 NDNA
-1407 VTFATNGG
+1407 VTFVTNGG
-1415 TEVAGQIV
+1415 TDVAGQTV
-1423 ETDANITKPDNPTRT
+1423 KTDAKITEPSAPEKT

-1445 YTDLNCTKAWNFESD
+1445 YTDLNCTKAWNFDSD

-1465 MTLYAKWTANTYE
+1465 MTLYAKWTANTYD

-1525 EQVTADT
+1525 EQVTADS

-1546 KAGAVTYTVK
+1546 KEGAATYTVK
-1556 HYQQNTEDITDNKYT
+1556 HYQQNTEDITDNNYT

-1595 FAPAKTFEQQ
+1595 FAPAKEFKQSA
-1605 TIKADSSTVIEIYYD
+1605 IAPDSSTVISIYYD
-1620 RLTYTVTWKNGD
+1620 RLTYTVTWMNGD
-1632 TKLKDETLRYG
+1632 TELKKETLRYG

-1648 SGDTPTKKDTGH
+1648 SGATPTKEGTGH
-1660 TYTFTGWSPEL
+1660 TYTFTGWSPEP
-1671 SEVKGDVT
+1671 SEVTGNVT

-1686 SLNTYSITYDLND
+1686 SLNTYNITYNLNN
-1699 GTNAPGNPSRYTYG
+1699 GTNASGNPSSYTYG
-1713 TAVTLAAPTR
+1713 TAVTLADPTR

-1729 GWFENADCTG
+1729 GWFENADFTG
-1739 DKVTEIPVGA
+1739 KAVTEIPADA
-1749 TEAKTF
+1749 TGNKTF

-1775 TPASK
+1775 TPESK

-1793 PTRSGYKFL
+1793 PKRSGYKFL

-1810 TDKVTEGKKVSI
+1810 TDKVTADNKVSI

-1828 YAHWAEDD
+1828 YAHWSEDD
-1836 SKYSLWVNN
+1836 SEYPLWVNN
-1845 TQVTAKN
+1845 TRVTAKN
-1852 ADDVFKDGTVSY
+1852 ADNVFNDGKVSY

-1870 LTLNNCNITANALT
+1870 LTLNNCNITADALT
-1884 AGSLMGTNNKV
+1884 AESLVGTRNNV
-1895 TAVIKYWDGLYN
+1895 TAVIKYWDGFYDN
-1907 VDSKKKPLNLVLNG
+1907 DSKKKPLNLVLNG
-1921 KNTILN
+1921 TNTLLN
-1927 AMSDA
+1927 AMSDE

-1944 IISGEG
+1944 IISGDG

-1970 MYLEGNLT
+1970 MYIGGNLT
-1978 INSGKI
+1978 INSGTI
-1984 HAYSTQETLSYDG
+1984 HAYSTKEKLSYDG
-1997 ENNKA
+1997 ADKMA

-2016 AGDMIVKGGTVVAEG
+2016 AGDMIVNGGTVVAEG

-2047 SGGIFVQNKLTIIDG
+2047 SGGIFVQNKLTIKDG

-2072 TVSGKSGRLNQARSV
+2072 TVSGNSGSLNQARSV
-2087 GVELKHLAVNGGS
+2087 GVALKHLAVDGGS

-2108 CDNTAGD
+2108 CDNG
-2115 DQSYGIWSYNTFSS
+2115 DQSYGIWSYDTFSS
-2129 DGIDASITIS
+2129 DGINASITIS
-2139 GGSVHATS
+2139 SGSVLATS
-2147 GDIAVSASSLSL
+2147 GGIAVSASSLSL
-2159 ADGVTAQVST
+2159 NGVTAQVST
-2169 DMNGTGPIEYTNG
+2169 DMDGTDHIEYTNG
-2182 TNLEQYKWFSAN
+2182 TKLEKYKWFSAH

>member
-37 SQSGTPEN
+37 SQSGTPES

-251 PETKPNTKPNTK
+251 PETKPNTKP
-263 PTTSNGSHSSSG
+263 TTSNGSHSSSG

-289 DNGPDTAISMPESKT
+289 DNGTDTAISMPESKT

-364 PNYVTKDNISA
+364 PNYVTQDGVSA

-380 ALTGVTNAT
+380 TLTGVEDAKD
-389 GAFKFVNITGGNIA
+389 AFKFVNITGGNMA
-403 VDCTVNGTS
+403 VNYTVNGTS

-459 KNAKLNDDVKQVN
+459 KNAKLNDSVQQVDVS
-472 VGKTEGLSD
+472 KTEGLSD

-499 AESGTFTYKDSKLQI
+499 AANGTFTYTGGTLQI

-519 VKDGAVNLDD
+519 VKDGAVDLKD

-542 TAVHTNDN
+542 TAVGTNDN

-565 DVLPVQNDWDEDT
+565 DVLPVQSGWDTDT
-578 LDNQITITST
+578 LDNQITITAT
-588 ELDTAMSNVNAKSLD
+588 NLNTAMSNVNAKSLD

-615 KADSEQQTTYGKITS
+615 NADSEQQTTYGKITHFS
-630 FHNVGKNYVIE
+630 NVGENYVIE

-663 VEVSKEEQ
+663 VEVSKEQQ
-671 QEIETQ
+671 QEIESQ

-835 TGDGD
+835 TGDGG

-1021 AGKTENSAGAM
+1021 VGKTENSAGAM

-1039 LDIKFVAQAFNSSKL
+1039 LDIRFVAQAFNSSKL

-1112 VLGTVNKDS
+1112 ELGTVNKDS
-1121 SKSGPDEQNFYIT
+1121 SQSGPNEQNFYIT
-1134 FSNPSFTYDAA
+1134 FSNPSFTYNAA
-1145 GNTVM
+1145 GNTVT

-1170 KAALAFTSK
+1170 KAALAFASK

-1207 IAQLTGGAGMALSWP
+1207 VAQLTGGAGMALSWP

-1230 VFDGWYKDSAYR
+1230 VFDGWYKDSAYH

-1267 QPAEDTKYIEAHYL
+1267 QPAKDTKYTVEHYQ
-1281 EQLGGGYVN
+1281 EQLGGGYVK
-1290 TASKELKGTTESEA
+1290 TASEELKGTTESEA
-1304 AVPDKKYPGFHKKSA
+1304 AVQVKEYPGFHKKSA
-1319 EKKTIAPD
+1319 EEKTIAPD
-1327 GSTVVKVYYDRNSYD
+1327 GSTVVKVYYDRNEYTVMFNLD
-1342 VTFKLKNNKGNGM
+1342 NGTEN
-1355 DDIVKRYKY
+1355 VVQTYKHG
-1364 AETLTAPNASL
+1364 ADLHAPTPSR
-1375 SGYTFTGWSPKLP
+1375 SGYTFAGWNSELPKIV
-1388 ETVESDAEYTAQW
+1388 TESAEYAAKWTA
-1401 MANKNA
+1401 NDNA
-1407 VTFATNGG
+1407 VTFVTNGG
-1415 TEVAGQIV
+1415 TKV
-1423 ETDANITKPDNPTRT
+1423 ENVTVKTDEKITKPSNPEKT
-1438 GYTFGGW
+1438 GYTFGDW

-1465 MTLYAKWTANTYE
+1465 MTLYAKWTANTYD
-1478 VTLDLNYDGAAK
+1478 VTLNLNYVGAAEPTK
-1490 PENVTVTYDGTYS
+1490 ITVTYDGTYS
-1503 ALTTPVR
+1503 ALTTPER
-1510 AGYDFLGWFTAQTGG
+1510 AGYDFLGWFTAQTDG
-1525 EQVTADT
+1525 EQVTADS

-1546 KAGAVTYTVK
+1546 KEGAATYTVK
-1556 HYQQNTEDITDNKYT
+1556 HYQQNTEDITDNNYT

-1580 ITGQQTEAKAKTYTG
+1580 ITGQQTKAAAKTYTG
-1595 FAPAKTFEQQ
+1595 FASAKAFEQLP
-1605 TIKADSSTVIEIYYD
+1605 IKADSSTVISIYYD
-1620 RLTYTVTWKNGD
+1620 RLTYTVTWMNGD
-1632 TKLKDETLRYG
+1632 AELKDETLRYG

-1648 SGDTPTKKDTGH
+1648 SGATPTKEGTGH
-1660 TYTFTGWSPEL
+1660 TYTFTGWSPEP
-1671 SEVKGDVT
+1671 SEVTENVT

-1686 SLNTYSITYDLND
+1686 SLNTYNITYKLND
-1699 GTNAPGNPSRYTYG
+1699 GTNASGNPSSYTYG
-1713 TAVTLAAPTR
+1713 TAVPLAAPTR

-1729 GWFENADCTG
+1729 GWFTNSGFSG
-1739 DKVTEIPVGA
+1739 DAVTEIPADA
-1749 TEAKTF
+1749 TGDKAF
-1755 YAKWTANEYTV
+1755 YAKWTANKYDVTFNLNYEGAKEITNQV
-1766 TFDANEGTV
+1766 TFDEKYV
-1775 TPASK
+1775 LPDKPA
-1780 TVTYDGTYGELPT
+1780 
-1793 PTRSGYKFL
+1793 RSGYKFL
-1802 GWFTDLTG
+1802 GWFTQATG
-1810 TDKVTEGKKVSI
+1810 GNKVTADDTVS
-1822 TAAQTL
+1822 TAENHTL
-1828 YAHWAEDD
+1828 YAHWDQD
-1836 SKYSLWVNN
+1836 NTVYNLYLGG
-1845 TQVTAKN
+1845 TQVKGAN
-1852 ADDVFKDGTVSY
+1852 ADDILRDGTAYFDGETNTLTLDNCTLTTNNGHTYTTPSDNSY
-1864 DAGTNT
+1864 NGVIYYDGDYNTEETLHIVLKGTNT
-1870 LTLNNCNITANALT
+1870 LTNTNSGNKNRNA
-1884 AGSLMGTNNKV
+1884 GIV
-1895 TAVIKYWDGLYN
+1895 VRDG
-1907 VDSKKKPLNLVLNG
+1907 NLVIEGDGTLNTRG
-1921 KNTILN
+1921 GAENT
-1927 AMSDA
+1927 STYETESY
-1932 NVNVGIYTLGDL
+1932 GIYVE
-1944 IISGEG
+1944 S
-1950 SLEVRGG
+1950 
-1957 LGNSNTKITKSYG
+1957 
-1970 MYLEGNLT
+1970 GNLT
-1978 INSGKI
+1978 INSGTVNASAVDQVECTTS
-1984 HAYSTQETLSYDG
+1984 AYI
-1997 ENNKA
+1997 KA
-2002 YCECYGIYVMKNAI
+2002 ISAGIEVQN
-2016 AGDMIVKGGTVVAEG
+2016 GDMTVNGGTVTAKGSDYIEINSSSNAVYGSSCGISVSRNNKNRTARLLINGG
-2031 TPHIDA
+2031 TVQA
-2037 KSTGASATGV
+2037 SGAMKSYNGGV
-2047 SGGIFVQNKLTIIDG
+2047 RAHGTSSQAMNYGVYAQQS
-2062 AVTANGAESI
+2062 VSI
-2072 TVSGKSGRLNQARSV
+2072 T
-2087 GVELKHLAVNGGS
+2087 GGS
-2100 LSANSKKA
+2100 LTATSGESKYWT
-2108 CDNTAGD
+2108 NG
-2115 DQSYGIWSYNTFSS
+2115 SFSGNGTS
-2129 DGIDASITIS
+2129 LGVATSNFTMS
-2139 GGSVHATS
+2139 GGSALVTS
-2147 GDIAVSASSLSL
+2147 EVLALGPTGANIEINLSN
-2159 ADGVTAQVST
+2159 VTATLSDYT
-2169 DMNGTGPIEYTNG
+2169 DGSPSYEYSD
-2182 TNLEQYKWFSAN
+2182 YKAKSCKWFSAN

>member
-37 SQSGTPEN
+37 SQSGTPES

-105 GDSGFGDVKN
+105 GETGFGDVKN

-162 QVNYDTGENVTTLP
+162 QVNYDTGENITTLP

-289 DNGPDTAISMPESKT
+289 DNGTDTAISMPESKT

-333 TKGAEAADTVD
+333 TKGAEAADTVE

-364 PNYVTKDNISA
+364 PNYVTKDGVSA
-375 GKYTF
+375 GEYTF
-380 ALTGVTNAT
+380 TLTGVTNAT

-426 LTDDKARFALD
+426 LTNDNARFALD

-459 KNAKLNDDVKQVN
+459 KNAQLNKSVQQVDVS
-472 VGKTEGLSD
+472 KTEGLSD
-481 AVFKGLYQ
+481 AVFQGLYQ

-499 AESGTFTYKDSKLQI
+499 AANGTFTYTGGTLQI
-514 GDVLA
+514 GDILA
-519 VKDGAVNLDD
+519 VKDGAVDLKD

-542 TAVHTNDN
+542 TAVNTDGS

-565 DVLPVQNDWDEDT
+565 DVLPVQSGWDTDT
-578 LDNQITITST
+578 SDNQITITSK
-588 ELDTAMSNVNAKSLD
+588 ELDTAMSKVEAKSLD
-603 EGDFISFINGAY
+603 KGDFLGFTDASNA
-615 KADSEQQTTYGKITS
+615 EPTEYGKIENFTTNS
-630 FHNVGKNYVIE
+630 NGDYVITYE
-641 YTSAKESDIENS
+641 TATETDVENS

-663 VEVSKEEQ
+663 VEVSKEQQ
-671 QEIETQ
+671 QEIESQ

-751 VGANRWLDHLQG
+751 VGANRWLDHLKG
-763 RGFKV
+763 NGFKV

-776 ELGSNIK
+776 ELGDHIK

-933 DYTTQKRY
+933 DYTIQKRY

-1021 AGKTENSAGAM
+1021 VGKTENSAGAM

-1112 VLGTVNKDS
+1112 ELGTVNKDS
-1121 SKSGPDEQNFYIT
+1121 SQSGANEQNFYIT

-1207 IAQLTGGAGMALSWP
+1207 VAQLTGGAGMALSWP

-1230 VFDGWYKDSAYR
+1230 VFDGWYKDSAYH

-1253 FSDSSKGMTLYAKW
+1253 FSGSSKGMTLYAKW
-1267 QPAEDTKYIEAHYL
+1267 RPAADTKYKVEHYQ
-1281 EQLGGGYVN
+1281 EQLGGGYVK
-1290 TASKELKGTTESEA
+1290 TASEELKGTTESEA
-1304 AVPDKKYPGFHKKSA
+1304 AVPDEKYPGFHVKSA

-1327 GSTVVKVYYDRNSYD
+1327 GSTVVKVYYDRNEYTVMFNLD
-1342 VTFKLKNNKGNGM
+1342 NGTEN
-1355 DDIVKRYKY
+1355 VVQTYKHG
-1364 AETLTAPNASL
+1364 ADLHAPTPAR
-1375 SGYTFTGWSPKLP
+1375 SGYTFAGWNSELPKIV
-1388 ETVESDAEYTAQW
+1388 TESAEYA
-1401 MANKNA
+1401 
-1407 VTFATNGG
+1407 
-1415 TEVAGQIV
+1415 
-1423 ETDANITKPDNPTRT
+1423 
-1438 GYTFGGW
+1438 
-1445 YTDLNCTKAWNFESD
+1445 
-1460 KVSDA
+1460 
-1465 MTLYAKWTANTYE
+1465 AKWTANTYD
-1478 VTLDLNYDGAAK
+1478 VTLDLNYGGAAEPTK
-1490 PENVTVTYDGTYS
+1490 ITVTYDGTYS
-1503 ALTTPVR
+1503 ALTTPER
-1510 AGYDFLGWFTAQTGG
+1510 AGYDFLGWYTAQTDG
-1525 EQVTADT
+1525 EQITADS

-1546 KAGAVTYTVK
+1546 TEGETTYTVK
-1556 HYQQNTEDITDNKYT
+1556 HYQQNTEDIADNKYT

-1580 ITGQQTEAKAKTYTG
+1580 ITGQQTKAVAKTYTG
-1595 FAPAKTFEQQ
+1595 FASAKAFEQQ
-1605 TIKADSSTVIEIYYD
+1605 PIKADSSTVISIYYD
-1620 RLTYTVTWKNGD
+1620 RLTYTVTWMNGD
-1632 TKLKDETLRYG
+1632 TKLQDETLRYG

-1648 SGDTPTKKDTGH
+1648 KGDTPTKKDTGH
-1660 TYTFTGWSPEL
+1660 TYAFTGWSPKP
-1671 SEVKGDVT
+1671 SEVTGNVT

-1686 SLNTYSITYDLND
+1686 SLNTYNITYNLNN
-1699 GTNAPGNPSRYTYG
+1699 GTNAPGNPSSYTYG

-1729 GWFENADCTG
+1729 GWFTDSDFNGTA
-1739 DKVTEIPVGA
+1739 VTEIPADA

-1766 TFDANEGTV
+1766 TFDANGGTV
-1775 TPASK
+1775 TPESQ

-1793 PTRSGYKFL
+1793 PKHPGYKFL

-1810 TDKVTEGKKVSI
+1810 TDKVTADNKVSI

-1828 YAHWAEDD
+1828 YAHWSEDD

-1852 ADDVFKDGTVSY
+1852 ADNVFDDGTVSY

-1870 LTLNNCNITANALT
+1870 LTLNNCNITADALT
-1884 AGSLMGTNNKV
+1884 AGSLVGTNNKV
-1895 TAVIKYWDGLYN
+1895 TAVIKYWDGFYN

-1921 KNTILN
+1921 ENTILN
-1927 AMSDA
+1927 AMSDE

-1944 IISGEG
+1944 IISGNG

-1984 HAYSTQETLSYDG
+1984 HAYSTQEKLSYDG
-1997 ENNKA
+1997 ADNEA
-2002 YCECYGIYVMKNAI
+2002 CCECYGIYVMRDAI
-2016 AGDMIVKGGTVVAEG
+2016 AGDMIVNGGTVVAEG
-2031 TPHIDA
+2031 TPTINA
-2037 KSTGASATGV
+2037 KSTGDSAIGV
-2047 SGGIFVQNKLTIIDG
+2047 SGGIFVQNRLTINDG

-2072 TVSGKSGRLNQARSV
+2072 TVSGKSGSLNKASSV
-2087 GVELKHLAVNGGS
+2087 GVALKHLAVNGGS

-2108 CDNTAGD
+2108 CDNTSLV
-2115 DQSYGIWSYNTFSS
+2115 DQSYGIWSYNTFNS
-2129 DGIDASITIS
+2129 DGNASITIS

-2147 GDIAVSASSLSL
+2147 GDIAVSATSLSL
-2159 ADGVTAQVST
+2159 ADGVIAQVST
-2169 DMNGTGPIEYTNG
+2169 DTNG
-2182 TNLEQYKWFSAN
+2182 SDPTDYTSNTKLDKYKWFSAH

>member
-37 SQSGTPEN
+37 SQSGTPES

-105 GDSGFGDVKN
+105 GETGFGDVKN

-141 PDATVTRQQMAA
+141 PDATVSRQQMAA

-162 QVNYDTGENVTTLP
+162 QVNYDTGENITTLP

-241 VSVDPDAAQQ
+241 VSVDPDAAQK
-251 PETKPNTKPNTK
+251 PETKPNTK

-289 DNGPDTAISMPESKT
+289 DNDPDTAISMPESKT

-364 PNYVTKDNISA
+364 PNYVTKDGVSA

-380 ALTGVTNAT
+380 ALTGVENAD

-403 VDCTVNGTS
+403 VDCTVNGKS

-426 LTDDKARFALD
+426 LTDDNARFVLD
-437 GYGAEQL
+437 GAEQL
-444 AAIRYLNILTAKNEV
+444 AAIRYLNILTAKGEV
-459 KNAKLNDDVKQVN
+459 KNAKLNTSVQQVDVS
-472 VGKTEGLSD
+472 KTEGLSD
-481 AVFKGLYQ
+481 TVFKGLYQ

-499 AESGTFTYKDSKLQI
+499 TASGTFTYKDSKLQI

-519 VKDGAVNLDD
+519 VKDGTVNLDD

-542 TAVHTNDN
+542 TAVNTNDS

-565 DVLPVQNDWDEDT
+565 DVLPVQNDWDKDKT
-578 LDNQITITST
+578 DGKVLTIAADNLS
-588 ELDTAMSNVNAKSLD
+588 TAMSNVNAKSLD

-615 KADSEQQTTYGKITS
+615 DADSTQQTTYGKITHFS
-630 FHNVGKNYVIE
+630 NEGGICVIE
-641 YTSAKESDIENS
+641 YTDATESDIENS

-663 VEVSKEEQ
+663 VEVSKKEQ
-671 QEIETQ
+671 QEIESQ

-776 ELGSNIK
+776 ELGDHIK

-876 SEIYREVMSNADD
+876 SEIYREVMSKADD

-913 QVKGSFI
+913 RVKGSFI

-1112 VLGTVNKDS
+1112 ELGTVNKDS
-1121 SKSGPDEQNFYIT
+1121 SQSGPNEQNFYIT
-1134 FSNPSFTYDAA
+1134 FSNPSFTYNAA
-1145 GNTVM
+1145 GNTVT

-1185 HIAWSDPEGERYISF
+1185 HIAWSDPESERYISF

-1207 IAQLTGGAGMALSWP
+1207 VPQLTGGAGMALSWP
-1222 ADPVKQGY
+1222 AAPEKQGY
-1230 VFDGWYKDSAYR
+1230 VFDGWYKDSDYL

-1253 FSDSSKGMTLYAKW
+1253 FSGSSKGMTLYAKW
-1267 QPAEDTKYIEAHYL
+1267 QPAKDTKYTVEHYQ
-1281 EQLGGGYVN
+1281 EQLGGGYVK
-1290 TASKELKGTTESEA
+1290 TASEELKGTTESEA
-1304 AVPDKKYPGFHKKSA
+1304 AVPDEEYPGFHVKSA

-1327 GSTVVKVYYDRNSYD
+1327 GSTVVKVYYDRNEYTVMFNLD
-1342 VTFKLKNNKGNGM
+1342 NGTEN
-1355 DDIVKRYKY
+1355 VVQTYKHG
-1364 AETLTAPNASL
+1364 ADLHAPTPSR
-1375 SGYTFTGWSPKLP
+1375 SGYTFAGWNSKLP
-1388 ETVESDAEYTAQW
+1388 ETVTESAEYAAQW
-1401 MANKNA
+1401 RANDNA
-1407 VTFATNGG
+1407 VTFVTNGG
-1415 TEVAGQIV
+1415 TDVAGQTV
-1423 ETDANITKPDNPTRT
+1423 QTDEKITKPSDPTRT

-1445 YTDLNCTKAWNFESD
+1445 YIDRSCTKAWNFESD

-1465 MTLYAKWTANTYE
+1465 MTLYAKWTAKSYD
-1478 VTLDLNYDGAAK
+1478 VTLNLNYDGAAEPTK
-1490 PENVTVTYDGTYS
+1490 ITVTYDDTYR
-1503 ALTTPVR
+1503 ALTTPER
-1510 AGYDFLGWFTAQTGG
+1510 AGYDFLGWFTAQTDG
-1525 EQVTADT
+1525 EQVTADS
-1532 KVSITAPQTLYAHW
+1532 KVSITASQTLYAHW
-1546 KAGAVTYTVK
+1546 KEGAATYTVK
-1556 HYQQNTEDITDNKYT
+1556 HYQQNTEDIADNNYT

-1595 FAPAKTFEQQ
+1595 FAPAKEFKQSA
-1605 TIKADSSTVIEIYYD
+1605 IAPDSSTVISIYYD
-1620 RLTYTVTWKNGD
+1620 RLTYTVTWMNGD
-1632 TKLKDETLRYG
+1632 TELKDETLRYG

-1648 SGDTPTKKDTGH
+1648 SGDTPTKEGTGH
-1660 TYTFTGWSPEL
+1660 TYTFDDWEPALTKVTG
-1671 SEVKGDVT
+1671 DAT

-1686 SLNTYSITYDLND
+1686 SLNTYNITYNLNN
-1699 GTNAPGNPSRYTYG
+1699 GTNASGNPSSYTYG
-1713 TAVTLAAPTR
+1713 TAVTLADPTR

-1729 GWFENADCTG
+1729 GWFENADFTG
-1739 DKVTEIPVGA
+1739 KAVTEIPADA
-1749 TEAKTF
+1749 TGNKTF

-1775 TPASK
+1775 TPESK

-1793 PTRSGYKFL
+1793 PKRSGYKFL

-1810 TDKVTEGKKVSI
+1810 TDKVTADNKVSI

-1828 YAHWAEDD
+1828 YAHWSEDD
-1836 SKYSLWVNN
+1836 SEYPLWVNN
-1845 TQVTAKN
+1845 TRVTAKN
-1852 ADDVFKDGTVSY
+1852 ADNVFNDGKVSY

-1870 LTLNNCNITANALT
+1870 LTLNNCNITADALT
-1884 AGSLMGTNNKV
+1884 AESLVGTRNNV
-1895 TAVIKYWDGLYN
+1895 TAVIKYWDGFYDN
-1907 VDSKKKPLNLVLNG
+1907 DSKKKPLNLVLNG
-1921 KNTILN
+1921 TNTLLN
-1927 AMSDA
+1927 AMSDE

-1944 IISGEG
+1944 IISGDG

-1970 MYLEGNLT
+1970 MYIGGNLT
-1978 INSGKI
+1978 INSGTI
-1984 HAYSTQETLSYDG
+1984 HAYSTKEKLSYDG
-1997 ENNKA
+1997 ADKMA

-2016 AGDMIVKGGTVVAEG
+2016 AGDMIVNGGTVVAEG

-2047 SGGIFVQNKLTIIDG
+2047 SGGIFVQNKLTIKDG

-2072 TVSGKSGRLNQARSV
+2072 TVSGNSGSLNQARSV
-2087 GVELKHLAVNGGS
+2087 GVALKHLAVDGGS

-2108 CDNTAGD
+2108 CDNG
-2115 DQSYGIWSYNTFSS
+2115 DQSYGIWSYDTFSS
-2129 DGIDASITIS
+2129 DGINASITIS
-2139 GGSVHATS
+2139 SGSVLATS
-2147 GDIAVSASSLSL
+2147 GGIAVSASSLSL
-2159 ADGVTAQVST
+2159 NGVTAQVST
-2169 DMNGTGPIEYTNG
+2169 DMDGTDHIEYTNG
-2182 TNLEQYKWFSAN
+2182 TKLEKYKWFSAH

>member
-37 SQSGTPEN
+37 SQSGTPES

-74 ATTFGANGTLTRG
+74 ATTFGPNGTLTRG

-251 PETKPNTKPNTK
+251 PETKPNTKP
-263 PTTSNGSHSSSG
+263 TTSNGSHSSSG

-364 PNYVTKDNISA
+364 PNYVTKDKVPA

-380 ALTGVTNAT
+380 ALTGVEDAKD
-389 GAFKFVNITGGNIA
+389 AFKFVNITGGNMA
-403 VDCTVNGTS
+403 VDCKVNGTS

-426 LTDDKARFALD
+426 LTDDKARFVLD
-437 GYGAEQL
+437 GAEQL

-459 KNAKLNDDVKQVN
+459 KNAQLNKSVQQVN
-472 VGKTEGLSD
+472 VGETGGLSD
-481 AVFKGLYQ
+481 TVFQGLYQ

-499 AESGTFTYKDSKLQI
+499 AASGTFTYTGGTLQI

-519 VKDGAVNLDD
+519 VMDGNVNLSD

-542 TAVHTNDN
+542 TAVGTNDN

-565 DVLPVQNDWDEDT
+565 DVLPVQNGWDEDK
-578 LDNQITITST
+578 LDNQITITAT
-588 ELDTAMSNVNAKSLD
+588 NLNTAMSNVNAKSLD

-615 KADSEQQTTYGKITS
+615 DADSTQQTTYGKITHFS
-630 FHNVGKNYVIE
+630 NEGGICVIE
-641 YTSAKESDIENS
+641 YTDATETDVENS

-663 VEVSKEEQ
+663 VEVSKEQQ
-671 QEIETQ
+671 QEIESQ

-736 SKAKVNFDRNKIKIE
+736 SKAEVNFDRNKIKIE
-751 VGANRWLDHLQG
+751 VRANSQLDHLQG

-876 SEIYREVMSNADD
+876 SEIYQEVMKGADD
-889 TWTEILNVK
+889 TWIEILNVK

-933 DYTTQKRY
+933 NYTTQKRY

-1106 MDLKSG
+1106 MNLKSG
-1112 VLGTVNKDS
+1112 ELGTVNKDS
-1121 SKSGPDEQNFYIT
+1121 SQSGANEQNFYIT

-1179 PIQKVI
+1179 PIRKVI

-1207 IAQLTGGAGMALSWP
+1207 VAQLTGGAGMALSWP

-1230 VFDGWYKDSAYR
+1230 VFDGWYKDSAYQ

-1267 QPAEDTKYIEAHYL
+1267 RPAENTKYTVERYQ
-1281 EQLGGGYVN
+1281 EQLGGGYAVI
-1290 TASKELKGTTESEA
+1290 ASEELKGTTESEA
-1304 AVPDKKYPGFHKKSA
+1304 AVPVKEYPGFHVKSA

-1327 GSTVVKVYYDRNSYD
+1327 GSTVVKVYYDRNEYTVKFNLD
-1342 VTFKLKNNKGNGM
+1342 NGTEN
-1355 DDIVKRYKY
+1355 VVQTYKHG
-1364 AETLTAPNASL
+1364 ADLHAPTPSR
-1375 SGYTFTGWSPKLP
+1375 SGYTFAGWNSELPKIV
-1388 ETVESDAEYTAQW
+1388 TESAEYAAQW
-1401 MANKNA
+1401 TANDNA
-1407 VTFATNGG
+1407 VTFVTNGG
-1415 TEVAGQIV
+1415 TEVENV
-1423 ETDANITKPDNPTRT
+1423 TVKTDEKITKPSDPTRT

-1445 YTDLNCTKAWNFESD
+1445 YTDLNCTKAWNFDSD

-1478 VTLDLNYDGAAK
+1478 VTLNLNYDGAAE

-1503 ALTTPVR
+1503 ALTTPER
-1510 AGYDFLGWFTAQTGG
+1510 AGYDFLGWYTAQTDG
-1525 EQVTADT
+1525 EQVTADS

-1546 KAGAVTYTVK
+1546 KEGAATYTVK

-1580 ITGQQTEAKAKTYTG
+1580 ITGQQTEAVAKTYTG
-1595 FAPAKTFEQQ
+1595 FAPAKEFKQSA
-1605 TIKADSSTVIEIYYD
+1605 IAPDGSTVISIYYD
-1620 RLTYTVTWKNGD
+1620 RLTYTVTWMNGD

-1648 SGDTPTKKDTGH
+1648 KGDTPTKKDTGH
-1660 TYTFTGWSPEL
+1660 TYTFTGWSPEP
-1671 SEVKGDVT
+1671 SEVTGNVT

-1686 SLNTYSITYDLND
+1686 SLNTYNITYNLNG
-1699 GTNAPGNPSRYTYG
+1699 GTNASGNPSSYTYN

-1766 TFDANEGTV
+1766 TFDLNYEGAEKITKQV
-1775 TPASK
+1775 TFDEK
-1780 TVTYDGTYGELPT
+1780 YVLPDK
-1793 PTRSGYKFL
+1793 PVRSGYKFL
-1802 GWFTDLTG
+1802 GWFTQATG
-1810 TDKVTEGKKVSI
+1810 GNKVTADDTVS
-1822 TAAQTL
+1822 TAENHTL
-1828 YAHWAEDD
+1828 YAHWDQD
-1836 SKYSLWVNN
+1836 NTVYNLYLGG
-1845 TQVTAKN
+1845 TQVKGAN
-1852 ADDVFKDGTVSY
+1852 ADDILRDGTAYFDGETNTLTLENCTLENTGHTVNESAGTLYNGVIYY
-1864 DAGTNT
+1864 DGYRNTEENKTLHIVLKGTNT
-1870 LTLNNCNITANALT
+1870 LTNTNSGNKNRNA
-1884 AGSLMGTNNKV
+1884 GIVVRNG
-1895 TAVIKYWDGLYN
+1895 
-1907 VDSKKKPLNLVLNG
+1907 NLVIEGDGTLNTRG
-1921 KNTILN
+1921 GAENT
-1927 AMSDA
+1927 STYETYSY
-1932 NVNVGIYTLGDL
+1932 GIYVE
-1944 IISGEG
+1944 S
-1950 SLEVRGG
+1950 
-1957 LGNSNTKITKSYG
+1957 
-1970 MYLEGNLT
+1970 GNLT
-1978 INSGKI
+1978 INSGTVNASAVDTVECKAM
-1984 HAYSTQETLSYDG
+1984 AYI
-1997 ENNKA
+1997 KA
-2002 YCECYGIYVMKNAI
+2002 ISSGIEVQN
-2016 AGDMIVKGGTVVAEG
+2016 GDMTVNGGTVTAKGSDYIEINSSSNAVYGSSCGISVSRSSTNRTARLLINGG
-2031 TPHIDA
+2031 TVQASGAMKSYNGGVRAHGTSSQA
-2037 KSTGASATGV
+2037 KNYGV
-2047 SGGIFVQNKLTIIDG
+2047 CAPQSV
-2062 AVTANGAESI
+2062 SI
-2072 TVSGKSGRLNQARSV
+2072 T
-2087 GVELKHLAVNGGS
+2087 GGS
-2100 LSANSKKA
+2100 LTATSGESKYWTNGSPSGTDTSFGVA
-2108 CDNTAGD
+2108 TSNFTM
-2115 DQSYGIWSYNTFSS
+2115 
-2129 DGIDASITIS
+2129 S
-2139 GGSVHATS
+2139 GGSALVTS
-2147 GDIAVSASSLSL
+2147 EVLALGPTGANIEINLSN
-2159 ADGVTAQVST
+2159 VTAKLSKST
-2169 DMNGTGPIEYTNG
+2169 DGSSPYAYSDYGAKNC
-2182 TNLEQYKWFSAN
+2182 KWFSAN

>member
-37 SQSGTPEN
+37 SQSGTPES

-176 DDLDKVAPYAR
+176 DDLDKVASYAR

-289 DNGPDTAISMPESKT
+289 DNGTDTAISMPESKT

-364 PNYVTKDNISA
+364 PNYVTKDKVPA
-375 GKYTF
+375 GEYTF
-380 ALTGVTNAT
+380 ALTGVEDAT
-389 GAFKFVNITGGNIA
+389 DAFKFVNITGGNMA

-426 LTDDKARFALD
+426 LTNDKARFALD

-459 KNAKLNDDVKQVN
+459 KNAKLNTSVQQVN
-472 VGKTEGLSD
+472 VGETGGLSD
-481 AVFKGLYQ
+481 TVFKGLYQ

-499 AESGTFTYKDSKLQI
+499 TASGTFTYTGGTLQI

-519 VKDGAVNLDD
+519 VKKGAVNLDD

-542 TAVHTNDN
+542 TAVGTNDN
-550 YSYEMADVEDVLFMP
+550 YSYEMEDVEDVLFMP
-565 DVLPVQNDWDEDT
+565 DVLPVQNGWDQDT
-578 LDNQITITST
+578 TDGTVLTIAADNLS
-588 ELDTAMSNVNAKSLD
+588 TAMSNVNAKSLD
-603 EGDFISFINGAY
+603 EGDFISFINGEYNAQGTNNSS
-615 KADSEQQTTYGKITS
+615 AGYGKITKIS
-630 FHNVGKNYVIE
+630 PDGKNYVIE

-663 VEVSKEEQ
+663 VEVSKEQQ

-776 ELGSNIK
+776 ELGDHIK

-1039 LDIKFVAQAFNSSKL
+1039 LDIRFVAQAFNSSKL

-1094 MTLPASTYDMRS
+1094 MTLPTSTYDMRS

-1145 GNTVM
+1145 GNTVT

-1179 PIQKVI
+1179 PIRKVI

-1230 VFDGWYKDSAYR
+1230 VFDGWYKDSAYQ

-1267 QPAEDTKYIEAHYL
+1267 RPAEDTKYTVERYQ

-1290 TASKELKGTTESEA
+1290 TESEKLTGTTESEA
-1304 AVPDKKYPGFHKKSA
+1304 AVPVKEYPGFHEKSA

-1327 GSTVVKVYYDRNSYD
+1327 GSTVVKVYYDRNEYTVMFNLD
-1342 VTFKLKNNKGNGM
+1342 NGTEN
-1355 DDIVKRYKY
+1355 VVQTYKHG
-1364 AETLTAPNASL
+1364 ADLHAPTPSR
-1375 SGYTFTGWSPKLP
+1375 SGYTFAGWNSELPK
-1388 ETVESDAEYTAQW
+1388 TVTADADYTAQW
-1401 MANKNA
+1401 EANNNA
-1407 VTFATNGG
+1407 VTFVTNGG
-1415 TEVAGQIV
+1415 TDVAGQTV
-1423 ETDANITKPDNPTRT
+1423 KTDATITKPSNPTRT
-1438 GYTFGGW
+1438 GYTFGDW
-1445 YTDLNCTKAWNFESD
+1445 YTDQSCTKKWDFEKD
-1460 KVSDA
+1460 TVSDA
-1465 MTLYAKWTANTYE
+1465 MTLYAKWTANTYD
-1478 VTLDLNYDGAAK
+1478 VTLNLNYEGAAEPTK
-1490 PENVTVTYDGTYS
+1490 ITVTYDGTYS

-1510 AGYDFLGWFTAQTGG
+1510 VGYDFLGWYTAQTGG

-1546 KAGAVTYTVK
+1546 TEGETTYTVK

-1595 FAPAKTFEQQ
+1595 FAPAKEFKQSA
-1605 TIKADSSTVIEIYYD
+1605 IAPDSSTVISIYYD
-1620 RLTYTVTWKNGD
+1620 RLTYTVTWMNGD

-1643 AMPNY
+1643 AMPY
-1648 SGDTPTKKDTGH
+1648 YKGDTPTKKDTGH
-1660 TYTFTGWSPEL
+1660 TYTFTGWSPEP
-1671 SEVKGDVT
+1671 SEVTGNVT

-1686 SLNTYSITYDLND
+1686 SLNTYNITYNLNN
-1699 GTNAPGNPSRYTYG
+1699 GTNAPGNPSSYTYG
-1713 TAVTLAAPTR
+1713 TAVTLADPTR

-1729 GWFENADCTG
+1729 GWFTNSDFSGTA
-1739 DKVTEIPVGA
+1739 VTEIPAGE
-1749 TEAKTF
+1749 TGDKTF
-1755 YAKWTANEYTV
+1755 YAKWTANEYDV

-1775 TPASK
+1775 TPESK
-1780 TVTYDGTYGELPT
+1780 TVTYDGTYGDLPT
-1793 PTRSGYKFL
+1793 PKRSGYKFL

-1810 TDKVTEGKKVSI
+1810 TEKVTADNKVSI

-1828 YAHWAEDD
+1828 YAHWSEDD

-1852 ADDVFKDGTVSY
+1852 ADDVFNDGTVSY

-1870 LTLNNCNITANALT
+1870 LTLNNCNITADALT
-1884 AGSLMGTNNKV
+1884 AGSLVGTNNKV
-1895 TAVIKYWDGLYN
+1895 TAVIKYWDGFYDN
-1907 VDSKKKPLNLVLNG
+1907 DSKKKPLNLVLNG

-1927 AMSDA
+1927 AMSDE

-1944 IISGEG
+1944 IISGNG

-1997 ENNKA
+1997 ENNMA
-2002 YCECYGIYVMKNAI
+2002 YCECYGIYVMKNAR
-2016 AGDMIVKGGTVVAEG
+2016 AGDMIVNGGTVVAEG
-2031 TPHIDA
+2031 TPNIDA

-2047 SGGIFVQNKLTIIDG
+2047 SGGIFVQNRLTINDG
-2062 AVTANGAESI
+2062 DVTANGAESI
-2072 TVSGKSGRLNQARSV
+2072 TVSGKSGRLNKASSV

-2115 DQSYGIWSYNTFSS
+2115 DQSYGIWSYDTFSS
-2129 DGIDASITIS
+2129 DGINASITIS
-2139 GGSVHATS
+2139 RGSVLATS
-2147 GDIAVSASSLSL
+2147 GDIAVSATSLSR

-2169 DMNGTGPIEYTNG
+2169 DMNGSDPTDYTSN
-2182 TNLEQYKWFSAN
+2182 TKLDKYKWFSAN

>member
-37 SQSGTPEN
+37 SQSGTPES

-115 SSYCAPYVQWA
+115 SSYCTPYVQWA

-1230 VFDGWYKDSAYR
+1230 VFDGWYKDSAYH

-1253 FSDSSKGMTLYAKW
+1253 FSGSSKGMTLYAKW
-1267 QPAEDTKYIEAHYL
+1267 RPAEDTKYTVERYQ

-1290 TASKELKGTTESEA
+1290 TASEELKGTTESEA
-1304 AVPDKKYPGFHKKSA
+1304 AVPDEKYPGFHEKSA

-1327 GSTVVKVYYDRNSYD
+1327 GSTVVKVYYDRNEYTVMFNLD
-1342 VTFKLKNNKGNGM
+1342 NGTEN
-1355 DDIVKRYKY
+1355 VVQTYKHG
-1364 AETLTAPNASL
+1364 ADLHAPTPSR
-1375 SGYTFTGWSPKLP
+1375 SGYTFAGWNSKLP
-1388 ETVESDAEYTAQW
+1388 EIVTENAEYAAQW
-1401 MANKNA
+1401 TANDNA
-1407 VTFATNGG
+1407 VTFVTNGG
-1415 TEVAGQIV
+1415 TDVAGQTV
-1423 ETDANITKPDNPTRT
+1423 KTDAKITEPSDPTRT
-1438 GYTFGGW
+1438 GYTFGDW
-1445 YTDLNCTKAWNFESD
+1445 YTDQSCTKAWNFDSD

-1465 MTLYAKWTANTYE
+1465 MTLYAKWTANTYD
-1478 VTLDLNYDGAAK
+1478 VTLNLNYVGAAEPTK
-1490 PENVTVTYDGTYS
+1490 ITVTYDGTYS
-1503 ALTTPVR
+1503 ALTTPER

-1546 KAGAVTYTVK
+1546 KEGAATYTVK
-1556 HYQQNTEDITDNKYT
+1556 HYQQNTEDMTDNQYT
-1571 EFESETLSG
+1571 EFESETLTG
-1580 ITGQQTEAKAKTYTG
+1580 ITGQQTKAAAKTYIG
-1595 FAPAKTFEQQ
+1595 FASAKAFEQQ
-1605 TIKADSSTVIEIYYD
+1605 TIKADSSTVISIYYD
-1620 RLTYTVTWKNGD
+1620 RLTYTVTWMNGNTELD
-1632 TKLKDETLRYG
+1632 TETLRYG
-1643 AMPNY
+1643 AMPY
-1648 SGDTPTKKDTGH
+1648 YKGDTPTKKDIGH
-1660 TYTFTGWSPEL
+1660 TYTFTGWSPKP
-1671 SEVKGDVT
+1671 SEVTGNVT

-1686 SLNTYSITYDLND
+1686 SLNTYNITYNLNN

-1729 GWFENADCTG
+1729 GWFENADFSGTA
-1739 DKVTEIPVGA
+1739 VTEIPADA
-1749 TEAKTF
+1749 TGDKAF

-1775 TPASK
+1775 TPESK

-1793 PTRSGYKFL
+1793 PKRSGYKFL
-1802 GWFTDLTG
+1802 GWFTDVTG

-1828 YAHWAEDD
+1828 YAHWSEDN
-1836 SKYSLWVNN
+1836 SEYPLWVNN
-1845 TQVTAKN
+1845 TRVTAKN
-1852 ADDVFKDGTVSY
+1852 ADNVFNDGTVSY

-1870 LTLNNCNITANALT
+1870 LTLNNCNITANALQ
-1884 AGSLMGTNNKV
+1884 AESLMGISG
-1895 TAVIKYWDGLYN
+1895 TATCVIKYWDGLYDN
-1907 VDSKKKPLNLVLNG
+1907 DSLKKPLNLVLNG
-1921 KNTILN
+1921 KNTLLN
-1927 AMSDA
+1927 AMSDE

-1944 IISGEG
+1944 IISGDG
-1950 SLEVRGG
+1950 SLDVRGG
-1957 LGNSNTKITKSYG
+1957 LGNSDTKITKSYG
-1970 MYLEGNLT
+1970 MYLGGDLT
-1978 INSGKI
+1978 INSGTI
-1984 HAYSTQETLSYDG
+1984 HAYSTKEKLSYDG
-1997 ENNKA
+1997 ADKMA

-2016 AGDMIVKGGTVVAEG
+2016 AGDMIVNGGTVLAEG
-2031 TPHIDA
+2031 TPNIDA
-2037 KSTGASATGV
+2037 KSTGDSATGV
-2047 SGGIFVQNKLTIIDG
+2047 SGGIFVQNKLTIDAG
-2062 AVTANGAESI
+2062 DVTANGAESI

-2087 GVELKHLAVNGGS
+2087 GVELKHLVVNGGS

-2108 CDNTAGD
+2108 CDNG
-2115 DQSYGIWSYNTFSS
+2115 DQSYGIWSYDTFNS
-2129 DGIDASITIS
+2129 DDNASITIS
-2139 GGSVHATS
+2139 GGSVLATS
-2147 GDIAVSASSLSL
+2147 GGMAVSANSLSL

-2169 DMNGTGPIEYTNG
+2169 DMNGTDQTKYTNG
-2182 TNLEQYKWFSAN
+2182 TNLEKYKWFSTN

>member
-37 SQSGTPEN
+37 SQSGTPES
-45 MPFTDVKPSDWYYSA
+45 MPFTDVKSSDWYYSA

-126 AKYGITSGAGNGLFL
+126 AKYGITSGAGNSLFL

-251 PETKPNTKPNTK
+251 PGTKPNTKPNTK

-289 DNGPDTAISMPESKT
+289 DNDTDTAISMPESKT

-364 PNYVTKDNISA
+364 PNYVTKDKVPA

-380 ALTGVTNAT
+380 ALTGVEDAKDAKD
-389 GAFKFVNITGGNIA
+389 AFKFVNITGGNMA
-403 VDCTVNGTS
+403 VPYTVSGTS

-426 LTDDKARFALD
+426 LTDDNARFVLD
-437 GYGAEQL
+437 GAEQL
-444 AAIRYLNILTAKNEV
+444 AAIRYLNILTAKGEV
-459 KNAKLNDDVKQVN
+459 KNAQLNDSVQQVDVS
-472 VGKTEGLSD
+472 KTEGLSD

-499 AESGTFTYKDSKLQI
+499 TASGTFTYKDSKLQI

-565 DVLPVQNDWDEDT
+565 DVLPVQSGWDTDT
-578 LDNQITITST
+578 SDNQITITSK
-588 ELDTAMSNVNAKSLD
+588 ELDTAMSKVEAKSLD
-603 EGDFISFINGAY
+603 KGDFLGFTDASNA
-615 KADSEQQTTYGKITS
+615 EPTEYGKIENFTTNS
-630 FHNVGKNYVIE
+630 NGDYVITYE
-641 YTSAKESDIENS
+641 TATETDVENS

-663 VEVSKEEQ
+663 VEVSKEQQ
-671 QEIETQ
+671 QEIESQ

-730 YACASG
+730 YARASG

-751 VGANRWLDHLQG
+751 VGANSQLAHLQG

-768 RVNVPFEV
+768 KVNVPFEV
-776 ELGSNIK
+776 ELGDHIK

-876 SEIYREVMSNADD
+876 SEIYSKVMSNADD

-1039 LDIKFVAQAFNSSKL
+1039 LDIRFVAQAFNSSKL

-1112 VLGTVNKDS
+1112 ELGTVNKDS
-1121 SKSGPDEQNFYIT
+1121 SQSGPNEQNFYIT

-1179 PIQKVI
+1179 PIRKVI

-1207 IAQLTGGAGMALSWP
+1207 VAQLTGGAGMALSWP
-1222 ADPVKQGY
+1222 AAPVKKGY
-1230 VFDGWYKDSAYR
+1230 VFDGWYKDSAYD
-1242 TKAETLTAMPS
+1242 TKAETLTTMPS
-1253 FSDSSKGMTLYAKW
+1253 FSGSSKGMTLYAKW
-1267 QPAEDTKYIEAHYL
+1267 RPAENTKYTVERYQ
-1281 EQLGGGYVN
+1281 EQLGGGYVK
-1290 TASKELKGTTESEA
+1290 TASEELKGTTESEA
-1304 AVPDKKYPGFHKKSA
+1304 AVPDEEYPGFHEKSA

-1327 GSTVVKVYYDRNSYD
+1327 GSTVVKVYYDRNEYT
-1342 VTFKLKNNKGNGM
+1342 VEFNLNNGTEN
-1355 DDIVKRYKY
+1355 VVQTYKHG
-1364 AETLTAPNASL
+1364 ADLHAPTPSR
-1375 SGYTFTGWSPKLP
+1375 SGYTFAGWNSELPKIV
-1388 ETVESDAEYTAQW
+1388 TESAEYAAKWTA
-1401 MANKNA
+1401 NDNA
-1407 VTFATNGG
+1407 VTFVTNGG
-1415 TEVAGQIV
+1415 TDVVGQTV
-1423 ETDANITKPDNPTRT
+1423 KTDEKITKPSDPTRT
-1438 GYTFGGW
+1438 GYTFGDW
-1445 YTDLNCTKAWNFESD
+1445 YTDQSCTKAWNFD
-1460 KVSDA
+1460 DTVSDA
-1465 MTLYAKWTANTYE
+1465 MTLYAKWTAKPYD
-1478 VTLDLNYDGAAK
+1478 VTLNLNYDGAAEATK
-1490 PENVTVTYDGTYS
+1490 ITVTYDGTYS
-1503 ALTTPVR
+1503 ALTTPERV
-1510 AGYDFLGWFTAQTGG
+1510 GYDFLGWFTAQTDG
-1525 EQVTADT
+1525 EQVKAEDT
-1532 KVSITAPQTLYAHW
+1532 VSITAPQTLYAHW
-1546 KAGAVTYTVK
+1546 KEGAATYTVK
-1556 HYQQNTEDITDNKYT
+1556 HYQQNTEDIADNNYT

-1580 ITGQQTEAKAKTYTG
+1580 ITGQQTKAVAKTYTG
-1595 FAPAKTFEQQ
+1595 FDAAKAFEQQ
-1605 TIKADSSTVIEIYYD
+1605 PIKADGSTVIEIKYD
-1620 RLTYTVTWKNGD
+1620 RLTYTVTWMNGD
-1632 TKLKDETLRYG
+1632 TELKKETLRYG
-1643 AMPNY
+1643 AMPY
-1648 SGDTPTKKDTGH
+1648 YKGDTPTKEGTGH
-1660 TYTFTGWSPEL
+1660 TYTFTGWSPEP
-1671 SEVKGDVT
+1671 SEVTGNVT

-1686 SLNTYSITYDLND
+1686 SLNTYGITYNLNN
-1699 GTNAPGNPSRYTYG
+1699 GTNASGNPSHYTYG
-1713 TAVTLAAPTR
+1713 TAVTLQEPTR
-1723 TGYTFG
+1723 TGYTFD
-1729 GWFENADCTG
+1729 GWFTNSGFSG
-1739 DKVTEIPVGA
+1739 DAVTEISAGE
-1749 TEAKTF
+1749 TGDKTF

-1775 TPASK
+1775 TPESK

-1793 PTRSGYKFL
+1793 PKRSGYKFL

-1810 TDKVTEGKKVSI
+1810 TDKVTADNKVSI

-1828 YAHWAEDD
+1828 YAHWSEDD
-1836 SKYSLWVNN
+1836 SEYPLWVNN
-1845 TQVTAKN
+1845 TRVTAKN
-1852 ADDVFKDGTVSY
+1852 ADNVFNDGKVSY

-1870 LTLNNCNITANALT
+1870 LTLNNCNITADALT
-1884 AGSLMGTNNKV
+1884 AGSLVGTNNKV
-1895 TAVIKYWDGLYN
+1895 TAVIKYWDGFYDN
-1907 VDSKKKPLNLVLNG
+1907 DSKKKPLNLVLNG

-1927 AMSDA
+1927 AMSDE

-1944 IISGEG
+1944 IISGDG

-1978 INSGKI
+1978 INSGTI

-1997 ENNKA
+1997 EGNKA

-2072 TVSGKSGRLNQARSV
+2072 TVSGKSGSLNQARSV

-2115 DQSYGIWSYNTFSS
+2115 DQSYGIWSYDTFSS
-2129 DGIDASITIS
+2129 DGINASITIS
-2139 GGSVHATS
+2139 RGSVLATS
-2147 GDIAVSASSLSL
+2147 GDIAVSANSLSL

-2182 TNLEQYKWFSAN
+2182 ANLETYKWFSAN

>member
-1 MKKRIISLFLVFCM
+1 M
-15 TLSFIPA
+15 
-22 GALAAEADGVPNTTA
+22 
-37 SQSGTPEN
+37 
-45 MPFTDVKPSDWYYSA
+45 
-60 VRYARANNFFNGIT
+60 
-74 ATTFGANGTLTRG
+74 
-87 MFVTVL
+87 
-93 GRMAGVDTADYP
+93 
-105 GDSGFGDVKN
+105 
-115 SSYCAPYVQWA
+115 
-126 AKYGITSGAGNGLFL
+126 
-141 PDATVTRQQMAA
+141 
-153 FLVRYFDAF
+153 
-162 QVNYDTGENVTTLP
+162 
-176 DDLDKVAPYAR
+176 
-187 DAVTKLWKQGLLNG
+187 
-201 NGVSFDPE
+201 
-209 GNATRAQT
+209 
-217 AVICMRTDK
+217 
-226 TVDSWYSEPGVKSDR
+226 
-241 VSVDPDAAQQ
+241 
-251 PETKPNTKPNTK
+251 
-263 PTTSNGSHSSSG
+263 
-275 GSATTSYLVEFALG
+275 EFALG
-289 DNGPDTAISMPESKT
+289 DNGTDTAISMPESKT

-364 PNYVTKDNISA
+364 PNYVTKDGVSA
-375 GKYTF
+375 GEYTF
-380 ALTGVTNAT
+380 ALTGVTDAN
-389 GAFKFVNITGGNIA
+389 GAFKFVNITGGNMA

-426 LTDDKARFALD
+426 LTDDNARFVLD
-437 GYGAEQL
+437 GAEQL

-472 VGKTEGLSD
+472 VGETGGLSD

-499 AESGTFTYKDSKLQI
+499 AESGTFTYKDGKLQI

-542 TAVHTNDN
+542 TAVGTNDN

-565 DVLPVQNDWDEDT
+565 DVLPVQSGWDTDT
-578 LDNQITITST
+578 LDNQITITAT
-588 ELDTAMSNVNAKSLD
+588 NLNTAMSNVNAKSLD

-615 KADSEQQTTYGKITS
+615 NADSTQQTTYGKITH
-630 FHNVGKNYVIE
+630 FRNVGENYVIE

-663 VEVSKEEQ
+663 VEVSKEQQ
-671 QEIETQ
+671 QEIESQ

-751 VGANRWLDHLQG
+751 AGANRWLDHLKG
-763 RGFKV
+763 NGFKV

-876 SEIYREVMSNADD
+876 SEIYSEVMSKADD

-1039 LDIKFVAQAFNSSKL
+1039 LDIRFVAQAFNSSKL

-1112 VLGTVNKDS
+1112 ELGTVNKDS
-1121 SKSGPDEQNFYIT
+1121 SQSGPNEQNFYIT
-1134 FSNPSFTYDAA
+1134 FSNPSFTYNAA
-1145 GNTVM
+1145 GNTVT

-1170 KAALAFTSK
+1170 KAALAFASK

-1230 VFDGWYKDSAYR
+1230 VFDGWYKDSAYQ

-1267 QPAEDTKYIEAHYL
+1267 RPAEDTKYTVERYQ

-1290 TASKELKGTTESEA
+1290 TESEKLTGTTESEA
-1304 AVPDKKYPGFHKKSA
+1304 AVPVKEYPGFHEKSA

-1327 GSTVVKVYYDRNSYD
+1327 GSTVVKVYYDRNEYTVMFNLD
-1342 VTFKLKNNKGNGM
+1342 NGTEN
-1355 DDIVKRYKY
+1355 VVQTYKHG
-1364 AETLTAPNASL
+1364 ADLHAPTPSR
-1375 SGYTFTGWSPKLP
+1375 SGYTFKDWSSPLPK
-1388 ETVESDAEYTAQW
+1388 TVTADADYTAQW
-1401 MANKNA
+1401 EANNNA
-1407 VTFATNGG
+1407 VTFVTNGG
-1415 TEVAGQIV
+1415 TDVAGQTV
-1423 ETDANITKPDNPTRT
+1423 KTDETITKPSNPTRT
-1438 GYTFGGW
+1438 GYTFGDW
-1445 YTDLNCTKAWNFESD
+1445 YTDQSCTKKWDFEKD
-1460 KVSDA
+1460 TVSDA
-1465 MTLYAKWTANTYE
+1465 MTLYAKWTANTYD
-1478 VTLDLNYDGAAK
+1478 VTLNLNYDGAAESTK
-1490 PENVTVTYDGTYS
+1490 ITVTYDGTYS
-1503 ALTTPVR
+1503 ALTTPKR

-1525 EQVTADT
+1525 EQVTADS
-1532 KVSITAPQTLYAHW
+1532 KVSITEPQTLYAHW
-1546 KAGAVTYTVK
+1546 KEGAATYTVK
-1556 HYQQNTEDITDNKYT
+1556 HYQQNTEGMTDNQYT

-1580 ITGQQTEAKAKTYTG
+1580 ITGQPTEAKAKTYTG
-1595 FAPAKTFEQQ
+1595 FAPAKAFEQLP
-1605 TIKADSSTVIEIYYD
+1605 IKADSSTVISIYYD
-1620 RLTYTVTWKNGD
+1620 RLTYTVTWMNGD
-1632 TKLKDETLRYG
+1632 TELDTETLRYG
-1643 AMPNY
+1643 AMPY
-1648 SGDTPTKKDTGH
+1648 YKGDTPTKKDTGH
-1660 TYTFTGWSPEL
+1660 TYTFTGWSPEP
-1671 SEVKGDVT
+1671 SKVTGNVT

-1686 SLNTYSITYDLND
+1686 SLNTYNITYNLNN

-1713 TAVTLAAPTR
+1713 TAVPLADPTR

-1729 GWFENADCTG
+1729 GWFTNSDCTG
-1739 DKVTEIPVGA
+1739 DKVTEISADETGD
-1749 TEAKTF
+1749 KTF
-1755 YAKWTANEYTV
+1755 YAKWTANKYDV
-1766 TFDANEGTV
+1766 TFDLNYEGAEKITKQV
-1775 TPASK
+1775 TFDEKYVLPDKPA
-1780 TVTYDGTYGELPT
+1780 
-1793 PTRSGYKFL
+1793 RSGYKFL
-1802 GWFTDLTG
+1802 GWFTQETG
-1810 TDKVTEGKKVSI
+1810 GNKVTADDTVS
-1822 TAAQTL
+1822 TAENHTL
-1828 YAHWAEDD
+1828 YAHWDKD
-1836 SKYSLWVNN
+1836 NTVYNLYLGS
-1845 TQVTAKN
+1845 TQVKGAN
-1852 ADDVFKDGTVSY
+1852 ADDILGNGKAYFDGETNTLTLENCTLTTNNGHTYTTPSDNSY
-1864 DAGTNT
+1864 NGVIYYDGYHNTEENKTLHIVLKGTNT
-1870 LTLNNCNITANALT
+1870 LTNTNSGNKNRNA
-1884 AGSLMGTNNKV
+1884 GIV
-1895 TAVIKYWDGLYN
+1895 VRDG
-1907 VDSKKKPLNLVLNG
+1907 NLVIEGDGTLNTRG
-1921 KNTILN
+1921 GAENT
-1927 AMSDA
+1927 STYETESY
-1932 NVNVGIYTLGDL
+1932 GIYVE
-1944 IISGEG
+1944 S
-1950 SLEVRGG
+1950 
-1957 LGNSNTKITKSYG
+1957 
-1970 MYLEGNLT
+1970 GNLT
-1978 INSGKI
+1978 INSGTVNASAVDTVECEAM
-1984 HAYSTQETLSYDG
+1984 AYI
-1997 ENNKA
+1997 KA
-2002 YCECYGIYVMKNAI
+2002 ISAGIEVQN
-2016 AGDMIVKGGTVVAEG
+2016 GDMTVNGGTVTAKGSDYIEINSSSNAVYGSSCGISVSRSSTNRTARLLINGG
-2031 TPHIDA
+2031 TVQASGAMKSYNGGVRAHGTSSQA
-2037 KSTGASATGV
+2037 KNYGV
-2047 SGGIFVQNKLTIIDG
+2047 CAPQLV
-2062 AVTANGAESI
+2062 SI
-2072 TVSGKSGRLNQARSV
+2072 T
-2087 GVELKHLAVNGGS
+2087 GGS
-2100 LSANSKKA
+2100 LTATSGESKYWTNGSLSGTDTSFGVA
-2108 CDNTAGD
+2108 TSNFTM
-2115 DQSYGIWSYNTFSS
+2115 
-2129 DGIDASITIS
+2129 S
-2139 GGSVHATS
+2139 GGSALVTS
-2147 GDIAVSASSLSL
+2147 EVLALGPTGAKIEINLSN
-2159 ADGVTAQVST
+2159 VTATLSDDT
-2169 DMNGTGPIEYTNG
+2169 DGSSPSEYNEYKATRC
-2182 TNLEQYKWFSAN
+2182 KWFSAN

>member
-37 SQSGTPEN
+37 SQSGTPES

-289 DNGPDTAISMPESKT
+289 DNGTDTAISMPESKT

-364 PNYVTKDNISA
+364 PNYVTKDGVSA
-375 GKYTF
+375 GEYTF
-380 ALTGVTNAT
+380 TLTGVEDAKD
-389 GAFKFVNITGGNIA
+389 AFKFVNITGGNMA
-403 VDCTVNGTS
+403 VDCKVNGKS

-426 LTDDKARFALD
+426 LTNDKARFALD

-459 KNAKLNDDVKQVN
+459 KNAQLNDSVQQVDVS
-472 VGKTEGLSD
+472 KTEGLSD

-499 AESGTFTYKDSKLQI
+499 AESGTFTYKDGKLQI

-542 TAVHTNDN
+542 TAVNTDGS

-565 DVLPVQNDWDEDT
+565 DVLPVQNDWDKDKT
-578 LDNQITITST
+578 DGKVLTIAADN
-588 ELDTAMSNVNAKSLD
+588 LNTAMSKVEAKSLD
-603 EGDFISFINGAY
+603 KGDFLGFTNASNTEPT
-615 KADSEQQTTYGKITS
+615 KYGKIENFTTNS
-630 FHNVGKNYVIE
+630 DGDYVITYE
-641 YTSAKESDIENS
+641 TATEKDVETS

-663 VEVSKEEQ
+663 VEVSKEQQ
-671 QEIETQ
+671 QEIESQ

-730 YACASG
+730 YARAGG

-776 ELGSNIK
+776 ELGDHIK

-913 QVKGSFI
+913 QVKGNFI

-1039 LDIKFVAQAFNSSKL
+1039 LDIRFVAQAFNSSKL

-1066 LWSAGEMQNVYAFA
+1066 LWSAGEMQNVCAFA

-1112 VLGTVNKDS
+1112 KLGTVNKDS
-1121 SKSGPDEQNFYIT
+1121 SEPGEDEQNFYIT

-1145 GNTVM
+1145 GNTVT

-1170 KAALAFTSK
+1170 RAALAFTSK

-1207 IAQLTGGAGMALSWP
+1207 VAQLTGGAGMALSWP
-1222 ADPVKQGY
+1222 AAPVKKGY
-1230 VFDGWYKDSAYR
+1230 VFDGWYKDSAYD
-1242 TKAETLTAMPS
+1242 TKAETLTTMPS

-1267 QPAEDTKYIEAHYL
+1267 RPAEDTQYTVDHYQ

-1290 TASKELKGTTESEA
+1290 TESEKLTGTTESEA
-1304 AVPDKKYPGFHKKSA
+1304 AVQVKKYPGFHEKSA

-1327 GSTVVKVYYDRNSYD
+1327 GSTVVKVYYDRNEYT
-1342 VTFKLKNNKGNGM
+1342 VKFNLNNGTEN
-1355 DDIVKRYKY
+1355 VVQTYKHG
-1364 AETLTAPNASL
+1364 ADLHAPTPSR
-1375 SGYTFTGWSPKLP
+1375 SGYTFAGWNSELPKIV
-1388 ETVESDAEYTAQW
+1388 TESAEYAAQW
-1401 MANKNA
+1401 TANDNA
-1407 VTFATNGG
+1407 VTFVTNGG
-1415 TEVAGQIV
+1415 TDVAGQTV
-1423 ETDANITKPDNPTRT
+1423 KTDEKIKKPSDPTRT
-1438 GYTFGGW
+1438 GYTFGDW
-1445 YTDLNCTKAWNFESD
+1445 YTDLNCTKAWNFDSD

-1465 MTLYAKWTANTYE
+1465 MTLYAKWTANTYD
-1478 VTLDLNYDGAAK
+1478 VTLNLNYVGAAE

-1503 ALTTPVR
+1503 ALTTPER

-1525 EQVTADT
+1525 EQVMVDS
-1532 KVSITAPQTLYAHW
+1532 KVSITEPQTLYAHW
-1546 KAGAVTYTVK
+1546 KEGAATYTVK
-1556 HYQQNTEDITDNKYT
+1556 HYQQNTEDITDNHYT

-1580 ITGQQTEAKAKTYTG
+1580 ITGQKTKAAAKTYTG
-1595 FAPAKTFEQQ
+1595 FASAKAFEQLP
-1605 TIKADSSTVIEIYYD
+1605 IKADSSTVISIYYD
-1620 RLTYTVTWKNGD
+1620 RLTYTVTWMNGD

-1648 SGDTPTKKDTGH
+1648 KDEAPTKKDTGH
-1660 TYTFTGWSPEL
+1660 TYTFTGWSPKP
-1671 SEVKGDVT
+1671 SEVTENVT

-1686 SLNTYSITYDLND
+1686 SLNTYNITYNLNN

-1713 TAVTLAAPTR
+1713 TAVTLADPTR
-1723 TGYTFG
+1723 TGYTFD

-1739 DKVTEIPVGA
+1739 DKVTEIPADA
-1749 TEAKTF
+1749 TGDKTF
-1755 YAKWTANEYTV
+1755 YAKWTANKYTV

-1775 TPASK
+1775 TPESQ

-1810 TDKVTEGKKVSI
+1810 TDRVTADNKVSI
-1822 TAAQTL
+1822 TANQTL

-1836 SKYSLWVNN
+1836 SEYPLWVND
-1845 TQVTAKN
+1845 TRVTAKN
-1852 ADDVFKDGTVSY
+1852 ADNVFNDGTVSY

-1870 LTLNNCNITANALT
+1870 LSLNNCNITANALT
-1884 AGSLMGTNNKV
+1884 AGSLVGTNNKV
-1895 TAVIKYWDGLYN
+1895 TAVIKYWDGFYDN
-1907 VDSKKKPLNLVLNG
+1907 DSKKKPLNLVLNG
-1921 KNTILN
+1921 TNTLLN
-1927 AMSDA
+1927 AMSDE

-1944 IISGEG
+1944 IISGDG

-1957 LGNSNTKITKSYG
+1957 LGKSNTKITKSYG

-1978 INSGKI
+1978 INSGTI
-1984 HAYSTQETLSYDG
+1984 HAYSTPETLSYDG
-1997 ENNKA
+1997 ADKKA

-2016 AGDMIVKGGTVVAEG
+2016 AGDMIVNGGTVVAEG

-2047 SGGIFVQNKLTIIDG
+2047 SGGIFVQNKLTIKDG

-2072 TVSGKSGRLNQARSV
+2072 TVSGKSSMLNSARSV

-2108 CDNTAGD
+2108 CDNTA
-2115 DQSYGIWSYNTFSS
+2115 DQSYGIWSYDTFSS
-2129 DGIDASITIS
+2129 DGINASITIS
-2139 GGSVHATS
+2139 DGSVHATS
-2147 GDIAVSASSLSL
+2147 GGIAVSANSLSL

-2169 DMNGTGPIEYTNG
+2169 DMNGAGPIEYTNG
-2182 TNLEQYKWFSAN
+2182 TNLEKYKWFKVN

>member
-22 GALAAEADGVPNTTA
+22 GALAAEADSVPNTTA
-37 SQSGTPEN
+37 SQSGTPES

-162 QVNYDTGENVTTLP
+162 QVNYDTGENITTLP

-289 DNGPDTAISMPESKT
+289 DNDTDTAISMPESKT

-364 PNYVTKDNISA
+364 PNYVTKDKVPA

-380 ALTGVTNAT
+380 TLTGVTNAT
-389 GAFKFVNITGGNIA
+389 GAFKFVNITGGNMA
-403 VDCTVNGTS
+403 VDCTVSGTS

-426 LTDDKARFALD
+426 LTDDNARFALD

-459 KNAKLNDDVKQVN
+459 KNAQLNDSVQQVDVS
-472 VGKTEGLSD
+472 KTEGLSD

-499 AESGTFTYKDSKLQI
+499 AESGTFTYKDGKLQI

-542 TAVHTNDN
+542 TAVNTDGS

-565 DVLPVQNDWDEDT
+565 DVLPVQDGWDKDKADGKVLT
-578 LDNQITITST
+578 IAADN
-588 ELDTAMSNVNAKSLD
+588 LNAAMSKVEAKSLD
-603 EGDFISFINGAY
+603 KGDFLGFTDASDTEPT
-615 KADSEQQTTYGKITS
+615 KYGKIES
-630 FHNVGKNYVIE
+630 FATNSNGDYVITYE
-641 YTSAKESDIENS
+641 TATETDVENS

-663 VEVSKEEQ
+663 VEVSKEQQ
-671 QEIETQ
+671 QEIESQ

-730 YACASG
+730 YARAGG
-736 SKAKVNFDRNKIKIE
+736 SKAQVNFDKSKIKIE
-751 VGANRWLDHLQG
+751 VGANRWLDHLKG
-763 RGFKV
+763 NGFKV

-776 ELGSNIK
+776 ELGDHIK

-835 TGDGD
+835 TGDGG

-856 KEFAQKPDGITST
+856 KEFAKEPDGITST

-876 SEIYREVMSNADD
+876 SEIYREVMRNADD

-1112 VLGTVNKDS
+1112 ELGTVNKDS
-1121 SKSGPDEQNFYIT
+1121 SQSGANEQNFYIT
-1134 FSNPSFTYDAA
+1134 FSNPSFTYNAA
-1145 GNTVM
+1145 GNTVT
-1150 VKPVTAGSLK
+1150 VNPVTAGSLK

-1179 PIQKVI
+1179 PIRKVI

-1222 ADPVKQGY
+1222 ADPVKKGY
-1230 VFDGWYKDSAYR
+1230 VFDGWYKDSAYD

-1267 QPAEDTKYIEAHYL
+1267 RPAENTKYTVERYQ
-1281 EQLGGGYVN
+1281 EQLVGGYAVIESEKL
-1290 TASKELKGTTESEA
+1290 TGTTESEA
-1304 AVPDKKYPGFHKKSA
+1304 AVPAKAYPGFTA
-1319 EKKTIAPD
+1319 QPVEQKTIAAD
-1327 GSTVVKVYYDRNSYD
+1327 GSTVVKVYYDRNRYD
-1342 VTFKLKNNKGNGM
+1342 VTFKLKNDKGNGM

-1375 SGYTFTGWSPKLP
+1375 SGYTFAGWNSELPKIV
-1388 ETVESDAEYTAQW
+1388 TESAEYAAKWTA
-1401 MANKNA
+1401 NDNA
-1407 VTFATNGG
+1407 VTFVTNGG
-1415 TEVAGQIV
+1415 TDVAGQTV
-1423 ETDANITKPDNPTRT
+1423 KTDEKITKPSDPTRT
-1438 GYTFGGW
+1438 GYTFGDW
-1445 YTDLNCTKAWNFESD
+1445 YTDQSCTKAWNFD
-1460 KVSDA
+1460 DTVSDA
-1465 MTLYAKWTANTYE
+1465 MTLYAKWTAKPYD
-1478 VTLDLNYDGAAK
+1478 VTLNLNYDGAAE

-1503 ALTTPVR
+1503 ALTTPER
-1510 AGYDFLGWFTAQTGG
+1510 AGYDFLGWYTAQTDG

-1546 KAGAVTYTVK
+1546 KEGAATYTVK
-1556 HYQQNTEDITDNKYT
+1556 HYQQNTEDMTDNNYT

-1580 ITGQQTEAKAKTYTG
+1580 ITGQPTKAAAKTYTG
-1595 FAPAKTFEQQ
+1595 FASAKAFEQQ
-1605 TIKADSSTVIEIYYD
+1605 TIKADSSTVISIYYD
-1620 RLTYTVTWKNGD
+1620 RLTYTVTWMNGD

-1643 AMPNY
+1643 AMPY
-1648 SGDTPTKKDTGH
+1648 YKGDTPTKKDTGH
-1660 TYTFTGWSPEL
+1660 TYTFTGWSPEP
-1671 SEVKGDVT
+1671 SEVTENVI

-1686 SLNTYSITYDLND
+1686 SLNTYNITYKLNN
-1699 GTNAPGNPSRYTYG
+1699 GTNAPGNPSSYTYG

-1729 GWFENADCTG
+1729 GWFTNSGFSDKAVTEISAGETG
-1739 DKVTEIPVGA
+1739 DKA
-1749 TEAKTF
+1749 F

-1775 TPASK
+1775 TPENK

-1802 GWFTDLTG
+1802 GWFTDVTG
-1810 TDKVTEGKKVSI
+1810 TDKVTADNKVSI

-1828 YAHWAEDD
+1828 YAHWSEDN
-1836 SKYSLWVNN
+1836 SEYPLWVNN
-1845 TQVTAKN
+1845 TRVTAKN
-1852 ADDVFKDGTVSY
+1852 ADNVFNDGKVSY

-1870 LTLNNCNITANALT
+1870 LTLNNCNITADALT
-1884 AGSLMGTNNKV
+1884 AGSLVGTNNKV
-1895 TAVIKYWDGLYN
+1895 TAVIKYWDGFYDN
-1907 VDSKKKPLNLVLNG
+1907 DSKKKPLNLVLNG
-1921 KNTILN
+1921 TNTLLN
-1927 AMSDA
+1927 AMSDE

-1944 IISGEG
+1944 IISGDG

-1978 INSGKI
+1978 INSGTI
-1984 HAYSTQETLSYDG
+1984 HAYSTKETLSYDG
-1997 ENNKA
+1997 KDNEA
-2002 YCECYGIYVMKNAI
+2002 CCECYGIYVMKNAI
-2016 AGDMIVKGGTVVAEG
+2016 AGDMIVNGGTVLAEG
-2031 TPHIDA
+2031 TPNIDA
-2037 KSTGASATGV
+2037 KSTGDSATGV
-2047 SGGIFVQNKLTIIDG
+2047 SGGIFVQNKLTIDAG
-2062 AVTANGAESI
+2062 DVTANGAESI
-2072 TVSGKSGRLNQARSV
+2072 TVSGKSGRVNKASSV
-2087 GVELKHLAVNGGS
+2087 GVALKHLAVNGGS

-2108 CDNTAGD
+2108 CDNG
-2115 DQSYGIWSYNTFSS
+2115 DQSYGIWSYDTFSS
-2129 DGIDASITIS
+2129 DGINASITIS
-2139 GGSVHATS
+2139 RGSVLATS
-2147 GDIAVSASSLSL
+2147 GGMAVSANSLSL

-2169 DMNGTGPIEYTNG
+2169 DMNGAGPIEYTNG
-2182 TNLEQYKWFSAN
+2182 ANLEQYKWFSAH

>member
-37 SQSGTPEN
+37 SQSGTPES

-289 DNGPDTAISMPESKT
+289 DNGTDTTISMPESKT

-380 ALTGVTNAT
+380 ALTGVENAD
-389 GAFKFVNITGGNIA
+389 GAFKFVNITGGNMA
-403 VDCTVNGTS
+403 VDCTVNGKS

-459 KNAKLNDDVKQVN
+459 KNAQLNKSVQQVDVS
-472 VGKTEGLSD
+472 KTEGLSD

-499 AESGTFTYKDSKLQI
+499 AASGTFTYAGGTLQI

-519 VKDGAVNLDD
+519 VKDEKANLTDI
-529 VTSTEGDVAYIKI
+529 TSTEGNVAYIKI
-542 TAVHTNDN
+542 TAVNTDGS

-565 DVLPVQNDWDEDT
+565 DVLPVQNGWDKDKI
-578 LDNQITITST
+578 DNQITITAKN
-588 ELDTAMSNVNAKSLD
+588 LNTAMSKVEAKSLD
-603 EGDFISFINGAY
+603 KGDFLGF
-615 KADSEQQTTYGKITS
+615 TTDASNAEPTEYGKIENFTT
-630 FHNVGKNYVIE
+630 NNDGDYVITYE
-641 YTSAKESDIENS
+641 TATETDVENS

-663 VEVSKEEQ
+663 VEVSKEQQ
-671 QEIETQ
+671 QEIESQ

-736 SKAKVNFDRNKIKIE
+736 SKATVKFDRNKIKID
-751 VGANRWLDHLQG
+751 VWANSQLDHLKG
-763 RGFKV
+763 NGFKV

-776 ELGSNIK
+776 ELGDHIK

-856 KEFAQKPDGITST
+856 KEFAQKSEGITST

-876 SEIYREVMSNADD
+876 SEIYHEVMRNADD

-920 VSANLAVSLGMSF
+920 VSANLAVSLGMRF

-1039 LDIKFVAQAFNSSKL
+1039 LDIRFVAQAFNSSKL

-1094 MTLPASTYDMRS
+1094 MTLPASTYDMCS
-1106 MDLKSG
+1106 MNLKSG
-1112 VLGTVNKDS
+1112 ELGTVNKDS
-1121 SKSGPDEQNFYIT
+1121 SQSGANEQNFYIT

-1145 GNTVM
+1145 GNTVT

-1170 KAALAFTSK
+1170 KAALAFASK

-1207 IAQLTGGAGMALSWP
+1207 IAQLTGGVGMALSWP
-1222 ADPVKQGY
+1222 ADPEKQGY
-1230 VFDGWYKDSAYR
+1230 VFDGWYKDSAYN
-1242 TKAETLTAMPS
+1242 TKAEKLTAMPS
-1253 FSDSSKGMTLYAKW
+1253 FSGSSKGMTLYAKW
-1267 QPAEDTKYIEAHYL
+1267 RPAENTKYTVEHYQ
-1281 EQLGGGYVN
+1281 EQLVGGYVK
-1290 TASKELKGTTESEA
+1290 TESEEPTGTTESEA
-1304 AVPDKKYPGFHKKSA
+1304 AVPVKEYPGFHVKSA

-1327 GSTVVKVYYDRNSYD
+1327 GSTVVKVYYDRNSYN
-1342 VTFKLKNNKGNGM
+1342 VTFKLKNDHGNGM
-1355 DDIVKRYKY
+1355 DDVVKRYKY

-1375 SGYTFTGWSPKLP
+1375 SGYTFAGWDSKLP
-1388 ETVESDAEYTAQW
+1388 EIVTDNATYTAKW
-1401 MANKNA
+1401 EANNNA
-1407 VTFATNGG
+1407 VTFVTNGG
-1415 TEVAGQIV
+1415 TDVAGQTV
-1423 ETDANITKPDNPTRT
+1423 KTDAKITKPSDPEKT
-1438 GYTFGGW
+1438 GYTFGDW
-1445 YTDLNCTKAWNFESD
+1445 YTDQSCTKKWDFEKD
-1460 KVSDA
+1460 TVSDA
-1465 MTLYAKWTANTYE
+1465 MTLYAKWTANTYD
-1478 VTLDLNYDGAAK
+1478 VTLNLNYVDAAEPTK
-1490 PENVTVTYDGTYS
+1490 ITVTYDGTYS
-1503 ALTTPVR
+1503 ALKTPER

-1525 EQVTADT
+1525 EQVKAENT
-1532 KVSITAPQTLYAHW
+1532 VSITAPQTLYAHW
-1546 KAGAVTYTVK
+1546 KEGAATYTVK
-1556 HYQQNTEDITDNKYT
+1556 HYQQNTEDIADNNYT

-1580 ITGQQTEAKAKTYTG
+1580 ITGQLTKAAAKTYTG
-1595 FAPAKTFEQQ
+1595 FASAKAFEQQ
-1605 TIKADSSTVIEIYYD
+1605 PIKADSSTVISIYYD
-1620 RLTYTVTWKNGD
+1620 RLTYTVTWMNGNTELD
-1632 TKLKDETLRYG
+1632 TETLRYG

-1648 SGDTPTKKDTGH
+1648 KGDTPTKEDTGH
-1660 TYTFTGWSPEL
+1660 TYTFTGWSPKL
-1671 SEVKGDVT
+1671 SEVTGNVT

-1686 SLNTYSITYDLND
+1686 SLNTYGITYKLNG
-1699 GTNAPGNPSRYTYG
+1699 GTNAPGNPSSYTYG

-1729 GWFENADCTG
+1729 GWFTDSGFGGDAVTEISAGETG
-1739 DKVTEIPVGA
+1739 DKA
-1749 TEAKTF
+1749 F

-1766 TFDANEGTV
+1766 TFDANGGKV
-1775 TPASK
+1775 TPESQ

-1810 TDKVTEGKKVSI
+1810 TDKVTANNKVSI

-1828 YAHWAEDD
+1828 YAHWSEDE

-1852 ADDVFKDGTVSY
+1852 ADDVFNDGTVSY

-1870 LTLNNCNITANALT
+1870 LTLNDCNITANALQ
-1884 AGSLMGTNNKV
+1884 AESLVGTRNNV
-1895 TAVIKYWDGLYN
+1895 TAVIKYWDGFYDD
-1907 VDSKKKPLNLVLNG
+1907 DSKKKPLNLVLNG
-1921 KNTILN
+1921 TNTLLN
-1927 AMSDA
+1927 AMSDE

-1970 MYLEGNLT
+1970 MYIGGNLT

-1984 HAYSTQETLSYDG
+1984 HAYSTKETLSYDG
-1997 ENNKA
+1997 EGNEA
-2002 YCECYGIYVMKNAI
+2002 YCECYGIYVMKTAR
-2016 AGDMIVKGGTVVAEG
+2016 AGDMIVKGGTVLAEG
-2031 TPHIDA
+2031 TPNIDA

-2047 SGGIFVQNKLTIIDG
+2047 SGGIHVQNKLTINAG

-2072 TVSGKSGRLNQARSV
+2072 TVSGKSDRLNQAKSV

-2100 LSANSKKA
+2100 LSANSKKV
-2108 CDNTAGD
+2108 CDNTSWD
-2115 DQSYGIWSYNTFSS
+2115 DRSYGIWSYDTFNS
-2129 DGIDASITIS
+2129 DDNASITIS

-2147 GDIAVSASSLSL
+2147 GGMAVSANSLSL

-2169 DMNGTGPIEYTNG
+2169 DMNGTDQTEYTDG
-2182 TNLEQYKWFSAN
+2182 ANLEKYKWFKVN

>member
-37 SQSGTPEN
+37 SQSGTPES

-93 GRMAGVDTADYP
+93 GRMAGVNTADYP

-162 QVNYDTGENVTTLP
+162 QVNYDTGENITTLP

-289 DNGPDTAISMPESKT
+289 DNDTDTAISMPESKT

-364 PNYVTKDNISA
+364 PNYVTKDGVSA
-375 GKYTF
+375 GEYTF
-380 ALTGVTNAT
+380 TLTGVEDAT
-389 GAFKFVNITGGNIA
+389 GAFKFVNITGGNMA
-403 VDCTVNGTS
+403 VDCKVNGTS

-426 LTDDKARFALD
+426 LTDDNARFVLD
-437 GYGAEQL
+437 GAEQL

-459 KNAKLNDDVKQVN
+459 KNAQLNDSVQQVDVS
-472 VGKTEGLSD
+472 KTEGLSD

-499 AESGTFTYKDSKLQI
+499 AESGTFTYKDGKLQI

-542 TAVHTNDN
+542 TAVNTDGS

-565 DVLPVQNDWDEDT
+565 DVLPVQNGWDKDKT
-578 LDNQITITST
+578 DGTVLTIAADN
-588 ELDTAMSNVNAKSLD
+588 LNTAMSKVEAKSLD
-603 EGDFISFINGAY
+603 KGDFLGFTDASNTEPTKYGRIENF
-615 KADSEQQTTYGKITS
+615 TTNNDGD
-630 FHNVGKNYVIE
+630 YVITYE
-641 YTSAKESDIENS
+641 TATSKDIENS

-663 VEVSKEEQ
+663 VEVSKEQQ
-671 QEIETQ
+671 QEIESQ

-776 ELGSNIK
+776 ELGDHIK

-826 GIGFTANMS
+826 GISFTANMS
-835 TGDGD
+835 TGDGG
-840 EDENMIDKLS
+840 ENENMIDKLS

-876 SEIYREVMSNADD
+876 SEIYHEVMRNADD

-1039 LDIKFVAQAFNSSKL
+1039 LDIRFVAQAFNSSKL

-1112 VLGTVNKDS
+1112 ELGTVNKDS
-1121 SKSGPDEQNFYIT
+1121 SQSGPNEQNFYIT

-1179 PIQKVI
+1179 PIRKVI

-1207 IAQLTGGAGMALSWP
+1207 VAQLTGGAGMALSWP

-1230 VFDGWYKDSAYR
+1230 VFDGWYKDSAYY

-1253 FSDSSKGMTLYAKW
+1253 FSGSSKGMTLYAKW
-1267 QPAEDTKYIEAHYL
+1267 QPAKDTKYTVERYQ

-1290 TASKELKGTTESEA
+1290 TESEKLTGTTESEA
-1304 AVPDKKYPGFHKKSA
+1304 AVPVKEYPGFHEKSA

-1327 GSTVVKVYYDRNSYD
+1327 GSTVVKVYYDRNEYTVMFNLD
-1342 VTFKLKNNKGNGM
+1342 NGTEN
-1355 DDIVKRYKY
+1355 VVQTYKHG
-1364 AETLTAPNASL
+1364 ADLHAPTPSR
-1375 SGYTFTGWSPKLP
+1375 SGYTFAGWNSELPKIV
-1388 ETVESDAEYTAQW
+1388 TESAEYAARWTA
-1401 MANKNA
+1401 NDNA
-1407 VTFATNGG
+1407 VTFVTNGG
-1415 TEVAGQIV
+1415 TDVAGQTV
-1423 ETDANITKPDNPTRT
+1423 KTDEKIMKPSAPTRT
-1438 GYTFGGW
+1438 GYTFGDW
-1445 YTDLNCTKAWNFESD
+1445 YTDQSCTKAWNFDSD

-1465 MTLYAKWTANTYE
+1465 MTLYAKWTAKPYD
-1478 VTLDLNYDGAAK
+1478 VTLNLNYDGAAEPTK
-1490 PENVTVTYDGTYS
+1490 ITVTYDGTYS
-1503 ALTTPVR
+1503 ALTTPER

-1525 EQVTADT
+1525 EQVTADS

-1546 KAGAVTYTVK
+1546 KEGAATYTVK

-1580 ITGQQTEAKAKTYTG
+1580 ITGQQTEAAAKTYTG
-1595 FAPAKTFEQQ
+1595 FASAKAFEQLP
-1605 TIKADSSTVIEIYYD
+1605 IKADSSTVISIYYD
-1620 RLTYTVTWKNGD
+1620 RLTYTVTWMNGA

-1648 SGDTPTKKDTGH
+1648 KDEAPTKEGTGH
-1660 TYTFTGWSPEL
+1660 TYTFTGWSPEP
-1671 SEVKGDVT
+1671 SEVTGNVT

-1686 SLNTYSITYDLND
+1686 SLNTYNITYTLNN
-1699 GTNAPGNPSRYTYG
+1699 GTNAPGNPSSYTYG
-1713 TAVTLAAPTR
+1713 TAVTLADPTR

-1729 GWFENADCTG
+1729 GWFTDSDFSGTAVTESPADATG
-1739 DKVTEIPVGA
+1739 D
-1749 TEAKTF
+1749 KTF

-1775 TPASK
+1775 TPESK

-1793 PTRSGYKFL
+1793 PKRPGYKFL

-1810 TDKVTEGKKVSI
+1810 TDKVTADNKVSI

-1828 YAHWAEDD
+1828 YAHWSEDD
-1836 SKYSLWVNN
+1836 SEYPLWVNN
-1845 TQVTAKN
+1845 TRVTAKN
-1852 ADDVFKDGTVSY
+1852 ADNVFNDGTVSY

-1884 AGSLMGTNNKV
+1884 AGSLVGTNNKV
-1895 TAVIKYWDGLYN
+1895 TAVIKYWDGFYDN
-1907 VDSKKKPLNLVLNG
+1907 DSKKKPLNLVLNG
-1921 KNTILN
+1921 TNTLLN
-1927 AMSDA
+1927 AMSDE

-1944 IISGEG
+1944 IISGDG

-1984 HAYSTQETLSYDG
+1984 HAYSTQEALSYDG
-1997 ENNKA
+1997 ADKEA
-2002 YCECYGIYVMKNAI
+2002 CCECYGIYVMRDAI
-2016 AGDMIVKGGTVVAEG
+2016 SGDMIVNGGTVVAEG
-2031 TPHIDA
+2031 TPNIDA
-2037 KSTGASATGV
+2037 KSTGASAIGV
-2047 SGGIFVQNKLTIIDG
+2047 SGGIFVQNKLTINDG
-2062 AVTANGAESI
+2062 DVTANGAESI

-2115 DQSYGIWSYNTFSS
+2115 DQSYGIWSYDTFSS
-2129 DGIDASITIS
+2129 DGINASITIS
-2139 GGSVHATS
+2139 RGSVLATS
-2147 GDIAVSASSLSL
+2147 GDIAVSANSLSL
-2159 ADGVTAQVST
+2159 ADGITAQVST
-2169 DMNGTGPIEYTNG
+2169 DMNGTDQTKYTDG
-2182 TNLEQYKWFSAN
+2182 ANLEKYKWFSAH

>member
-15 TLSFIPA
+15 TLSFIPS

-37 SQSGTPEN
+37 SQSGTPES

-105 GDSGFGDVKN
+105 GETGFGDVKN
-115 SSYCAPYVQWA
+115 SSYCAPYAQWA

-141 PDATVTRQQMAA
+141 PDATVTRQQIAA

-289 DNGPDTAISMPESKT
+289 DNGTDTAISMPESKT

-364 PNYVTKDNISA
+364 PNYVTKDKVPA

-389 GAFKFVNITGGNIA
+389 GAFKFVNITGGNMA
-403 VDCTVNGTS
+403 VDCAVNGTS
-412 VTADLEAGQTYQVE
+412 VTANLEAGQTYQVE
-426 LTDDKARFALD
+426 LTDDNARFVLD
-437 GYGAEQL
+437 GAEQL

-459 KNAKLNDDVKQVN
+459 KNAKLNTSVQQVDVS
-472 VGKTEGLSD
+472 KTDGLSD
-481 AVFKGLYQ
+481 TVFKGLYQ

-499 AESGTFTYKDSKLQI
+499 TASGTFTYKDSKLPI

-519 VKDGAVNLDD
+519 VKDGNVNLSD

-542 TAVHTNDN
+542 TSVNTNDS

-565 DVLPVQNDWDEDT
+565 DVLPVQDEWDKDKT
-578 LDNQITITST
+578 DGTVLTIAADNLS
-588 ELDTAMSNVNAKSLD
+588 TAMSNVNAKSLD

-615 KADSEQQTTYGKITS
+615 NADSEQQTTYGKITHFS
-630 FHNVGKNYVIE
+630 NVGENYVIE

-663 VEVSKEEQ
+663 VKVSKEEK

-763 RGFKV
+763 HGFKV

-776 ELGSNIK
+776 ELGDHIK

-876 SEIYREVMSNADD
+876 SEIYRKVMSNADD

-933 DYTTQKRY
+933 DYTIQKRY

-1106 MDLKSG
+1106 MNLKSG
-1112 VLGTVNKDS
+1112 ELGTVNKDS
-1121 SKSGPDEQNFYIT
+1121 SQSGPNEQNFYIT

-1145 GNTVM
+1145 GNTVT

-1170 KAALAFTSK
+1170 KAALAFASK

-1207 IAQLTGGAGMALSWP
+1207 VAQLTGGAGMALSWP

-1230 VFDGWYKDSAYR
+1230 VFDGWYKDSTYH

-1267 QPAEDTKYIEAHYL
+1267 RPAADTKYTVERYQ
-1281 EQLGGGYVN
+1281 EQLGGGYAVIESEKL
-1290 TASKELKGTTESEA
+1290 TGTTESEA
-1304 AVPDKKYPGFHKKSA
+1304 AVPPQVYPGFQVKSA

-1327 GSTVVKVYYDRNSYD
+1327 GSTVVKVYYDRNEYTVMFNLD
-1342 VTFKLKNNKGNGM
+1342 NGTEN
-1355 DDIVKRYKY
+1355 VVQTYKHG
-1364 AETLTAPNASL
+1364 ADLHAPTPSR
-1375 SGYTFTGWSPKLP
+1375 SGYTFAGWNSELPKIVT
-1388 ETVESDAEYTAQW
+1388 EGAEYAAKWTA
-1401 MANKNA
+1401 NDNA
-1407 VTFATNGG
+1407 VTFVTNGG
-1415 TEVAGQIV
+1415 TDVAGRTV
-1423 ETDANITKPDNPTRT
+1423 KTDAKITKPSDPEKT

-1445 YTDLNCTKAWNFESD
+1445 YTDQSCTKKWDFEKD
-1460 KVSDA
+1460 TVSGA
-1465 MTLYAKWTANTYE
+1465 MTLYAKWTANTYD
-1478 VTLDLNYDGAAK
+1478 VTLNLNYDGAAE
-1490 PENVTVTYDGTYS
+1490 PTNITVTYDGTYS
-1503 ALTTPVR
+1503 ALTTPERV
-1510 AGYDFLGWFTAQTGG
+1510 GYDFLGWFTAQTDGK
-1525 EQVTADT
+1525 QVKAEDT
-1532 KVSITAPQTLYAHW
+1532 VSIIAPQTLYAHW
-1546 KAGAVTYTVK
+1546 KEGAATYTVK
-1556 HYQQNTEDITDNKYT
+1556 HYQQNTEGMTDNNYK
-1571 EFESETLSG
+1571 EFESETLTG

-1595 FAPAKTFEQQ
+1595 FAPAKEFKQSA
-1605 TIKADSSTVIEIYYD
+1605 IAPDSSTVISIYYD
-1620 RLTYTVTWKNGD
+1620 RLTYTVTWMNGD

-1643 AMPNY
+1643 AMPKY
-1648 SGDTPTKKDTGH
+1648 SGKEPTKEGTGH
-1660 TYTFTGWSPEL
+1660 TYTFTGWSPKP
-1671 SEVKGDVT
+1671 SEVTGNVT

-1686 SLNTYSITYDLND
+1686 SLNTYNITYKLND
-1699 GTNAPGNPSRYTYG
+1699 GTNASGNPSRYTYG

-1729 GWFENADCTG
+1729 GWFTNSGCTG
-1739 DKVTEIPVGA
+1739 DAVTEIPADA
-1749 TEAKTF
+1749 TGDKTF

-1766 TFDANEGTV
+1766 TFELNYEGAKEITEQV
-1775 TPASK
+1775 TFDEK
-1780 TVTYDGTYGELPT
+1780 YVLPNK
-1793 PTRSGYKFL
+1793 PVRSGYKFL
-1802 GWFTDLTG
+1802 GWFTQATG
-1810 TDKVTEGKKVSI
+1810 GNKVTANDTVS
-1822 TAAQTL
+1822 TAENHTL
-1828 YAHWAEDD
+1828 YAHWDKD
-1836 SKYSLWVNN
+1836 N
-1845 TQVTAKN
+1845 TVYNLYLGGTRVTGAN
-1852 ADDVFKDGTVSY
+1852 AGDILDDGTAYFDGETNTLTLENCTLTTNNGHTYTTPSDNSY
-1864 DAGTNT
+1864 NGVIYYDGYNSGEKNTLRIVLNGTNT
-1870 LTLNNCNITANALT
+1870 LTNTNSGNKNRNA
-1884 AGSLMGTNNKV
+1884 GIV
-1895 TAVIKYWDGLYN
+1895 VRDG
-1907 VDSKKKPLNLVLNG
+1907 NLVIEGDGTLNTRG
-1921 KNTILN
+1921 GAENT
-1927 AMSDA
+1927 STYETYSY
-1932 NVNVGIYTLGDL
+1932 GIYVE
-1944 IISGEG
+1944 S
-1950 SLEVRGG
+1950 
-1957 LGNSNTKITKSYG
+1957 
-1970 MYLEGNLT
+1970 GNLT
-1978 INSGKI
+1978 INSGTVN
-1984 HAYSTQETLSYDG
+1984 ASAVDTVE
-1997 ENNKA
+1997 
-2002 YCECYGIYVMKNAI
+2002 CEAMAHISAISAGIEVQN
-2016 AGDMIVKGGTVVAEG
+2016 GDMTVNGGTV
-2031 TPHIDA
+2031 TA
-2037 KSTGASATGV
+2037 KGSDYIEINSNSNAVYGSSCGISV
-2047 SGGIFVQNKLTIIDG
+2047 SRNNTNR
-2062 AVTANGAESI
+2062 TA
-2072 TVSGKSGRLNQARSV
+2072 RLFI
-2087 GVELKHLAVNGGS
+2087 NGGTVQAS
-2100 LSANSKKA
+2100 GAMK
-2108 CDNTAGD
+2108 
-2115 DQSYGIWSYNTFSS
+2115 SYNGGVRAHGTSS
-2129 DGIDASITIS
+2129 QAMNYGVYAQQSVSIARGSLTATSGESKYWTNGSSSGNGTSLGVATSSFTMS
-2139 GGSVHATS
+2139 GGSALFTS
-2147 GDIAVSASSLSL
+2147 EVLALGPTGANIEINLSN
-2159 ADGVTAQVST
+2159 VTATLSDYT
-2169 DMNGTGPIEYTNG
+2169 DGSPSYEYSDYKAKNC
-2182 TNLEQYKWFSAN
+2182 KWFSAN

>member
-37 SQSGTPEN
+37 SQSGTPES

-126 AKYGITSGAGNGLFL
+126 AKYGITSGAGNSLFL

-289 DNGPDTAISMPESKT
+289 DNGTDTAISMPESKT

-364 PNYVTKDNISA
+364 PNYVTKDKVPA
-375 GKYTF
+375 GEYTF
-380 ALTGVTNAT
+380 TLTGVTNVT
-389 GAFKFVNITGGNIA
+389 GAFKFVNITGGNMA
-403 VDCTVNGTS
+403 VDYTVNGTS

-426 LTDDKARFALD
+426 LTDDNARFALD

-459 KNAKLNDDVKQVN
+459 KNAKLNTSVQQVK
-472 VGKTEGLSD
+472 VGETGGLSD
-481 AVFKGLYQ
+481 TVFKGLYQ

-499 AESGTFTYKDSKLQI
+499 TASGTFTYTGGTLQI

-519 VKDGAVNLDD
+519 VKDENVDLSD

-542 TAVHTNDN
+542 TAVNTDGS

-565 DVLPVQNDWDEDT
+565 DVLPVQNDWDKNKTDGKVLT
-578 LDNQITITST
+578 IAADN
-588 ELDTAMSNVNAKSLD
+588 LNAAMSKVEAKSLD
-603 EGDFISFINGAY
+603 KGDFLGFTDASNT
-615 KADSEQQTTYGKITS
+615 EPTEYGKIENFTT
-630 FHNVGKNYVIE
+630 NNDGDYVITYE
-641 YTSAKESDIENS
+641 TATSKDIENS

-663 VEVSKEEQ
+663 VEVSKEQQ
-671 QEIETQ
+671 QEIESQ

-776 ELGSNIK
+776 ELGDHIT

-876 SEIYREVMSNADD
+876 SEIYSEVMSNADD

-933 DYTTQKRY
+933 DYTIQKRY

-1106 MDLKSG
+1106 MNLKSG
-1112 VLGTVNKDS
+1112 ELGTVNKDS
-1121 SKSGPDEQNFYIT
+1121 SQSGPNEQNFYIT

-1145 GNTVM
+1145 GNTVT

-1230 VFDGWYKDSAYR
+1230 VFDGWYKDGDYH

-1253 FSDSSKGMTLYAKW
+1253 FSGSSKGMTLYAKW
-1267 QPAEDTKYIEAHYL
+1267 RPAEDTKYTVQHYQ

-1290 TASKELKGTTESEA
+1290 TASEELKGTTESEA
-1304 AVPDKKYPGFHKKSA
+1304 AVQLKDAPGFHVKSA

-1327 GSTVVKVYYDRNSYD
+1327 GSTVVKVYYDRNEYTVMFNLD
-1342 VTFKLKNNKGNGM
+1342 NGTEN
-1355 DDIVKRYKY
+1355 VVQTYKHG
-1364 AETLTAPNASL
+1364 ADLHAPTPSR
-1375 SGYTFTGWSPKLP
+1375 SGYTFAGWNSKLP
-1388 ETVESDAEYTAQW
+1388 EIVTENAEYAAQW
-1401 MANKNA
+1401 TANDNA
-1407 VTFATNGG
+1407 VTFVTNGG
-1415 TEVAGQIV
+1415 TDVAGQTV
-1423 ETDANITKPDNPTRT
+1423 KTDAKITEPSDPTRT
-1438 GYTFGGW
+1438 GYTFGDW
-1445 YTDLNCTKAWNFESD
+1445 YTDQSCTKKWDFEKD
-1460 KVSDA
+1460 TVSDA
-1465 MTLYAKWTANTYE
+1465 MTLYAKWTANTYD
-1478 VTLDLNYDGAAK
+1478 VTLDLNYDGAAEPTK
-1490 PENVTVTYDGTYS
+1490 ITVTYDGTYS
-1503 ALTTPVR
+1503 ALTTPERV
-1510 AGYDFLGWFTAQTGG
+1510 GYDFLGWFTAQTGG
-1525 EQVTADT
+1525 EQVTADS

-1546 KAGAVTYTVK
+1546 KEGAATYTVK

-1595 FAPAKTFEQQ
+1595 FAPAKEFKQSA
-1605 TIKADSSTVIEIYYD
+1605 IASDSSTVISIYYD
-1620 RLTYTVTWKNGD
+1620 RLTYTVTWMNGD
-1632 TKLKDETLRYG
+1632 TKLNDETLRYG

-1648 SGDTPTKKDTGH
+1648 KGDTPTKKGTGH
-1660 TYTFTGWSPEL
+1660 TYTFTGWSPEP
-1671 SEVKGDVT
+1671 SEVTGNVT

-1686 SLNTYSITYDLND
+1686 SLNTYNITYNLNN
-1699 GTNAPGNPSRYTYG
+1699 GTNASGNPSSYTYG

-1729 GWFENADCTG
+1729 GWFTNSDFSGTA
-1739 DKVTEIPVGA
+1739 VTEIPADA
-1749 TEAKTF
+1749 TGDKTF

-1775 TPASK
+1775 TPESK
-1780 TVTYDGTYGELPT
+1780 TVTYDGTYGDLPT

-1802 GWFTDLTG
+1802 GWFTDVTG
-1810 TDKVTEGKKVSI
+1810 TDKVTADNKVSI

-1828 YAHWAEDD
+1828 YAHWSEDN

-1870 LTLNNCNITANALT
+1870 LTLNNYSITATELD
-1884 AGSLMGTNNKV
+1884 AGSLVGTNNKV
-1895 TAVIKYWDGLYN
+1895 TAVIKYWDGFYN

-1927 AMSDA
+1927 AMSDE

-1944 IISGEG
+1944 LISGNG

-1970 MYLEGNLT
+1970 MYIGGDLT

-1997 ENNKA
+1997 EDNEA

-2016 AGDMIVKGGTVVAEG
+2016 AGDMIVNGGTVVAEG
-2031 TPHIDA
+2031 TPNIDA
-2037 KSTGASATGV
+2037 KSTGASAIGV
-2047 SGGIFVQNKLTIIDG
+2047 SGGIFVQNKLTINDG
-2062 AVTANGAESI
+2062 DVTANGAESI
-2072 TVSGKSGRLNQARSV
+2072 TVSGKSGSLNKARSV
-2087 GVELKHLAVNGGS
+2087 GVALKHLAVNGGS

-2108 CDNTAGD
+2108 CDNTSSYNL
-2115 DQSYGIWSYNTFSS
+2115 SYGIWSYDTFSS
-2129 DGIDASITIS
+2129 DGINASITIS
-2139 GGSVHATS
+2139 RGSVLATS
-2147 GDIAVSASSLSL
+2147 GGMAVSANSLSL

-2182 TNLEQYKWFSAN
+2182 TNLEKYKWFSAN

>member
-37 SQSGTPEN
+37 SQSGTPES

-126 AKYGITSGAGNGLFL
+126 AKYGITSGAGNSLFL

-289 DNGPDTAISMPESKT
+289 DNGTDTAISMPESKT

-364 PNYVTKDNISA
+364 PNYVTQDGVSA
-375 GKYTF
+375 GEYTF
-380 ALTGVTNAT
+380 TLTGVEDAT
-389 GAFKFVNITGGNIA
+389 DAFKFVNITGGNMA

-459 KNAKLNDDVKQVN
+459 KNAKLNDSVQQVDVS
-472 VGKTEGLSD
+472 KTEGLSD

-499 AESGTFTYKDSKLQI
+499 AESGTFTYTGGTLQI

-519 VKDGAVNLDD
+519 VKDGAVDLKD

-542 TAVHTNDN
+542 TAVGTNDN

-565 DVLPVQNDWDEDT
+565 DVLPVQSGWDTDT
-578 LDNQITITST
+578 LDNQITITAT
-588 ELDTAMSNVNAKSLD
+588 NLNTAMSNVNAKSLD

-615 KADSEQQTTYGKITS
+615 NADSEQQTTYGKITHFS
-630 FHNVGKNYVIE
+630 NVGENYVIE

-663 VEVSKEEQ
+663 VEVSKEQQ
-671 QEIETQ
+671 QEIESQ

-835 TGDGD
+835 TGDGG

-1112 VLGTVNKDS
+1112 ELGTVNKDS
-1121 SKSGPDEQNFYIT
+1121 SQSGRDEQNFYIT

-1145 GNTVM
+1145 GNTVT
-1150 VKPVTAGSLK
+1150 VNPVTAGSLK

-1222 ADPVKQGY
+1222 ADPEKQGY
-1230 VFDGWYKDSAYR
+1230 VFDGWYKDRDYQ

-1267 QPAEDTKYIEAHYL
+1267 RPAENTKYTVEHYQ

-1290 TASKELKGTTESEA
+1290 TASEELKGTTESEA
-1304 AVPDKKYPGFHKKSA
+1304 AVQVKDAPGFHVKSA

-1327 GSTVVKVYYDRNSYD
+1327 GSTVVKVYYDRNEYTVKFNLD
-1342 VTFKLKNNKGNGM
+1342 NGTEN
-1355 DDIVKRYKY
+1355 VVQTYKHG
-1364 AETLTAPNASL
+1364 ADLHAPTPSR
-1375 SGYTFTGWSPKLP
+1375 SGYTFAGWNSELPKIV
-1388 ETVESDAEYTAQW
+1388 TESAEYAAKWTA
-1401 MANKNA
+1401 NDNA
-1407 VTFATNGG
+1407 VTFVTNGG
-1415 TEVAGQIV
+1415 TDVAGQTV
-1423 ETDANITKPDNPTRT
+1423 KTDEKITKPSDPTRT

-1445 YTDLNCTKAWNFESD
+1445 YTDLNCTKAWNFDSD

-1465 MTLYAKWTANTYE
+1465 MTLYAKWTANTYD
-1478 VTLDLNYDGAAK
+1478 VTLNLNYVGAAK

-1503 ALTTPVR
+1503 ALTTPERV
-1510 AGYDFLGWFTAQTGG
+1510 GYDFLGWFTAQTDG
-1525 EQVTADT
+1525 EQVTADS

-1546 KAGAVTYTVK
+1546 KEGAATYTVK
-1556 HYQQNTEDITDNKYT
+1556 HYQQNTEDMTDNKYT

-1595 FAPAKTFEQQ
+1595 FAPAKAFEQQ
-1605 TIKADSSTVIEIYYD
+1605 TIKADSSTVISIYYD
-1620 RLTYTVTWKNGD
+1620 RLTYTVTWMNGD
-1632 TKLKDETLRYG
+1632 TELKTETLRYG
-1643 AMPNY
+1643 AMPY
-1648 SGDTPTKKDTGH
+1648 YKGDTPTKEGTGH
-1660 TYTFTGWSPEL
+1660 TYTFTGWSPEP
-1671 SEVKGDVT
+1671 SEVTGNVT

-1686 SLNTYSITYDLND
+1686 SLNTYNITYQLNN
-1699 GTNAPGNPSRYTYG
+1699 GTNASGNPSRYTYG
-1713 TAVTLAAPTR
+1713 TAVTLADPTR

-1729 GWFENADCTG
+1729 GWFTNSDFSGTA
-1739 DKVTEIPVGA
+1739 VTEIPADA
-1749 TEAKTF
+1749 TGDKTF
-1755 YAKWTANEYTV
+1755 YAKWTANKYTV
-1766 TFDANEGTV
+1766 TFDANEGKV
-1775 TPASK
+1775 TPENK

-1810 TDKVTEGKKVSI
+1810 TEKVTADNKVSI

-1828 YAHWAEDD
+1828 YAHWSEDE

-1852 ADDVFKDGTVSY
+1852 ADDVFSDGKVSY

-1870 LTLNNCNITANALT
+1870 LTLNNCNITATELD
-1884 AGSLMGTNNKV
+1884 AGSLVGTNNKV
-1895 TAVIKYWDGLYN
+1895 TAVIKYWDGFYN
-1907 VDSKKKPLNLVLNG
+1907 DDSKKKPLNLVLNG

-1927 AMSDA
+1927 AMSDE

-1997 ENNKA
+1997 GDEMA
-2002 YCECYGIYVMKNAI
+2002 CCECYGIYVMKNAI
-2016 AGDMIVKGGTVVAEG
+2016 AGDMIVNGGTVVAEG
-2031 TPHIDA
+2031 TPNIDA

-2047 SGGIFVQNKLTIIDG
+2047 SGGIHVQNKLTINAG

-2072 TVSGKSGRLNQARSV
+2072 TVSGKSDRLNQAKSV

-2100 LSANSKKA
+2100 LSANSKKV
-2108 CDNTAGD
+2108 CDNTSWD
-2115 DQSYGIWSYNTFSS
+2115 DRSYGIWSYDTFNS
-2129 DGIDASITIS
+2129 DDNASITIS
-2139 GGSVHATS
+2139 DGSVHATS
-2147 GDIAVSASSLSL
+2147 GGIAVSASSLSL

-2182 TNLEQYKWFSAN
+2182 TDLEKYKWFKVN

>member
-37 SQSGTPEN
+37 SQSGTPES

-162 QVNYDTGENVTTLP
+162 QVNYDTGENITTLP

-364 PNYVTKDNISA
+364 PNYVTKDGVSA

-380 ALTGVTNAT
+380 ALTGVTNAKDAK
-389 GAFKFVNITGGNIA
+389 GAFKFVNITGGNMA

-426 LTDDKARFALD
+426 LTNDNARFVLD
-437 GYGAEQL
+437 GAEQL

-459 KNAKLNDDVKQVN
+459 KNAKLNTSVQQVDVS
-472 VGKTEGLSD
+472 KTEGLSD

-499 AESGTFTYKDSKLQI
+499 TESGTFTYKDSKLQI

-542 TAVHTNDN
+542 TAVNTNN
-550 YSYEMADVEDVLFMP
+550 SYSYEMADVEDVLFMP
-565 DVLPVQNDWDEDT
+565 DVLPVQSDWDTDT
-578 LDNQITITST
+578 SDNQITITSA

-615 KADSEQQTTYGKITS
+615 NADSTQQTTYGKITH
-630 FHNVGKNYVIE
+630 FRNVGENYVIE

-663 VEVSKEEQ
+663 VEVSKEEKQ
-671 QEIETQ
+671 DIETQ

-730 YACASG
+730 YARAGG

-751 VGANRWLDHLQG
+751 VGANRWLDHLKG
-763 RGFKV
+763 NGFKV

-776 ELGSNIK
+776 ELGDHIK

-835 TGDGD
+835 TGDGG

-876 SEIYREVMSNADD
+876 SEIYSEVMSKADD

-1112 VLGTVNKDS
+1112 ELGTVNKDS
-1121 SKSGPDEQNFYIT
+1121 SQSGPNEQNFYIT
-1134 FSNPSFTYDAA
+1134 FSNPSFIYDAA
-1145 GNTVM
+1145 GNTVT

-1179 PIQKVI
+1179 PIRKVI

-1207 IAQLTGGAGMALSWP
+1207 VPQLTGGAGMALSWP

-1230 VFDGWYKDSAYR
+1230 VFDGWYKDSAYH

-1253 FSDSSKGMTLYAKW
+1253 FSGSGKGMTLYAKW
-1267 QPAEDTKYIEAHYL
+1267 RPAENTKYTVQHYQ

-1290 TASKELKGTTESEA
+1290 TALEELKGTTESEA
-1304 AVPDKKYPGFHKKSA
+1304 AVPDEEYPGFHKKSA
-1319 EKKTIAPD
+1319 EEKTIAPD
-1327 GSTVVKVYYDRNSYD
+1327 GSTVVKVYYDRNEYTVMFNLD
-1342 VTFKLKNNKGNGM
+1342 NGTEN
-1355 DDIVKRYKY
+1355 VVQTYKHG
-1364 AETLTAPNASL
+1364 ADLHAPTPSR
-1375 SGYTFTGWSPKLP
+1375 SGYTFAGWNSELPKIV
-1388 ETVESDAEYTAQW
+1388 TESAEYAAKWTA
-1401 MANKNA
+1401 NDNA
-1407 VTFATNGG
+1407 VTFVTNGG
-1415 TEVAGQIV
+1415 TEIKKIIV
-1423 ETDANITKPDNPTRT
+1423 KTDETITKPSNPTRT
-1438 GYTFGGW
+1438 GYTFGDW
-1445 YTDLNCTKAWNFESD
+1445 YTDQSCTKKWDFEKD
-1460 KVSDA
+1460 TVSDA
-1465 MTLYAKWTANTYE
+1465 MTLYAKWTANTYD
-1478 VTLDLNYDGAAK
+1478 VTLNLNYVGAAEPTK
-1490 PENVTVTYDGTYS
+1490 KITVTYDGTYS
-1503 ALTTPVR
+1503 ALTTPER
-1510 AGYDFLGWFTAQTGG
+1510 AGYDFLGWFTAQTDG
-1525 EQVTADT
+1525 EQVTADS
-1532 KVSITAPQTLYAHW
+1532 KVSITAPQTLYANW
-1546 KAGAVTYTVK
+1546 KEGAATYTVK
-1556 HYQQNTEDITDNKYT
+1556 HYQQNTEDITDNHYT

-1580 ITGQQTEAKAKTYTG
+1580 ITGQQTKAAAKTYTG
-1595 FAPAKTFEQQ
+1595 FAPAKAFEQQ
-1605 TIKADSSTVIEIYYD
+1605 TIKADSSTVISIYYD
-1620 RLTYTVTWKNGD
+1620 RLTYTVTWMNGD

-1643 AMPNY
+1643 AMPY
-1648 SGDTPTKKDTGH
+1648 YKGDTPTKKDTGH
-1660 TYTFTGWSPEL
+1660 TYTFTGWSPKP
-1671 SEVKGDVT
+1671 SEVTGNVT
-1679 YTAQFSD
+1679 YTAQFRD
-1686 SLNTYSITYDLND
+1686 SLNTYDITYNLNN

-1713 TAVTLAAPTR
+1713 TVVTLADPTR

-1729 GWFENADCTG
+1729 GWFTDSDFSGTA
-1739 DKVTEIPVGA
+1739 VTEIPADA

-1775 TPASK
+1775 TPESK

-1810 TDKVTEGKKVSI
+1810 TAKVTADNKVSI

-1828 YAHWAEDD
+1828 YAHWSEDD
-1836 SKYSLWVNN
+1836 SKYPLWVNN

-1852 ADDVFKDGTVSY
+1852 ADNVFNDGKVSY

-1870 LTLNNCNITANALT
+1870 LTLNNCNITADALT
-1884 AGSLMGTNNKV
+1884 AESLVGTQNNV

-1907 VDSKKKPLNLVLNG
+1907 VDNKKKPLNLVLNG
-1921 KNTILN
+1921 ENTLLN
-1927 AMSDA
+1927 AMSDE

-1944 IISGEG
+1944 IISGNG

-1970 MYLEGNLT
+1970 MYIGGDLT

-1984 HAYSTQETLSYDG
+1984 HAYSTQEKLSYDG
-1997 ENNKA
+1997 ADKMA

-2016 AGDMIVKGGTVVAEG
+2016 AGDMIVKGGTVLAEG
-2031 TPHIDA
+2031 TPNIDA

-2047 SGGIFVQNKLTIIDG
+2047 SGGIFVQNKLTINDG

-2072 TVSGKSGRLNQARSV
+2072 TVSGKSGSLNKASSV
-2087 GVELKHLAVNGGS
+2087 GVALKHLAVNGGS

-2108 CDNTAGD
+2108 CDNTSLV
-2115 DQSYGIWSYNTFSS
+2115 DQSYGIWSYNTFNS
-2129 DGIDASITIS
+2129 DGNASITIS

-2147 GDIAVSASSLSL
+2147 GDIAVSATSLSL

-2182 TNLEQYKWFSAN
+2182 TKLEKYKWFSAH

>member
-37 SQSGTPEN
+37 SQSGTPES

-289 DNGPDTAISMPESKT
+289 DNGTDTAISMPESKT

-364 PNYVTKDNISA
+364 PNYVTKDGVSA

-380 ALTGVTNAT
+380 TLTGVTKAT
-389 GAFKFVNITGGNIA
+389 DAFKFVNITGGNMA

-426 LTDDKARFALD
+426 LTNDNARFALD

-459 KNAKLNDDVKQVN
+459 KNAQLNDSVQQVDVS
-472 VGKTEGLSD
+472 KTEGLSD

-499 AESGTFTYKDSKLQI
+499 TESGTFTYKDGKLQI

-542 TAVHTNDN
+542 TAVGTNDS

-565 DVLPVQNDWDEDT
+565 DVLPVQSGWDTDT
-578 LDNQITITST
+578 SDNQITITSK
-588 ELDTAMSNVNAKSLD
+588 ELDTAMSKVEAKSLD
-603 EGDFISFINGAY
+603 KGDFLGFTDASNAEPTEYGIIKNF
-615 KADSEQQTTYGKITS
+615 TTNSKGD
-630 FHNVGKNYVIE
+630 YVITYE
-641 YTSAKESDIENS
+641 TATETDVENS

-663 VEVSKEEQ
+663 VEVSKEQQ
-671 QEIETQ
+671 QEIESQ

-730 YACASG
+730 YARAGG

-776 ELGSNIK
+776 ELGDHIK

-1106 MDLKSG
+1106 MNLKSG
-1112 VLGTVNKDS
+1112 ELGTVNKDS
-1121 SKSGPDEQNFYIT
+1121 SQSGANEQNFYIT
-1134 FSNPSFTYDAA
+1134 FSNPSFTYNAA

-1150 VKPVTAGSLK
+1150 VEPVTAGSLK

-1207 IAQLTGGAGMALSWP
+1207 VPQLTGGAGMALSWP

-1230 VFDGWYKDSAYR
+1230 VFDGWYKDSTYQ

-1253 FSDSSKGMTLYAKW
+1253 FSGSSKGMTLYAKW
-1267 QPAEDTKYIEAHYL
+1267 RPAADTKYKVEHYQ

-1290 TASKELKGTTESEA
+1290 TESEELTGTTESEA
-1304 AVPDKKYPGFHKKSA
+1304 AVQVKEYPGFHEKSA

-1327 GSTVVKVYYDRNSYD
+1327 GSTVVKVYYDRNEYTVMFNLD
-1342 VTFKLKNNKGNGM
+1342 NGTEN
-1355 DDIVKRYKY
+1355 VVQTYKHG
-1364 AETLTAPNASL
+1364 ADLHAPTPSR
-1375 SGYTFTGWSPKLP
+1375 SGYTFKDWSSPLPK
-1388 ETVESDAEYTAQW
+1388 TVTADADYTAQW
-1401 MANKNA
+1401 EANNNA
-1407 VTFATNGG
+1407 VTFVTNGG
-1415 TEVAGQIV
+1415 TDVAGQTV
-1423 ETDANITKPDNPTRT
+1423 KTDETITKPSNPTRT
-1438 GYTFGGW
+1438 GYTFGDW
-1445 YTDLNCTKAWNFESD
+1445 YTDQSCTKKWDFEKD
-1460 KVSDA
+1460 TVSDA
-1465 MTLYAKWTANTYE
+1465 MTLYAKWTANTYD
-1478 VTLDLNYDGAAK
+1478 VTLNLNYDGAAESTK
-1490 PENVTVTYDGTYS
+1490 ITVTYDGTYS
-1503 ALTTPVR
+1503 ALTTPKR

-1525 EQVTADT
+1525 EQVTADS
-1532 KVSITAPQTLYAHW
+1532 KVSITEPQTLYAHW
-1546 KAGAVTYTVK
+1546 KEGAATYTVK
-1556 HYQQNTEDITDNKYT
+1556 HYQQNTEGMTDNQYT

-1580 ITGQQTEAKAKTYTG
+1580 ITGQPTEAKAKTYTG
-1595 FAPAKTFEQQ
+1595 FAPAKAFEQLP
-1605 TIKADSSTVIEIYYD
+1605 IKADSSTVISIYYD
-1620 RLTYTVTWKNGD
+1620 RLTYTVTWMNGD
-1632 TKLKDETLRYG
+1632 TELDTETLRYG
-1643 AMPNY
+1643 AMPY
-1648 SGDTPTKKDTGH
+1648 YKGDTPTKKDTGH
-1660 TYTFTGWSPEL
+1660 TYTFTGWSPEP
-1671 SEVKGDVT
+1671 SKVTGNVT

-1686 SLNTYSITYDLND
+1686 SLNTYNITYNLNN

-1713 TAVTLAAPTR
+1713 TAVPLADPTR

-1729 GWFENADCTG
+1729 GWFTNSDCTG
-1739 DKVTEIPVGA
+1739 DKVTEISADETGD
-1749 TEAKTF
+1749 KTF
-1755 YAKWTANEYTV
+1755 YAKWTANKYDV
-1766 TFDANEGTV
+1766 TFDLNYEGAEKITKQV
-1775 TPASK
+1775 TFDEKYVLPDKPA
-1780 TVTYDGTYGELPT
+1780 
-1793 PTRSGYKFL
+1793 RSGYKFL
-1802 GWFTDLTG
+1802 GWFTQETG
-1810 TDKVTEGKKVSI
+1810 GNKVTADDTVS
-1822 TAAQTL
+1822 TAENHTL
-1828 YAHWAEDD
+1828 YAHWDKD
-1836 SKYSLWVNN
+1836 NTVYNLYLGS
-1845 TQVTAKN
+1845 TQVKGAN
-1852 ADDVFKDGTVSY
+1852 ADDILGNGKAYFDGETNTLTLENCTLTTNNGHTYTTPSDNSY
-1864 DAGTNT
+1864 NGVIYYDGYHNTEENKTLHIVLKGTNT
-1870 LTLNNCNITANALT
+1870 LTNTNSGNKNRNA
-1884 AGSLMGTNNKV
+1884 GIV
-1895 TAVIKYWDGLYN
+1895 VRDG
-1907 VDSKKKPLNLVLNG
+1907 NLVIEGDGTLNTRG
-1921 KNTILN
+1921 GAENT
-1927 AMSDA
+1927 STYETESY
-1932 NVNVGIYTLGDL
+1932 GIYVE
-1944 IISGEG
+1944 S
-1950 SLEVRGG
+1950 
-1957 LGNSNTKITKSYG
+1957 
-1970 MYLEGNLT
+1970 GNLT
-1978 INSGKI
+1978 INSGTVNASAVDTVECEAM
-1984 HAYSTQETLSYDG
+1984 AYI
-1997 ENNKA
+1997 KA
-2002 YCECYGIYVMKNAI
+2002 ISAGIEVQN
-2016 AGDMIVKGGTVVAEG
+2016 GDMTVNGGTVTAKGSDYIEINSSSNAVYGSSCGISVSRSSTNRTARLLINGG
-2031 TPHIDA
+2031 TVQASGAMKSYNGGVRAHGTSSQA
-2037 KSTGASATGV
+2037 KNYGV
-2047 SGGIFVQNKLTIIDG
+2047 CAPQLV
-2062 AVTANGAESI
+2062 SI
-2072 TVSGKSGRLNQARSV
+2072 T
-2087 GVELKHLAVNGGS
+2087 GGS
-2100 LSANSKKA
+2100 LTATSGESKYWTNGSLSGTDTSFGVA
-2108 CDNTAGD
+2108 TSNFTM
-2115 DQSYGIWSYNTFSS
+2115 
-2129 DGIDASITIS
+2129 S
-2139 GGSVHATS
+2139 GGSALVTS
-2147 GDIAVSASSLSL
+2147 EVLALGPTGAKIEINLSN
-2159 ADGVTAQVST
+2159 VTATLSDDT
-2169 DMNGTGPIEYTNG
+2169 DGSSPSEYNEYKATRC
-2182 TNLEQYKWFSAN
+2182 KWFSAN

>member
-37 SQSGTPEN
+37 SQSGTPES

-162 QVNYDTGENVTTLP
+162 QVNYDTGENITTLP

-263 PTTSNGSHSSSG
+263 PTTSNGSHSSSS

-289 DNGPDTAISMPESKT
+289 DNGTDTAISMPESKT

-364 PNYVTKDNISA
+364 PNYVTQDGVSA

-380 ALTGVTNAT
+380 ALTGVEDAS
-389 GAFKFVNITGGNIA
+389 GAFKFVNITGGNMA
-403 VDCTVNGTS
+403 VDCTVNGKS

-426 LTDDKARFALD
+426 LTNDNARFVLD
-437 GYGAEQL
+437 GAEQL

-459 KNAKLNDDVKQVN
+459 KNAQLNDSVQQVDVS
-472 VGKTEGLSD
+472 KTEGLSD

-499 AESGTFTYKDSKLQI
+499 AESGTFTYKDGKLQI

-542 TAVHTNDN
+542 TAVNTDGS

-565 DVLPVQNDWDEDT
+565 DVLPVQNDWDKDKT
-578 LDNQITITST
+578 DGKVLTIAADN
-588 ELDTAMSNVNAKSLD
+588 LNTAMSKVEAKSLD
-603 EGDFISFINGAY
+603 KGDFLGFTNASNTEPT
-615 KADSEQQTTYGKITS
+615 KYGKIENFTTNS
-630 FHNVGKNYVIE
+630 DGDYVITYE
-641 YTSAKESDIENS
+641 TATEKDVETS

-671 QEIETQ
+671 QEIESQ

-730 YACASG
+730 YARAGG

-751 VGANRWLDHLQG
+751 VGANRWLDHLKG
-763 RGFKV
+763 NGFKV

-776 ELGSNIK
+776 ELGDHIK

-876 SEIYREVMSNADD
+876 SEIYHKVMSNADD

-1039 LDIKFVAQAFNSSKL
+1039 LDIRFVAQAFNSSKL

-1080 DGGNTSYTLKAART
+1080 DGGNTSYTLKAARS

-1121 SKSGPDEQNFYIT
+1121 SQSGPNEQNFYIT
-1134 FSNPSFTYDAA
+1134 FSNPSFIYDAA

-1170 KAALAFTSK
+1170 KAALAFASK

-1207 IAQLTGGAGMALSWP
+1207 VAQLTGGAGMALSWP

-1230 VFDGWYKDSAYR
+1230 VFDGWYKDSAYS

-1267 QPAEDTKYIEAHYL
+1267 RPAEDTKYIVAHYL

-1290 TASKELKGTTESEA
+1290 TESEKLTGTTESEA
-1304 AVPDKKYPGFHKKSA
+1304 AVQVKKYPGFHEKSA

-1327 GSTVVKVYYDRNSYD
+1327 GSTVVKVYYDRNEYTVMFNLD
-1342 VTFKLKNNKGNGM
+1342 NGTEN
-1355 DDIVKRYKY
+1355 VVQTYKHG
-1364 AETLTAPNASL
+1364 ADLHAPTPSL
-1375 SGYTFTGWSPKLP
+1375 SGYTFAGWNSKLP
-1388 ETVESDAEYTAQW
+1388 ETVTENAEYAAQW
-1401 MANKNA
+1401 TANDNA
-1407 VTFATNGG
+1407 VTFVTNGG
-1415 TEVAGQIV
+1415 TDVAGQTV
-1423 ETDANITKPDNPTRT
+1423 KTDATITKPSDPEKT
-1438 GYTFGGW
+1438 GYTFGDW
-1445 YTDLNCTKAWNFESD
+1445 YTDQSCTKKWDFEKD
-1460 KVSDA
+1460 TVSDA
-1465 MTLYAKWTANTYE
+1465 MTLYAKWTANTYD
-1478 VTLDLNYDGAAK
+1478 VTLNLNYDGAAK

-1503 ALTTPVR
+1503 ALTTPER
-1510 AGYDFLGWFTAQTGG
+1510 AGYDFLGWFTAQTDG
-1525 EQVTADT
+1525 EQVTADS

-1546 KAGAVTYTVK
+1546 KEGAATYTVK
-1556 HYQQNTEDITDNKYT
+1556 HYQQNTEDMTDNHYT

-1580 ITGQQTEAKAKTYTG
+1580 ITGQQTKAAAKTYIG
-1595 FAPAKTFEQQ
+1595 FASAKAFEQQ
-1605 TIKADSSTVIEIYYD
+1605 TIKADSSTVISIYYD
-1620 RLTYTVTWKNGD
+1620 RLTYTVTWMNGNTELD
-1632 TKLKDETLRYG
+1632 TETLRYG
-1643 AMPNY
+1643 AMPY
-1648 SGDTPTKKDTGH
+1648 YKGDTPTKKDIGH
-1660 TYTFTGWSPEL
+1660 TYTFTGWSPEP
-1671 SEVKGDVT
+1671 SEVTENVT

-1686 SLNTYSITYDLND
+1686 SLNTYNITYNLNN
-1699 GTNAPGNPSRYTYG
+1699 GTNAPDNPSRYTYG
-1713 TAVTLAAPTR
+1713 TAVTLADPTR

-1729 GWFENADCTG
+1729 GWFTNSDFSGTA
-1739 DKVTEIPVGA
+1739 VTEIPADA

-1755 YAKWTANEYTV
+1755 YAKWTANKYDV
-1766 TFDANEGTV
+1766 TFDLNYEGAV
-1775 TPASK
+1775 TPESK
-1780 TVTYDGTYGELPT
+1780 TVTYDGTYGDLPT
-1793 PTRSGYKFL
+1793 PTRPGYKFL

-1810 TDKVTEGKKVSI
+1810 TDKVTADNKVSI

-1828 YAHWAEDD
+1828 YAHWSEDD
-1836 SKYSLWVNN
+1836 SEYPLWVNN
-1845 TQVTAKN
+1845 TRVTAKN
-1852 ADDVFKDGTVSY
+1852 ADNVFNNGTVSY

-1870 LTLNNCNITANALT
+1870 LTLNNCNITADALT
-1884 AGSLMGTNNKV
+1884 AGSLVGTNNKV
-1895 TAVIKYWDGLYN
+1895 TAVIKYWDGFYDN
-1907 VDSKKKPLNLVLNG
+1907 DSKKKPLNLVLNG

-1927 AMSDA
+1927 AMSDE

-1944 IISGEG
+1944 IISGNG

-1984 HAYSTQETLSYDG
+1984 HAYSTKETLSYDG
-1997 ENNKA
+1997 KDNEA

-2016 AGDMIVKGGTVVAEG
+2016 AGDMIVNGGTVVAEG
-2031 TPHIDA
+2031 TPNIDA
-2037 KSTGASATGV
+2037 NSTGASATGV
-2047 SGGIFVQNKLTIIDG
+2047 SGGIFVQNKLTINDG
-2062 AVTANGAESI
+2062 DVTANGAESI

-2108 CDNTAGD
+2108 CDNTSSYN
-2115 DQSYGIWSYNTFSS
+2115 QSYGIWSYDTFNS
-2129 DGIDASITIS
+2129 DDNASITIS

-2147 GDIAVSASSLSL
+2147 GGIAVSASSLSL
-2159 ADGVTAQVST
+2159 NGVIAQVST
-2169 DMNGTGPIEYTNG
+2169 DMNGTDQTEYTDG
-2182 TNLEQYKWFSAN
+2182 ANLEKYKWFKVN

>member
-37 SQSGTPEN
+37 SQSGTPES

-162 QVNYDTGENVTTLP
+162 QVNYDTGENITTLP

-289 DNGPDTAISMPESKT
+289 DNGTDTAISMPESKT

-364 PNYVTKDNISA
+364 PNYVTQDGVSA

-380 ALTGVTNAT
+380 TLTGVEDAKD
-389 GAFKFVNITGGNIA
+389 AFKFVNITGGNMA

-459 KNAKLNDDVKQVN
+459 KNAQLNDSVQQVDVS
-472 VGKTEGLSD
+472 KTEGLSD
-481 AVFKGLYQ
+481 TVFKGLYQ

-499 AESGTFTYKDSKLQI
+499 AASGTFTYKDSKLQI

-542 TAVHTNDN
+542 TAVGTNDN

-565 DVLPVQNDWDEDT
+565 DVLPVQSDWDTDT
-578 LDNQITITST
+578 SDNQVTITPQK
-588 ELDTAMSNVNAKSLD
+588 LDTAMSKVEAKSLD
-603 EGDFISFINGAY
+603 KGDFLGFTNASNTEPT
-615 KADSEQQTTYGKITS
+615 KYGKIENFTTNS
-630 FHNVGKNYVIE
+630 DGDYVITYE
-641 YTSAKESDIENS
+641 TATEKDVETS

-663 VEVSKEEQ
+663 VEVSKEQQ
-671 QEIETQ
+671 QEIESQ

-776 ELGSNIK
+776 ELGDHIK

-835 TGDGD
+835 TGDGG

-1039 LDIKFVAQAFNSSKL
+1039 LDIRFVAQAFNSSKL

-1066 LWSAGEMQNVYAFA
+1066 LWSAGEMQNVCAFA

-1121 SKSGPDEQNFYIT
+1121 SQSGPDEQNFYIT

-1145 GNTVM
+1145 GNTVT

-1207 IAQLTGGAGMALSWP
+1207 VPQLTGGAGMALSWP
-1222 ADPVKQGY
+1222 TDPVKQGY
-1230 VFDGWYKDSAYR
+1230 VFDGWYKDSAYH

-1253 FSDSSKGMTLYAKW
+1253 FSGSSKGMTLYAKW
-1267 QPAEDTKYIEAHYL
+1267 RPAEDTQYTVEHYQ

-1290 TASKELKGTTESEA
+1290 TESEKLTGTTESEA
-1304 AVPDKKYPGFHKKSA
+1304 AVSVKKYPGFHEKSA

-1327 GSTVVKVYYDRNSYD
+1327 GSTVVKVYYDRNEYTVMFNLD
-1342 VTFKLKNNKGNGM
+1342 NGTEN
-1355 DDIVKRYKY
+1355 VVQTYKHG
-1364 AETLTAPNASL
+1364 ADLHAPTPAR
-1375 SGYTFTGWSPKLP
+1375 SGYTFDGWGATLPK
-1388 ETVESDAEYTAQW
+1388 TVIENAEYAAQW
-1401 MANKNA
+1401 TANDNA
-1407 VTFATNGG
+1407 VTFVTNGG
-1415 TEVAGQIV
+1415 TDVAGQTV
-1423 ETDANITKPDNPTRT
+1423 KTDEKIMKPSAPTRT
-1438 GYTFGGW
+1438 GYTFGDW
-1445 YTDLNCTKAWNFESD
+1445 YTDQSCTKAWNFDSD

-1465 MTLYAKWTANTYE
+1465 MTLYAKWTAKPYD
-1478 VTLDLNYDGAAK
+1478 VTLNLNYDGAAEPK
-1490 PENVTVTYDGTYS
+1490 KITVTYDGTYS
-1503 ALTTPVR
+1503 ALKTPER
-1510 AGYDFLGWFTAQTGG
+1510 AGYDFLGWFTAKTDG
-1525 EQVTADT
+1525 EQVTADS

-1546 KAGAVTYTVK
+1546 QEGAATYTVK
-1556 HYQQNTEDITDNKYT
+1556 HYQQNTEDITDNNNYT

-1580 ITGQQTEAKAKTYTG
+1580 ITGQLTKAAAKTYTG
-1595 FAPAKTFEQQ
+1595 FDAAKAFEQQ
-1605 TIKADSSTVIEIYYD
+1605 PIKADSSTVISIYYD
-1620 RLTYTVTWKNGD
+1620 RLTYTVTWMNGD

-1660 TYTFTGWSPEL
+1660 TYTFTGWSPKP
-1671 SEVKGDVT
+1671 SEVTGNVT

-1686 SLNTYSITYDLND
+1686 SLNTYNITYNLNN
-1699 GTNAPGNPSRYTYG
+1699 GTNASGNPSRYTYG
-1713 TAVTLAAPTR
+1713 TAVTLADPTR

-1729 GWFENADCTG
+1729 GWFTNSDFSGDAVTKIPADATG
-1739 DKVTEIPVGA
+1739 DKA
-1749 TEAKTF
+1749 F
-1755 YAKWTANEYTV
+1755 YAKWTANEYDV

-1775 TPASK
+1775 KPESK

-1793 PTRSGYKFL
+1793 PKHPGYKFL

-1828 YAHWAEDD
+1828 YAHWSEDD
-1836 SKYSLWVNN
+1836 SEYPLWVNN

-1852 ADDVFKDGTVSY
+1852 ADNVFNDGTVSY

-1884 AGSLMGTNNKV
+1884 AGSLVGTNNKV
-1895 TAVIKYWDGLYN
+1895 TAVIKYWDGFYDN
-1907 VDSKKKPLNLVLNG
+1907 DSKKKPLNLVLNG
-1921 KNTILN
+1921 TNTLLN
-1927 AMSDA
+1927 AMSDE

-1944 IISGEG
+1944 IISGDG

-1984 HAYSTQETLSYDG
+1984 HAYSTPETLSYDG
-1997 ENNKA
+1997 ADNKA

-2016 AGDMIVKGGTVVAEG
+2016 AGDMIVNGGTVLAEG
-2031 TPHIDA
+2031 TPNIDA

-2047 SGGIFVQNKLTIIDG
+2047 SGGIFVQNKLTIKDG

-2072 TVSGKSGRLNQARSV
+2072 TVSGKSGSLNQARSV
-2087 GVELKHLAVNGGS
+2087 GVELKHLAVDGGS

-2108 CDNTAGD
+2108 CDNG
-2115 DQSYGIWSYNTFSS
+2115 DQSYGIWSYDTFNS
-2129 DGIDASITIS
+2129 DDNASITIS
-2139 GGSVHATS
+2139 GGSVLATS
-2147 GDIAVSASSLSL
+2147 GGMAVSANSLSL

-2182 TNLEQYKWFSAN
+2182 TNLENYKWFKVN